1 MNHIYKSIFNKAL
14 GVFTAVPE
22 FASAHGKGSERTV
35 VGRVAKGTAG
45 FAASAL
51 AISVGLALT
60 STSAVAG
67 PGIYINDGPDEGCL
81 VVPDAPTGIY
91 GLTRDNI
98 SAANTMLKPG
108 NLMPDRTIFGLDKMS
123 PCESSGNGVHAFDTQ
138 TNRTLFY
145 GKTHR
150 VDTANNG
157 SKNLTLGGRLDVNSG
172 IIGVG
177 DRGTNGA
184 GATNSIRMGTGT
196 TLADANKKLNSISI
210 GVDTGASDSNAIAIG
225 ANTSAAGSNS
235 SAIGLNAKATTDS
248 SIAIG
253 TTAEAGG
260 PAVNATLLGTK
271 AIAIGYE
278 TKALGTSNVA
288 LGYGSVAE
296 NGHDSIAIGIKA
308 KTSNIKSI
316 AIGAYSEASGVQSTV
331 ISDNY
336 GAATAVSTASGTRSQ
351 VYGAETNVSG
361 NNSVAIGD
369 TNKVASNRTYV
380 MGNNINAAT
389 GTDDSLAFG
398 TKAGVGGANAIALGN
413 TAKATKE
420 NTIAQ
425 GTESVVYGK
434 NSVSIGYKAVS
445 GIETPTPTQ
454 TNAFSVSIGNETE
467 AIDASTIA
475 IGDKAKAK
483 GGVDALAVG
492 TQANA
497 MTYKALAIGAYS
509 QATGRQSTVIGNDIQ
524 GQPSIA
530 SGTRSQILGVQSN
543 VSGDNSV
550 SIGDTNTVA
559 SVRTYAMGNNINVA
573 AGADDSLAFGTK
585 ASVAGINT
593 IAMGNTTQASA
604 NYAIAVGNTA
614 QATAEHATA
623 IGNKSV
629 ASNVSAIALG
639 RQAQATDENAVA
651 LGADSKADGH
661 SSFAGAVGSSS
672 AGTRQVSIGHYA
684 GNNTEGSSTPAK
696 PADYAVFIGNYA
708 GSDAA
713 GTNGNTNGV
722 AIGSEAGRY
731 LQSGSNNTA
740 IGSQAGQYVEG
751 SLNASLGQGAGK
763 YVKGNN
769 NIAMGTQAGTGT
781 ATEKLEVSGTTA
793 IGNTAKALTNDSV
806 AIGTTAKSG
815 KVDKFSGERSVA
827 IGAYSEALGTG
838 GIAIGDSAATT
849 NGHNGVAIGVYSK
862 TQNEKAIS
870 IGAFNKATGAQSIVI
885 AGNYDL
891 KNSDGVSVA
900 SGTRATVIGAETTV
914 SGNNSVAIGDTNT
927 VASARTYAL
936 GNNINAAAGTD
947 DSLVFGTRAAV
958 GARDTIAMGNTAQSK
973 TRHSIAI
980 GQDASAG
987 DDSANAEQKGV
998 SAVAIGHGAQAN
1010 YYDAIAIGARATV
1023 APAAGNTTAA
1033 DSIAIGVEA
1042 TADNYKTTA
1051 IGTYA
1056 RAKGRQSTVIANNVQ
1071 GSNYSTA
1078 SGDRSQVYG
1087 VETTVSGNNSVA
1099 IGDTNNVASNRTYA
1113 IGNNINIAEA
1123 AVDSLAFG
1131 TKAGVKSARSIA
1143 IGTEAS
1149 AGSTDTTYN
1158 PLGDIR
1164 ATAIGSEAKANGLRS
1179 IALGDVAV
1187 ASERYGTALG
1197 SSSNVSAAYGTAVGF
1212 ENRVSGDGGFA
1223 AGTHSVAAGRQQ
1235 ISIGHF
1241 AGDNVANSGVPAK
1254 AADYGVFIGRYAGSD
1269 AAGATG
1275 NNYGIAIGAEAG
1287 RYQQGGEDNYA
1298 IGQNA
1303 GQYVNGTHSVALG
1316 LNAGSHIEGDGNF
1329 AAADGAGNYIKG
1341 RNNIAIGNNAGSGAA
1356 GAIVEADRTISV
1368 GTRTQARGDNAVAIG
1383 TDSKALAVD
1392 ATAVGQAAQ
1401 ASAEKTVAVGQGAK
1415 ATERFTVAMGHNATA
1430 SHANSVALG
1439 TNSATSDVHTGAY
1452 TLNNSYTAAGLP
1464 NAANGTVSVG
1474 SVGKE
1479 RQIQNVAA
1487 GVISATSTDA
1497 INGSQLYATNNY
1509 MSNFATGVKNVLGG
1523 DAAVDNAGNLTMSNI
1538 GGTGKGNV
1546 NDAIAAANTKVAAG
1560 DNITVTPTTNADGS
1574 KTYTVATKKD
1584 LVVDSVK
1591 AGDTTVNTDGVTIA
1605 GGPSVK
1611 KDGINAGD
1619 KKITGVADG
1628 NVAAGSKDAVNGG
1641 QLAEVKAKADSAVQ
1655 DVVSSNPT
1663 ALTATKA
1670 GDTVTLTPNFI
1681 AGDLVNADGTVNDP
1695 AAADEGKLVSAK
1707 TVADALKANHFV
1719 VDTKANGGAVD
1730 AASEENAKV
1739 GSGNKVT
1746 FEAGK
1751 NLVAQQTNTA
1761 NGGATVNYKLSD
1773 TLENLVSVKSAEI
1786 EAGIGPNKVVL
1797 NNNGVKVGD
1806 STLNDKGLTI
1816 NNGPSV
1822 TDTGIDAGNKKITGV
1837 ADGNV
1842 AAGSTDAVNGGQ
1854 LAAVKAKAD
1863 SAVQD
1868 IKSGDEKALSVTKA
1882 GNTYTITPNLSG
1894 DLVDANGNIT
1904 APTTPEEKGKLVT
1917 AGTVAEALANTHFV
1931 VDTKATDGELDAAS
1945 QADQKIKASNKVTL
1959 QAGKNLKAKQTN
1971 GANGAEVEFSLK
1983 DSISLKEV
1991 KVGEGSAN
1999 EVVLNNNGVNVAGN
2013 TYINKDGLNANDKK
2027 ITNVAPGAVTAA
2039 SKDAVNGSQLYN
2051 VANNVKDLIGPDAKI
2066 DPATGKVT
2074 VADPAK
2080 GIGETGKGNIGDAIK
2095 HVNDAAKAAAET
2107 AAKHTT
2113 VVEGKN
2119 VKVTKGKNAAGGDEY
2134 TVATKDDLD
2143 VTSVTA
2149 GNTTVNTNGL
2159 TITGGPSV
2167 TRGGIDAG
2175 NRVISGVK
2183 AGDVSATSQEAVN
2196 GSQLHATNTKLDGV
2210 KAKAD
2215 TAVQDVKSGDENALT
2230 AVKDPSTNI
2239 VTVTPKLSGNLVD
2252 ANGNIT
2258 APTTPEEKGKLVTA
2272 GTVADALANTHF
2284 VVDTKATDGELDA
2297 ASQADQ
2303 KIKAGNKVTL
2313 QAGKNLKAK
2322 QTNGA
2327 NGAQVEFSLKDSI
2340 SLKEV
2345 TAGEGANQVVLGN
2358 DGVKVGGNTYINN
2371 AGLNANGNK
2380 ITNVADGVDP
2390 TDAVNKGQL
2399 DAVKGIADSA
2409 VKSVDVANGE
2419 QNLVVDNSDPKNP
2432 KLSLKKDL
2440 TVDSVKAG
2448 DSTLNNDGLTIA
2460 GGPSVKKDGIN
2471 AGDKTITNVALGAVS
2486 PTSKDAVNGSQLY
2499 NVADNV
2505 KDLIG
2510 PDAVIDPAT
2519 GKVTVA
2525 DPAKGIGETG
2535 KGNIGDAIKHVNDAA
2550 KAAADTAKKHT
2561 TVEQGDNIV
2570 VEESLNADGGK
2581 HYKVS
2586 TAKDLNVDS
2595 VKAGDTTVN
2604 NDGVTIAGGPSVTKG
2619 GINAGGNTI
2628 TNVADGVN
2636 PNDAVNK
2643 GQLDKVAGVA
2653 DSAVK
2658 SVKAADGE
2666 QNLVVD
2672 NSDPKNPKLSLK
2684 KDLTV
2689 DSVKAGDTTVNN
2701 DGLTIAGGP
2710 SVKKDGI
2717 DAGDKKI
2724 TNVAAGDVAENS
2736 KDAVNGGQLHNVA
2749 KGVADVL
2756 GGDAA
2761 VDGDGKVTMT
2771 NIGETGKGNVNDAI
2785 KHVNDLAKNAADTA
2799 KKHTT
2804 VEQGDNIVVE
2814 ESLNADGGKHYKVS
2828 TAKDLNVDS
2837 VKAGDTTVNNDGVTI
2852 AGGPSVTKGGINAG
2866 GNTITNVA
2874 DGVNDTDAVNKGQL
2888 NKVDT
2893 KVSNVAQNVV
2903 NVLGGDAAV
2912 NGNGD
2917 ITMSNIGETGKGNIN
2932 DAIKSVN
2939 DLAKKAAAEKT
2950 SVKAKEGR
2958 SNVTVTEGVNA
2969 AGGHEY
2975 TVDVERSVTNAGS
2988 DYVTVTNNHDA
2999 DTNTT
3004 TYTVDVSAKTKASL
3018 AKADSAVQG
3027 LTSKD
3032 GNLNFT
3038 KGPNGNV
3045 EVSFN
3050 DNLNVKNV
3058 TTDRVQV
3065 ANGPSMSKDGINA
3078 AGKAISNVANGNVA
3092 ADSKDAVNGGQLH
3105 ETAKSVADVIGGG
3118 ATVKDGKV
3126 VAGQNG
3132 IGNTG
3137 QNTVHGAIAAINQN
3151 TANNFNQIRGDLRK
3165 MDRDLRGGIA
3175 GALATAGLPQAFRPG
3190 KSMVAAAAS
3199 TYRGQS
3205 GLAIGVSRISDNGK
3219 VILKVTGNTNSRGD
3233 FGGTIGAGYQW

>member
-22 FASAHGKGSERTV
+22 FASAHGKGSERAV

-67 PGIYINDGPDEGCL
+67 PGIYINDGKSDDGCIAI
-81 VVPDAPTGIY
+81 PDASGPNVGIY
-91 GLTRDNI
+91 GI
-98 SAANTMLKPG
+98 SNTGGGVGVAILAPG
-108 NLMPDRTIFGLDKMS
+108 QVAPNKDYFAMNAMA
-123 PCESSGNGVHAFDTQ
+123 PCLSSGNVAQAFDTQ

-145 GKTHR
+145 GNDSYGNGTI
-150 VDTANNG
+150 TNNG
-157 SKNLTLGGRLDVNSG
+157 AKNLTLGGRLDVNSG

-177 DRGTNGA
+177 DRGVNGLD
-184 GATNSIRMGTGT
+184 ATNSIRMGMGT
-196 TLADANKKLNSISI
+196 ALSDDNKKTDAVTI
-210 GVDTGASDSNAIAIG
+210 GVNAGASAKHATAIG
-225 ANTSAAGSNS
+225 SATTAKTGYSTALGFQSQAGDPAVTNFNGEYAT
-235 SAIGLNAKATTDS
+235 AIGGKAKALH
-248 SIAIG
+248 AY
-253 TTAEAGG
+253 TTA
-260 PAVNATLLGTK
+260 L
-271 AIAIGYE
+271 
-278 TKALGTSNVA
+278 
-288 LGYGSVAE
+288 
-296 NGHDSIAIGIKA
+296 
-308 KTSNIKSI
+308 
-316 AIGAYSEASGVQSTV
+316 
-331 ISDNY
+331 
-336 GAATAVSTASGTRSQ
+336 
-351 VYGAETNVSG
+351 GAETNASGAYATAVGNEAKATHESTTAVGKGAKATNDFATAVGQLALASGKNGTAVGTRNEALGEEATALGYHSHANGSQQLSIGAHAGRNLDGSFSQSTHGISIGSLAGADNATAKSNDDSVLIGTESGRYAQGGDRNTSIGKSAGQYLKGNDNIAMGSNAGSGTATDKLEVS
-361 NNSVAIGD
+361 NTVAIGN
-369 TNKVASNRTYV
+369 TAKAS
-380 MGNNINAAT
+380 GND
-389 GTDDSLAFG
+389 G
-398 TKAGVGGANAIALGN
+398 IALGN
-413 TAKATKE
+413 TANSKTDGA
-420 NTIAQ
+420 ISI
-425 GTESVVYGK
+425 GTRSVSGDGDAVPGVTPIGNK
-434 NSVSIGYKAVS
+434 SISIGY
-445 GIETPTPTQ
+445 E
-454 TNAFSVSIGNETE
+454 SVANRY
-467 AIDASTIA
+467 DTIA
-475 IGDKAKAK
+475 M
-483 GGVDALAVG
+483 GVESS
-492 TQANA
+492 TQAA
-497 MTYKALAIGAYS
+497 DPAVAPWDAVAIGSKSKATTYKALAIGAYS

-524 GQPSIA
+524 GQNSTA

-559 SVRTYAMGNNINVA
+559 SARTYAMGNNINAAAGTDDSLAFGTKAGVGGPNAIALGNTAKASAANTVAISNQAQAKTPYSVALGASAVAGDDSTGALNGGEAAIAIGRQAVANVYNGIAIGKQATIKKDSADGIAIGAETKVNAYKGAAIGAFSEANGSQALAIGNNKQGQSSVASGERSQVIGVESTVSGNNSVAIGDTNNVASERTYAMGNNITTGAGAHDSLAFGTQAYVGNASAIAMGNAAKAVGKEQVSIGKNAGADSANPEGNYYGVYIGSEAGRYQQGDGRNYAIGQNAGQYVKGSSNIALGTNAGKGEAGNVIDASSTIAIGRETKASGYSGISIGTLAETTHANSIALGDKASATNGHDALAVGAFSKTTAAKAMSIGSYSTASGAQSIVIASNYADSAAPEASNRSTATAARAIVMGPESHATAEDALAIGNKNTVASARTYAIGNNINVA
-573 AGADDSLAFGTK
+573 AGADDSLVFGTR

-639 RQAQATDENAVA
+639 RQAQATNENAVA

-661 SSFAGAVGSSS
+661 SSFAGAVGASS

-684 GNNTEGSSTPAK
+684 GNNTQGSSTPAK

-708 GSDAA
+708 GSDVA

-763 YVKGNN
+763 YVKGNQN
-769 NIAMGTQAGTGT
+769 IAIGTNAAKATETDKTIASNTIAMGT
-781 ATEKLEVSGTTA
+781 E
-793 IGNTAKALTNDSV
+793 
-806 AIGTTAKSG
+806 
-815 KVDKFSGERSVA
+815 
-827 IGAYSEALGTG
+827 
-838 GIAIGDSAATT
+838 
-849 NGHNGVAIGVYSK
+849 
-862 TQNEKAIS
+862 
-870 IGAFNKATGAQSIVI
+870 
-885 AGNYDL
+885 
-891 KNSDGVSVA
+891 
-900 SGTRATVIGAETTV
+900 
-914 SGNNSVAIGDTNT
+914 
-927 VASARTYAL
+927 
-936 GNNINAAAGTD
+936 
-947 DSLVFGTRAAV
+947 
-958 GARDTIAMGNTAQSK
+958 
-973 TRHSIAI
+973 
-980 GQDASAG
+980 
-987 DDSANAEQKGV
+987 
-998 SAVAIGHGAQAN
+998 SAVSKDH
-1010 YYDAIAIGARATV
+1010 AIAIGTM
-1023 APAAGNTTAA
+1023 
-1033 DSIAIGVEA
+1033 
-1042 TADNYKTTA
+1042 
-1051 IGTYA
+1051 
-1056 RAKGRQSTVIANNVQ
+1056 AKSRNFS
-1071 GSNYSTA
+1071 
-1078 SGDRSQVYG
+1078 
-1087 VETTVSGNNSVA
+1087 
-1099 IGDTNNVASNRTYA
+1099 
-1113 IGNNINIAEA
+1113 
-1123 AVDSLAFG
+1123 AV
-1131 TKAGVKSARSIA
+1131 
-1143 IGTEAS
+1143 
-1149 AGSTDTTYN
+1149 
-1158 PLGDIR
+1158 
-1164 ATAIGSEAKANGLRS
+1164 
-1179 IALGDVAV
+1179 ALGP
-1187 ASERYGTALG
+1187 
-1197 SSSNVSAAYGTAVGF
+1197 N
-1212 ENRVSGDGGFA
+1212 
-1223 AGTHSVAAGRQQ
+1223 
-1235 ISIGHF
+1235 
-1241 AGDNVANSGVPAK
+1241 
-1254 AADYGVFIGRYAGSD
+1254 SD
-1269 AAGATG
+1269 AAGASAVSVGNESSAIGQSSVATGFRAKADGYEQVSIGSSAGARATTISNYAVSIGAHAGADNASTTG
-1275 NNYGIAIGAEAG
+1275 NTFGIAIGANAG
-1287 RYQQGGEDNYA
+1287 RNIKSGVRDIA

-1303 GQYVNGTHSVALG
+1303 GQYVDGDNNTAVGVNAGRSVKGVGNVAYG
-1316 LNAGSHIEGDGNF
+1316 DNAGSNLVGD
-1329 AAADGAGNYIKG
+1329 
-1341 RNNIAIGNNAGSGAA
+1341 NNIAIGRSTNSVADGSTLTVSNTVALGLAA
-1356 GAIVEADRTISV
+1356 KAENHS
-1368 GTRTQARGDNAVAIG
+1368 NVAIG
-1383 TDSKALAVD
+1383 NSAA
-1392 ATAVGQAAQ
+1392 ATAANAM
-1401 ASAEKTVAVGQGAK
+1401 ALGANTK
-1415 ATERFTVAMGHNATA
+1415 AGT
-1430 SHANSVALG
+1430 ANSVALG
-1439 TNSATSDVHTGAY
+1439 RYSETSDVHTGAY

-1474 SVGKE
+1474 SAGKE

-1509 MSNFATGVKNVLGG
+1509 MSNFATGVQNVLGG

-1538 GGTGKGNV
+1538 GGTVKGNV
-1546 NDAIAAANTKVAAG
+1546 HEAIAAVKGVADTAVQEVESAN
-1560 DNITVTPTTNADGS
+1560 PTA
-1574 KTYTVATKKD
+1574 
-1584 LVVDSVK
+1584 L
-1591 AGDTTVNTDGVTIA
+1591 
-1605 GGPSVK
+1605 SVK
-1611 KDGINAGD
+1611 KDG
-1619 KKITGVADG
+1619 
-1628 NVAAGSKDAVNGG
+1628 
-1641 QLAEVKAKADSAVQ
+1641 
-1655 DVVSSNPT
+1655 
-1663 ALTATKA
+1663 TK
-1670 GDTVTLTPNFI
+1670 VTLTPNFI
-1681 AGDLVNADGTVNDP
+1681 TGDLVNADGTVNAP
-1695 AAADEGKLVSAK
+1695 ATADEGKLVSAK

-1719 VDTKANGGAVD
+1719 VDTKGNTETG
-1730 AASEENAKV
+1730 SEADAKV

-1746 FEAGK
+1746 FEAGN
-1751 NLVAQQTNTA
+1751 NLVAKQANTA
-1761 NGGATVNYKLSD
+1761 NGGATVKFSLKDDISLN
-1773 TLENLVSVKSAEI
+1773 SVT
-1786 EAGIGPNKVVL
+1786 AGTGANQVVL
-1797 NNNGVKVGD
+1797 GNDGVKVG
-1806 STLNDKGLTI
+1806 
-1816 NNGPSV
+1816 
-1822 TDTGIDAGNKKITGV
+1822 
-1837 ADGNV
+1837 
-1842 AAGSTDAVNGGQ
+1842 
-1854 LAAVKAKAD
+1854 
-1863 SAVQD
+1863 
-1868 IKSGDEKALSVTKA
+1868 
-1882 GNTYTITPNLSG
+1882 
-1894 DLVDANGNIT
+1894 
-1904 APTTPEEKGKLVT
+1904 
-1917 AGTVAEALANTHFV
+1917 
-1931 VDTKATDGELDAAS
+1931 
-1945 QADQKIKASNKVTL
+1945 
-1959 QAGKNLKAKQTN
+1959 
-1971 GANGAEVEFSLK
+1971 
-1983 DSISLKEV
+1983 
-1991 KVGEGSAN
+1991 
-1999 EVVLNNNGVNVAGN
+1999 GN
-2013 TYINKDGLNANDKK
+2013 TYINNDGLNANSKVISNVADGVNPNDAVNKSQLDAVKGVADSAVKSVDTVASEENLVVDNNDPQNPKLRLKKAVNLTSIKLDGATPGNTTYVSGYGLTIEDGPSVKKEGINAGDKK
-2027 ITNVAPGAVTAA
+2027 ITNVAAGDVSAT
-2039 SKDAVNGSQLYN
+2039 SKDAVNGAQLHN
-2051 VANNVKDLIGPDAKI
+2051 VASSVANVLGGNAAVDGNGNVTSSDIGG
-2066 DPATGKVT
+2066 TGANT
-2074 VADPAK
+2074 VD
-2080 GIGETGKGNIGDAIK
+2080 DAIK
-2095 HVNDAAKAAAET
+2095 AVNAT

-2175 NRVISGVK
+2175 NAVITNVRDGKVEANSK
-2183 AGDVSATSQEAVN
+2183 DAVN
-2196 GSQLHATNTKLDGV
+2196 GGQLHDTNTKLDGV

-2230 AVKDPSTNI
+2230 AVKDPNTNI
-2239 VTVTPKLSGNLVD
+2239 VTVTPKLSGDLVD
-2252 ANGNIT
+2252 ADGNIT
-2258 APTTPEEKGKLVTA
+2258 APTTPADKGKLVTA

-2380 ITNVADGVDP
+2380 ITNVADGADP

-2399 DAVKGIADSA
+2399 DAVKGVADSA

-2448 DSTLNNDGLTIA
+2448 DSTLNTDGLTIAGGPSVKKDGIDAGDKKIANVAAGDVSATSKDAVNGGQLYNVANNVKDLIGPDAAIDPATGKVTVADPAKGIGETGKDNIGDAIKHVNDAAKAAADTAKKHTTVEQGDNIVVEESTNADGGKHYKVSTAKNLNVDSVKAGDTTVNNDGVTIAGGPSVTKGGINAGGNTITNVADGVNSNDAVNKGQLDAVKGVADSAVKSVDVANGEQNLVVDNTDPKNPKLSLKKDLTVDSVKAGDSTLNNDGLTIA
-2460 GGPSVKKDGIN
+2460 GGPSVKKDGID
-2471 AGDKTITNVALGAVS
+2471 AGDKKITNVATGDVAEN
-2486 PTSKDAVNGSQLY
+2486 SKDAVNGGQLY
-2499 NVADNV
+2499 DVAKNVADLV
-2505 KDLIG
+2505 G
-2510 PDAVIDPAT
+2510 PDAKIDSAT

-2570 VEESLNADGGK
+2570 VEESTNADGGK

-2586 TAKDLNVDS
+2586 TAKNLNVDS

-2628 TNVADGVN
+2628 TNVADGV
-2636 PNDAVNK
+2636 
-2643 GQLDKVAGVA
+2643 
-2653 DSAVK
+2653 
-2658 SVKAADGE
+2658 
-2666 QNLVVD
+2666 
-2672 NSDPKNPKLSLK
+2672 
-2684 KDLTV
+2684 
-2689 DSVKAGDTTVNN
+2689 
-2701 DGLTIAGGP
+2701 
-2710 SVKKDGI
+2710 
-2717 DAGDKKI
+2717 
-2724 TNVAAGDVAENS
+2724 
-2736 KDAVNGGQLHNVA
+2736 
-2749 KGVADVL
+2749 
-2756 GGDAA
+2756 DAA
-2761 VDGDGKVTMT
+2761 
-2771 NIGETGKGNVNDAI
+2771 
-2785 KHVNDLAKNAADTA
+2785 
-2799 KKHTT
+2799 
-2804 VEQGDNIVVE
+2804 
-2814 ESLNADGGKHYKVS
+2814 
-2828 TAKDLNVDS
+2828 
-2837 VKAGDTTVNNDGVTI
+2837 
-2852 AGGPSVTKGGINAG
+2852 
-2866 GNTITNVA
+2866 
-2874 DGVNDTDAVNKGQL
+2874 DAVNKGQL

-2903 NVLGGDAAV
+2903 NVLGGDATV

-2988 DYVTVTNNHDA
+2988 NYVTVTNNHDA

-3004 TYTVDVSAKTKASL
+3004 TYTVDVSAKTKVSL

-3038 KGPNGNV
+3038 KGANGNV

-3065 ANGPSMSKDGINA
+3065 ANGPSMTKDGINA

>member
-51 AISVGLALT
+51 AISIGLALSSNAMANVDT
-60 STSAVAG
+60 DVASG
-67 PGIYINDGPDEGCL
+67 VLRIAD
-81 VVPDAPTGIY
+81 PTG
-91 GLTRDNI
+91 
-98 SAANTMLKPG
+98 
-108 NLMPDRTIFGLDKMS
+108 
-123 PCESSGNGVHAFDTQ
+123 
-138 TNRTLFY
+138 
-145 GKTHR
+145 
-150 VDTANNG
+150 
-157 SKNLTLGGRLDVNSG
+157 
-172 IIGVG
+172 
-177 DRGTNGA
+177 
-184 GATNSIRMGTGT
+184 TNSIRMGSGT
-196 TLADANKKLNSISI
+196 TLDDANKQWNSVSI
-210 GVDTGASDSNAIAIG
+210 GVDAGVNTASSVSIG
-225 ANTSAAGSNS
+225 YG
-235 SAIGLNAKATTDS
+235 AKAGKTDKFL
-248 SIAIG
+248 G
-253 TTAEAGG
+253 QG
-260 PAVNATLLGTK
+260 AVALGYNAQ
-271 AIAIGYE
+271 
-278 TKALGTSNVA
+278 ALGTSNISIGEASSATNGHNGVA
-288 LGYGSVAE
+288 IGAYSKTENEKTISIGAFSTASGAQSTVISSNYDTNSTGPVSVASGRRSQIYGAE
-296 NGHDSIAIGIKA
+296 TTVSGEQSVSIGDTNTIASARTYAMGNNINIAAGADDSLVFGTQAAVNGSNAVAMGSNAKALTDQSIAIGRNSKSGKADAFSGNKSIAIGDTATAMGTTSIAMGANSSTSNGHDSIALGTNA
-308 KTSNIKSI
+308 STSNQKAT
-316 AIGAYSEASGVQSTV
+316 AIGSFS
-331 ISDNY
+331 
-336 GAATAVSTASGTRSQ
+336 AATGRQSLVIANNYDAKSGQPVSVASGTRAT
-351 VYGAETNVSG
+351 VIGAETTVSG

-369 TNKVASNRTYV
+369 TNTVASARTYAL
-380 MGNNINAAT
+380 GNNINAAA
-389 GTDDSLAFG
+389 GTDDSLVFG

-413 TAKATKE
+413 TAKATQD
-420 NTIAQ
+420 NSIAQ
-425 GTESVVYGK
+425 GTESATYGK

-445 GIETPTPTQ
+445 GLTAPTATQ

-467 AIDASTIA
+467 ALDASTIA

-550 SIGDTNTVA
+550 SIGDTNT
-559 SVRTYAMGNNINVA
+559 I
-573 AGADDSLAFGTK
+573 
-585 ASVAGINT
+585 
-593 IAMGNTTQASA
+593 
-604 NYAIAVGNTA
+604 
-614 QATAEHATA
+614 
-623 IGNKSV
+623 
-629 ASNVSAIALG
+629 
-639 RQAQATDENAVA
+639 
-651 LGADSKADGH
+651 
-661 SSFAGAVGSSS
+661 
-672 AGTRQVSIGHYA
+672 
-684 GNNTEGSSTPAK
+684 
-696 PADYAVFIGNYA
+696 
-708 GSDAA
+708 
-713 GTNGNTNGV
+713 
-722 AIGSEAGRY
+722 
-731 LQSGSNNTA
+731 
-740 IGSQAGQYVEG
+740 
-751 SLNASLGQGAGK
+751 
-763 YVKGNN
+763 
-769 NIAMGTQAGTGT
+769 
-781 ATEKLEVSGTTA
+781 
-793 IGNTAKALTNDSV
+793 
-806 AIGTTAKSG
+806 
-815 KVDKFSGERSVA
+815 
-827 IGAYSEALGTG
+827 
-838 GIAIGDSAATT
+838 
-849 NGHNGVAIGVYSK
+849 
-862 TQNEKAIS
+862 
-870 IGAFNKATGAQSIVI
+870 
-885 AGNYDL
+885 
-891 KNSDGVSVA
+891 
-900 SGTRATVIGAETTV
+900 
-914 SGNNSVAIGDTNT
+914 
-927 VASARTYAL
+927 ASARTYAL

-947 DSLVFGTRAAV
+947 DSLAFGTRAHV
-958 GARDTIAMGNTAQSK
+958 SGANQVSIGTDAGADNTSAGEGNTAGI
-973 TRHSIAI
+973 SIGNDAGRYATAGKNNTSI
-980 GQDASAG
+980 GQRAG
-987 DDSANAEQKGV
+987 QYANGDNN
-998 SAVAIGHGAQAN
+998 VAIGKDAGSLDAAGAPLTTNTVSIGSSSKVKGQEAIAVGN
-1010 YYDAIAIGARATV
+1010 EAEAISNSAIAIGNSAKGRALYSTAIGLRAKTSDDATMTFGESATAVGHAAAATRYSAAAFGHDSFADGESSV
-1023 APAAGNTTAA
+1023 ALGYAAKALGTEQ
-1033 DSIAIGVEA
+1033 IAIGAHAGQNRQGTQTGANFSVAIGRSAGGDAASALGNHSGVSVGLDAGRYLQDGSRNTAVGGYAGQYVKGSYNVALGHGAGSGTATEHLEA
-1042 TADNYKTTA
+1042 SETISIGHNSKASAAYSTA
-1051 IGTYA
+1051 IGTN
-1056 RAKGRQSTVIANNVQ
+1056 AN
-1071 GSNYSTA
+1071 
-1078 SGDRSQVYG
+1078 
-1087 VETTVSGNNSVA
+1087 
-1099 IGDTNNVASNRTYA
+1099 
-1113 IGNNINIAEA
+1113 
-1123 AVDSLAFG
+1123 
-1131 TKAGVKSARSIA
+1131 
-1143 IGTEAS
+1143 
-1149 AGSTDTTYN
+1149 
-1158 PLGDIR
+1158 
-1164 ATAIGSEAKANGLRS
+1164 
-1179 IALGDVAV
+1179 
-1187 ASERYGTALG
+1187 
-1197 SSSNVSAAYGTAVGF
+1197 
-1212 ENRVSGDGGFA
+1212 
-1223 AGTHSVAAGRQQ
+1223 
-1235 ISIGHF
+1235 
-1241 AGDNVANSGVPAK
+1241 
-1254 AADYGVFIGRYAGSD
+1254 
-1269 AAGATG
+1269 
-1275 NNYGIAIGAEAG
+1275 
-1287 RYQQGGEDNYA
+1287 
-1298 IGQNA
+1298 
-1303 GQYVNGTHSVALG
+1303 
-1316 LNAGSHIEGDGNF
+1316 
-1329 AAADGAGNYIKG
+1329 
-1341 RNNIAIGNNAGSGAA
+1341 
-1356 GAIVEADRTISV
+1356 
-1368 GTRTQARGDNAVAIG
+1368 
-1383 TDSKALAVD
+1383 
-1392 ATAVGQAAQ
+1392 AAQ
-1401 ASAEKTVAVGQGAK
+1401 
-1415 ATERFTVAMGHNATA
+1415 
-1430 SHANSVALG
+1430 ANSVALG
-1439 TNSATSDVHTGAY
+1439 AGSTTSDVHTGDY
-1452 TLNNSYTAAGLP
+1452 TLNGSYTAAGLP
-1464 NAANGTVSVG
+1464 KVANGTVSVG
-1474 SVGKE
+1474 AVGKE

-1509 MSNFATGVKNVLGG
+1509 LSNLAGGVKNVLGG
-1523 DAAVDNAGNLTMSNI
+1523 DAAVDNAGNVTMSNI

-1560 DNITVTPTTNADGS
+1560 DNITVTPTTNTDGS

-1584 LVVDSVK
+1584 LIVDSVK
-1591 AGDTTVNTDGVTIA
+1591 AGDTTVNTDGVTIT

-1619 KKITGVADG
+1619 KVISGVADG

-1655 DVVSSNPT
+1655 NVVSANPT
-1663 ALTATKA
+1663 ALTANKV

-1695 AAADEGKLVSAK
+1695 AATDEGKLVSAK

-1719 VDTKANGGAVD
+1719 VDTKANGGTVD

-1822 TDTGIDAGNKKITGV
+1822 TDAGIDAGNKKITGV

-1854 LAAVKAKAD
+1854 LAEVKAKAD

-1868 IKSGDEKALSVTKA
+1868 VKSGDENALTVVKDPNTNIVTV
-1882 GNTYTITPNLSG
+1882 TPKLSG

-1904 APTTPEEKGKLVT
+1904 APTTPAEKGKLVT

-2051 VANNVKDLIGPDAKI
+2051 VANNVKDLIGPDAAI

-2230 AVKDPSTNI
+2230 AVKDPNTNI
-2239 VTVTPKLSGNLVD
+2239 VTVTPKLSGDLVD

-2258 APTTPEEKGKLVTA
+2258 APTTPADKGKLVTA

-2371 AGLNANGNK
+2371 DGLNANGNK

-2399 DAVKGIADSA
+2399 DAVKTVADSA

-2440 TVDSVKAG
+2440 IVDSVKAG

-2471 AGDKTITNVALGAVS
+2471 AGDKTITNVAPGAV
-2486 PTSKDAVNGSQLY
+2486 TAASKDAVNGGQLY
-2499 NVADNV
+2499 NVANNV

-2510 PDAVIDPAT
+2510 PDAAIDPAT

-2525 DPAKGIGETG
+2525 DPAQGIGETGKGNIGDAIKHVNDLAKNAADTAKKHTTVEQGDNIVVEESTNANGGKHYKVSTAKDLNVDSVKAGDTTVNNDGVTIAGGPSVTKAGINAGGNTITNVADGVNPNDAVNKGQLDKVAGVADSAVKSVDVANGEQNLVVDNSDPKNPKLSLKKDLIVDSVKAGDSTLNNDGLTIAGGPSVKKDGIDAGDKKITNVAAGDVAENSKDAVNGGQLYDVAKNVADLVGPDAKIDPATGKVTVTDPAKGIGETG
-2535 KGNIGDAIKHVNDAA
+2535 KGNIGDAIKHVNDLA
-2550 KAAADTAKKHT
+2550 KNAADTAKKHT

-2570 VEESLNADGGK
+2570 VEESTNADGGK

-2643 GQLDKVAGVA
+2643 GQLD
-2653 DSAVK
+2653 
-2658 SVKAADGE
+2658 
-2666 QNLVVD
+2666 
-2672 NSDPKNPKLSLK
+2672 
-2684 KDLTV
+2684 
-2689 DSVKAGDTTVNN
+2689 
-2701 DGLTIAGGP
+2701 
-2710 SVKKDGI
+2710 
-2717 DAGDKKI
+2717 
-2724 TNVAAGDVAENS
+2724 
-2736 KDAVNGGQLHNVA
+2736 
-2749 KGVADVL
+2749 
-2756 GGDAA
+2756 
-2761 VDGDGKVTMT
+2761 
-2771 NIGETGKGNVNDAI
+2771 
-2785 KHVNDLAKNAADTA
+2785 
-2799 KKHTT
+2799 
-2804 VEQGDNIVVE
+2804 
-2814 ESLNADGGKHYKVS
+2814 
-2828 TAKDLNVDS
+2828 
-2837 VKAGDTTVNNDGVTI
+2837 
-2852 AGGPSVTKGGINAG
+2852 
-2866 GNTITNVA
+2866 
-2874 DGVNDTDAVNKGQL
+2874 
-2888 NKVDT
+2888 KVDT

-2999 DTNTT
+2999 DSNTT

-3038 KGPNGNV
+3038 KGANGNV

>member
-51 AISVGLALT
+51 AISIGLALT
-60 STSAVAG
+60 STGAVAG
-67 PGIYINDGPDEGCL
+67 PGIYINDGTDKGCFAI
-81 VVPDAPTGIY
+81 PDATIPNPNVGIHGIVGGHIRPELSVLGASQVLPPDSYY
-91 GLTRDNI
+91 GLDSMTPCYSSVGG
-98 SAANTMLKPG
+98 SAMEH
-108 NLMPDRTIFGLDKMS
+108 FS
-123 PCESSGNGVHAFDTQ
+123 TQ

-145 GKTHR
+145 GKNAPASVT
-150 VDTANNG
+150 DNG
-157 SKNLTLGGRLDVNSG
+157 AKNLTLGGRLDVNSG

-177 DRGTNGA
+177 DRGVNGTD
-184 GATNSIRMGTGT
+184 ATNSIRMGTGT

-210 GVDTGASDSNAIAIG
+210 GVDAGASATSSTAIGANAKARADYSVALGDSAVSGDNTIGAANGGGGAIAIGRQSMANNYNAIAIG
-225 ANTSAAGSNS
+225 MSASVSPAAGV
-235 SAIGLNAKATTDS
+235 TTASDG
-248 SIAIG
+248 IAIG
-253 TTAEAGG
+253 SETVVDNYKGI
-260 PAVNATLLGTK
+260 AV
-271 AIAIGYE
+271 
-278 TKALGTSNVA
+278 
-288 LGYGSVAE
+288 
-296 NGHDSIAIGIKA
+296 
-308 KTSNIKSI
+308 
-316 AIGAYSEASGVQSTV
+316 GAYSQAKGRQSTV
-331 ISDNY
+331 IANNVQGSNY
-336 GAATAVSTASGTRSQ
+336 STASGTRSQ

-369 TNKVASNRTYV
+369 TNTVASDRTYAL
-380 MGNNINAAT
+380 GNNINAAAGTQDSLVLGTRATVEAVANIAMGKTATTHTDNSIAIGSGAESGGKGANDAFSGTQAVAIGPGAKGLGT
-389 GTDDSLAFG
+389 GAVAIGPNASVKDGHDSIAMGVYSQTTNNKAISIGAYNEASGVQSTVIGSNFNIKNDAGVSIASGRRSQVYGVQTTVSGEQSVAIGDTNNVASARTYAMGNNINVAAGADDSLAFG
-398 TKAGVGGANAIALGN
+398 TRAAVGAANAIALGN

-550 SIGDTNTVA
+550 SIGDTNT
-559 SVRTYAMGNNINVA
+559 I
-573 AGADDSLAFGTK
+573 
-585 ASVAGINT
+585 
-593 IAMGNTTQASA
+593 
-604 NYAIAVGNTA
+604 
-614 QATAEHATA
+614 
-623 IGNKSV
+623 
-629 ASNVSAIALG
+629 
-639 RQAQATDENAVA
+639 
-651 LGADSKADGH
+651 
-661 SSFAGAVGSSS
+661 
-672 AGTRQVSIGHYA
+672 
-684 GNNTEGSSTPAK
+684 
-696 PADYAVFIGNYA
+696 
-708 GSDAA
+708 
-713 GTNGNTNGV
+713 
-722 AIGSEAGRY
+722 
-731 LQSGSNNTA
+731 
-740 IGSQAGQYVEG
+740 
-751 SLNASLGQGAGK
+751 
-763 YVKGNN
+763 
-769 NIAMGTQAGTGT
+769 
-781 ATEKLEVSGTTA
+781 
-793 IGNTAKALTNDSV
+793 
-806 AIGTTAKSG
+806 
-815 KVDKFSGERSVA
+815 
-827 IGAYSEALGTG
+827 
-838 GIAIGDSAATT
+838 
-849 NGHNGVAIGVYSK
+849 
-862 TQNEKAIS
+862 
-870 IGAFNKATGAQSIVI
+870 
-885 AGNYDL
+885 
-891 KNSDGVSVA
+891 
-900 SGTRATVIGAETTV
+900 
-914 SGNNSVAIGDTNT
+914 
-927 VASARTYAL
+927 ASARTYAL

-947 DSLVFGTRAAV
+947 DSLAFGTRASV
-958 GARDTIAMGNTAQSK
+958 QGANTIAVGNTAQALTDDSISIGRDSK
-973 TRHSIAI
+973 AGKVDKFDGKKSIAI
-980 GQDASAG
+980 GYASEAMGSNAIALGSNAATNNGHDSIAMGTYAKTNGEKTISIGAYNTAEGAQSIVIAGNYDASTG
-987 DDSANAEQKGV
+987 SNR
-998 SAVAIGHGAQAN
+998 S
-1010 YYDAIAIGARATV
+1010 T
-1023 APAAGNTTAA
+1023 TTAA
-1033 DSIAIGVEA
+1033 AKRAIVVGPESHATAEDALAIGNKN
-1042 TADNYKTTA
+1042 T
-1051 IGTYA
+1051 
-1056 RAKGRQSTVIANNVQ
+1056 
-1071 GSNYSTA
+1071 
-1078 SGDRSQVYG
+1078 
-1087 VETTVSGNNSVA
+1087 
-1099 IGDTNNVASNRTYA
+1099 VASARTYA
-1113 IGNNINIAEA
+1113 IGNNINVA
-1123 AVDSLAFG
+1123 AGADDSLAFG
-1131 TKAGVKSARSIA
+1131 TRAHVAAQNAIA
-1143 IGTEAS
+1143 IGTDAKAESLQQVSIGTS
-1149 AGSTDTTYN
+1149 AGANRAGDAADVLNKYGTSVGYEAGRSVKGQSNVSYGFRSGSDIDGDFNISIGMLSGKRSDADTDRRAVSKTISIGGLSYAANGEGNIAIGHLAWATAEN
-1158 PLGDIR
+1158 
-1164 ATAIGSEAKANGLRS
+1164 ATAIGW
-1179 IALGDVAV
+1179 
-1187 ASERYGTALG
+1187 
-1197 SSSNVSAAYGTAVGF
+1197 
-1212 ENRVSGDGGFA
+1212 
-1223 AGTHSVAAGRQQ
+1223 
-1235 ISIGHF
+1235 
-1241 AGDNVANSGVPAK
+1241 
-1254 AADYGVFIGRYAGSD
+1254 
-1269 AAGATG
+1269 
-1275 NNYGIAIGAEAG
+1275 
-1287 RYQQGGEDNYA
+1287 
-1298 IGQNA
+1298 
-1303 GQYVNGTHSVALG
+1303 
-1316 LNAGSHIEGDGNF
+1316 
-1329 AAADGAGNYIKG
+1329 
-1341 RNNIAIGNNAGSGAA
+1341 
-1356 GAIVEADRTISV
+1356 
-1368 GTRTQARGDNAVAIG
+1368 
-1383 TDSKALAVD
+1383 
-1392 ATAVGQAAQ
+1392 
-1401 ASAEKTVAVGQGAK
+1401 GAK
-1415 ATERFTVAMGHNATA
+1415 ATTA
-1430 SHANSVALG
+1430 NGIALG
-1439 TNSATSDVHTGAY
+1439 KNSETETVHTGDY
-1452 TLNNSYTAAGLP
+1452 TLNANYVAAGTP
-1464 NAANGTVSVG
+1464 RDDHGTVSVG
-1474 SVGKE
+1474 NQARK

-1509 MSNFATGVKNVLGG
+1509 MSNFAGDVATKLGG
-1523 DAAVDNAGNLTMSNI
+1523 NAALGNDGHLTMTNI
-1538 GGTGKGNV
+1538 GGTGKDNV

-1560 DNITVTPTTNADGS
+1560 ENITVTPTDNADGS
-1574 KTYTVATKKD
+1574 KTYTVATTKD
-1584 LVVDSVK
+1584 LVVNSVK

-1619 KKITGVADG
+1619 KVISGVADG
-1628 NVAAGSKDAVNGG
+1628 NVAAGSTDAVNGG

-1655 DVVSSNPT
+1655 NVVSANPT

-1681 AGDLVNADGTVNDP
+1681 AGNLVNADGTVNTP

-1822 TDTGIDAGNKKITGV
+1822 TDAGIDAGNKKITGV

-1868 IKSGDEKALSVTKA
+1868 VKSGDENALTAVKDPNTNIVTV
-1882 GNTYTITPNLSG
+1882 TPKLSG

-1904 APTTPEEKGKLVT
+1904 APTTPADKGKLVT

-1931 VDTKATDGELDAAS
+1931 VDTKATDGELDGAS
-1945 QADQKIKASNKVTL
+1945 KHDQKIKASNKVTL

-2051 VANNVKDLIGPDAKI
+2051 VANNVKDLIGPDAAI

-2230 AVKDPSTNI
+2230 AVKDPNTNI
-2239 VTVTPKLSGNLVD
+2239 VTVTPKLSGDLVD

-2390 TDAVNKGQL
+2390 TDAVNKSQL
-2399 DAVKGIADSA
+2399 DAVKGVADSA

-2471 AGDKTITNVALGAVS
+2471 AGDKTITNVAPGAVT
-2486 PTSKDAVNGSQLY
+2486 PTSKDAVNGGQLY
-2499 NVADNV
+2499 NVANNV

-2510 PDAVIDPAT
+2510 PDATIDPAT

-2586 TAKDLNVDS
+2586 TARDLNVDS

-2604 NDGVTIAGGPSVTKG
+2604 NDGVTIAGGPSVTKA

-2643 GQLDKVAGVA
+2643 GQLDAVKGVA

-2658 SVKAADGE
+2658 SVDVANGE

-2689 DSVKAGDTTVNN
+2689 DSVTAGDSTLNN

-2736 KDAVNGGQLHNVA
+2736 KDAVNGGQLYDVAKNVA
-2749 KGVADVL
+2749 DLVGP
-2756 GGDAA
+2756 DAKIDPA
-2761 VDGDGKVTMT
+2761 TGKVTVADPAKG
-2771 NIGETGKGNVNDAI
+2771 IGETGKGNIGDAI
-2785 KHVNDLAKNAADTA
+2785 KHVNDAAKAAADTA

-2828 TAKDLNVDS
+2828 TARDLNVDS

-2852 AGGPSVTKGGINAG
+2852 NNGPSMTKDGINAN
-2866 GNTITNVA
+2866 NTKVTNVA
-2874 DGVNDTDAVNKGQL
+2874 DGVDAADAVNKGQL
-2888 NKVDT
+2888 DKVDT

-2903 NVLGGDAAV
+2903 NVLGGDATV

-2917 ITMSNIGETGKGNIN
+2917 ITMTNIGETGKGNIN

-2999 DTNTT
+2999 DSNTT

-3038 KGPNGNV
+3038 KGANGNV

-3065 ANGPSMSKDGINA
+3065 ANGPSMTKDGINA

>member
-51 AISVGLALT
+51 AISVGLALSSNAMANVDT
-60 STSAVAG
+60 EVASG
-67 PGIYINDGPDEGCL
+67 VLRIAD
-81 VVPDAPTGIY
+81 PTG
-91 GLTRDNI
+91 
-98 SAANTMLKPG
+98 
-108 NLMPDRTIFGLDKMS
+108 
-123 PCESSGNGVHAFDTQ
+123 
-138 TNRTLFY
+138 
-145 GKTHR
+145 
-150 VDTANNG
+150 
-157 SKNLTLGGRLDVNSG
+157 
-172 IIGVG
+172 
-177 DRGTNGA
+177 
-184 GATNSIRMGTGT
+184 TNSIRMGSGT
-196 TLADANKKLNSISI
+196 TLDDANKQWNSVSI
-210 GVDTGASDSNAIAIG
+210 GVDAGVNTASSVSIG
-225 ANTSAAGSNS
+225 YG
-235 SAIGLNAKATTDS
+235 AKAGKTDKFL
-248 SIAIG
+248 G
-253 TTAEAGG
+253 QG
-260 PAVNATLLGTK
+260 AVALGYNAQ
-271 AIAIGYE
+271 
-278 TKALGTSNVA
+278 ALGTSNISIGEA
-288 LGYGSVAE
+288 SSAT
-296 NGHDSIAIGIKA
+296 NGHNGV
-308 KTSNIKSI
+308 
-316 AIGAYSEASGVQSTV
+316 AIGAYSKTENEKTISIGAFSTASGAQSTV
-331 ISDNY
+331 ISSNY
-336 GAATAVSTASGTRSQ
+336 DTNSTGPVSVASGRRSQ
-351 VYGAETNVSG
+351 IYGAETTVSG
-361 NNSVAIGD
+361 
-369 TNKVASNRTYV
+369 
-380 MGNNINAAT
+380 
-389 GTDDSLAFG
+389 
-398 TKAGVGGANAIALGN
+398 
-413 TAKATKE
+413 E
-420 NTIAQ
+420 Q
-425 GTESVVYGK
+425 
-434 NSVSIGYKAVS
+434 
-445 GIETPTPTQ
+445 
-454 TNAFSVSIGNETE
+454 
-467 AIDASTIA
+467 
-475 IGDKAKAK
+475 
-483 GGVDALAVG
+483 
-492 TQANA
+492 
-497 MTYKALAIGAYS
+497 
-509 QATGRQSTVIGNDIQ
+509 
-524 GQPSIA
+524 
-530 SGTRSQILGVQSN
+530 
-543 VSGDNSV
+543 SV
-550 SIGDTNTVA
+550 SIGDTNTIA
-559 SVRTYAMGNNINVA
+559 SARTYALGNNINVK
-573 AGADDSLAFGTK
+573 AGINDALAFGTR
-585 ASVAGINT
+585 ASVQVAKS
-593 IAMGNTTQASA
+593 IAMGENATAGIDDGVTTPYVKPSVAIGAETKATGKGAVSIGYEAESLGESA
-604 NYAIAVGNTA
+604 TA
-614 QATAEHATA
+614 LGIQATAPGKGQTSLGLHA
-623 IGNKSV
+623 
-629 ASNVSAIALG
+629 
-639 RQAQATDENAVA
+639 
-651 LGADSKADGH
+651 GH
-661 SSFAGAVGSSS
+661 SETGD
-672 AGTRQVSIGHYA
+672 QVNQQYG
-684 GNNTEGSSTPAK
+684 
-696 PADYAVFIGNYA
+696 VFIGRYA
-708 GSDAA
+708 GGDNRNPNVATE
-713 GTNGNTNGV
+713 GGNIYGI
-722 AIGSEAGRY
+722 AIGESAGRY
-731 LQSGSNNTA
+731 GQGGNRNTA
-740 IGSQAGQYVEG
+740 IGDQAGQYVKG
-751 SLNASLGQGAGK
+751 SH
-763 YVKGNN
+763 

-781 ATEKLEVSGTTA
+781 AAEKLEVSGTTA

-806 AIGTTAKSG
+806 AIGTRAKSG

-827 IGAYSEALGTG
+827 IGAKAEALGTG
-838 GIAIGDSAATT
+838 GIAIGDNAATT
-849 NGHNGVAIGVYSK
+849 DGHNSVAIGVYSK

-870 IGAFNKATGAQSIVI
+870 IGAFNKATGVQSIVI
-885 AGNYDL
+885 AGNYDT
-891 KNSDGVSVA
+891 KNSDGVSTA
-900 SGTRATVIGAETTV
+900 TAARAIAMGAETNV
-914 SGNNSVAIGDTNT
+914 SGE
-927 VASARTYAL
+927 
-936 GNNINAAAGTD
+936 
-947 DSLVFGTRAAV
+947 
-958 GARDTIAMGNTAQSK
+958 K
-973 TRHSIAI
+973 
-980 GQDASAG
+980 
-987 DDSANAEQKGV
+987 
-998 SAVAIGHGAQAN
+998 
-1010 YYDAIAIGARATV
+1010 
-1023 APAAGNTTAA
+1023 
-1033 DSIAIGVEA
+1033 
-1042 TADNYKTTA
+1042 
-1051 IGTYA
+1051 
-1056 RAKGRQSTVIANNVQ
+1056 
-1071 GSNYSTA
+1071 
-1078 SGDRSQVYG
+1078 
-1087 VETTVSGNNSVA
+1087 SVA
-1099 IGDTNNVASNRTYA
+1099 IGDTNNIASARTYA
-1113 IGNNINIAEA
+1113 MGNNINVA
-1123 AVDSLAFG
+1123 AGADDSLAFG
-1131 TKAGVKSARSIA
+1131 TKANVGGVSSIA
-1143 IGTEAS
+1143 MGNTAQATS
-1149 AGSTDTTYN
+1149 NY
-1158 PLGDIR
+1158 
-1164 ATAIGSEAKANGLRS
+1164 ATAIGGDALAHGSDGALAVGRKATANADSGAMAIGYDAIATGKSGIAQGYHAHTNAQSGLAIGDNAKASG
-1179 IALGDVAV
+1179 IGQVAIGY
-1187 ASERYGTALG
+1187 ASNAQKADIDKDATAAT
-1197 SSSNVSAAYGTAVGF
+1197 N
-1212 ENRVSGDGGFA
+1212 
-1223 AGTHSVAAGRQQ
+1223 
-1235 ISIGHF
+1235 
-1241 AGDNVANSGVPAK
+1241 K
-1254 AADYGVFIGRYAGSD
+1254 ADYSVTVGHYAGAD
-1269 AAGATG
+1269 YTG
-1275 NNYGIAIGAEAG
+1275 TNNIRSTLVGDSAG
-1287 RYQQGGEDNYA
+1287 RYGEEGNQNTA
-1298 IGQNA
+1298 IGSLA
-1303 GQYVNGTHSVALG
+1303 GMYVKGSNNVALG
-1316 LNAGSHIEGDGNF
+1316 
-1329 AAADGAGNYIKG
+1329 
-1341 RNNIAIGNNAGSGAA
+1341 IGAGSGAA
-1356 GAIVEADRTISV
+1356 AAKLEASET
-1368 GTRTQARGDNAVAIG
+1368 VAIG
-1383 TDSKALAVD
+1383 HDSRAFSDYSTAIGSKAKARGVNSI
-1392 ATAVGQAAQ
+1392 AMGSTANSSAENAIAVGNGAA
-1401 ASAEKTVAVGQGAK
+1401 AA
-1415 ATERFTVAMGHNATA
+1415 N
-1430 SHANSVALG
+1430 ANSVALG
-1439 TNSATSDVHTGAY
+1439 AGSATSAAHTTGPY
-1452 TLNNSYTAAGLP
+1452 TLNGSYTAAGQP
-1464 NAANGTVSVG
+1464 VAANGTVSVG
-1474 SVGKE
+1474 SAGKE

-1487 GVISATSTDA
+1487 GVISANSTDA

-1509 MSNFATGVKNVLGG
+1509 LSNLAGSVKNVLGG
-1523 DAAVDNAGNLTMSNI
+1523 DAAVDNAGNVTMSNI

-1560 DNITVTPTTNADGS
+1560 NNITVTPTTNSDGS
-1574 KTYTVATKKD
+1574 KTYTVATTKD

-1591 AGDTTVNTDGVTIA
+1591 AGDTTVNTNGVTIANGPSVTKTGINAGDKKITGVANGNVAAGSTDAVNGGQLAEVKAKADSAVQNVVSANPTALTATKAGDTVTLTPNVIAGDLVNPATGAVNTPAAGDAGKLVTAGTVANALANTHFVVDTAKTDGELDAASKHDQKIKSGNKVTLQAGKNLKAKQTNAADGATVEFSLKDSISLTQVTAGTGDNQVVLGNNGVQVGGNTYINKDGLNANNKPISNVADGVKPKDAVNKGQLDAVAQEAAKHTTVKAGQNVEVTEANNAAGGKEYTVKTADNLNVTSVKAGDSTLNTDGLTIA

-1619 KKITGVADG
+1619 KKITNVAPG
-1628 NVAAGSKDAVNGG
+1628 TVAAGSKDAVNGG

-1655 DVVSSNPT
+1655 NVVSTNPT
-1663 ALTATKA
+1663 ALTANKV

-1681 AGDLVNADGTVNDP
+1681 AGDLVNADGTVKDP

-1719 VDTKANGGAVD
+1719 VDTKANGGTVD

-1822 TDTGIDAGNKKITGV
+1822 TDAGIDAGNKKITGV

-1854 LAAVKAKAD
+1854 LAEVKSKAD

-1868 IKSGDEKALSVTKA
+1868 VKSGDENALTAVKDPNTNIVTV
-1882 GNTYTITPNLSG
+1882 TPKLSG
-1894 DLVDANGNIT
+1894 DLVDTNGNIT
-1904 APTTPEEKGKLVT
+1904 APTTPADKGKLVT

-2051 VANNVKDLIGPDAKI
+2051 VANNVKDLIGPDAAI

-2175 NRVISGVK
+2175 NAVITNVRDGKVEANSK
-2183 AGDVSATSQEAVN
+2183 DAVN
-2196 GSQLHATNTKLDGV
+2196 GGQLHATNTKLDGV

-2239 VTVTPKLSGNLVD
+2239 VTVTPKLSGDLVD

-2258 APTTPEEKGKLVTA
+2258 APTTPAEKGKLVTA
-2272 GTVADALANTHF
+2272 GTVAQALANTHF
-2284 VVDTKATDGELDA
+2284 VVDTKATDGELDT

-2322 QTNGA
+2322 QTNA
-2327 NGAQVEFSLKDSI
+2327 ADGAQVEFSLKDSI
-2340 SLKEV
+2340 SLTEV
-2345 TAGEGANQVVLGN
+2345 TAGTGDNQVVLGN
-2358 DGVKVGGNTYINN
+2358 NGVQVGGNTYINKD
-2371 AGLNANGNK
+2371 GLNANSK
-2380 ITNVADGVDP
+2380 VISNVADGVNP
-2390 TDAVNKGQL
+2390 NDAVNKGQL
-2399 DAVKGIADSA
+2399 DAVKGVADSA

-2419 QNLVVDNSDPKNP
+2419 QNLVVDNTDPKNPKLSLKKDLTVDSVKAGDSTLNTDGLTIAGGPSVKKDGIDAGDKKIANVAAGDVSATSKDAVNGGQLYNVANNVKDLIGPDAAIDPATGKVTVADPAKGIGETGKDNIGDAIKHVNDAAKAAADTAKKHTTVEQGDNIVVEESTNADGGKHYKVSTAKNLNVDSVKAGDTTVNNDGVTIAGGPSVTKGGINAGGNTITNVADGVNSNDAVNKGQLDAVKGVADSAVKSVDVANGEQNLVVDNTDPKNP

-2460 GGPSVKKDGIN
+2460 GGPSVKKDGID
-2471 AGDKTITNVALGAVS
+2471 AGDKKITNVAAGDVAEN
-2486 PTSKDAVNGSQLY
+2486 SKDAVNGGQLY
-2499 NVADNV
+2499 DVAKNVADLV
-2505 KDLIG
+2505 G
-2510 PDAVIDPAT
+2510 PDAKIDPAT

-2570 VEESLNADGGK
+2570 VEESTNANGGK

-2586 TAKDLNVDS
+2586 TAKNLNVDS

-2604 NDGVTIAGGPSVTKG
+2604 NDGVTINNGPSMTKD
-2619 GINAGGNTI
+2619 GINANNTKV
-2628 TNVADGVN
+2628 TNVADGVDAA
-2636 PNDAVNK
+2636 DAVNK
-2643 GQLDKVAGVA
+2643 GQLD
-2653 DSAVK
+2653 
-2658 SVKAADGE
+2658 
-2666 QNLVVD
+2666 
-2672 NSDPKNPKLSLK
+2672 
-2684 KDLTV
+2684 
-2689 DSVKAGDTTVNN
+2689 
-2701 DGLTIAGGP
+2701 
-2710 SVKKDGI
+2710 
-2717 DAGDKKI
+2717 
-2724 TNVAAGDVAENS
+2724 
-2736 KDAVNGGQLHNVA
+2736 
-2749 KGVADVL
+2749 
-2756 GGDAA
+2756 
-2761 VDGDGKVTMT
+2761 
-2771 NIGETGKGNVNDAI
+2771 
-2785 KHVNDLAKNAADTA
+2785 
-2799 KKHTT
+2799 
-2804 VEQGDNIVVE
+2804 
-2814 ESLNADGGKHYKVS
+2814 
-2828 TAKDLNVDS
+2828 
-2837 VKAGDTTVNNDGVTI
+2837 
-2852 AGGPSVTKGGINAG
+2852 
-2866 GNTITNVA
+2866 
-2874 DGVNDTDAVNKGQL
+2874 
-2888 NKVDT
+2888 KVDT

-2903 NVLGGDAAV
+2903 NVLGGDATV

-2917 ITMSNIGETGKGNIN
+2917 ITMTNIGETGKGNIN

-2988 DYVTVTNNHDA
+2988 NYVTVTNNHDA

-3038 KGPNGNV
+3038 KGANGNV

>member
-60 STSAVAG
+60 STNAVAAG
-67 PGIYINDGPDEGCL
+67 APGIYVNNSNDPACMAFIDDIN
-81 VVPDAPTGIY
+81 VAPAQIIY
-91 GLTRDNI
+91 GGSKRVILPDGFTPGTALSPDTAFNLAGRNPCVAVGGT
-98 SAANTMLKPG
+98 AAEN
-108 NLMPDRTIFGLDKMS
+108 
-123 PCESSGNGVHAFDTQ
+123 HDTQ

-145 GKTHR
+145 NDKQ
-150 VDTANNG
+150 
-157 SKNLTLGGRLDVNSG
+157 LTLGGRLDVNSG

-177 DRGTNGA
+177 DRGVNGGS

-196 TLADANKKLNSISI
+196 TLADANKVVNGIAI
-210 GVDTGASDSNAIAIG
+210 GVNTQATQNLATAIG
-225 ANTSAAGSNS
+225 ANAVASGNSASQALGYDAVASGKSAIAQGFHSHADGQSSIAIGDNAKASGIAAVSLGFMANGHSEDGDKDNTPSSTKATYGTAVGHFAGADYTGTDNARSTALGNQAGRYGEGGGINTAVGNQSGQYVKGSQNVAMGHLAGSGDATNKLEASNTVSIGSFAKASANNAAAMGVQAAASGSNS
-235 SAIGLNAKATTDS
+235 AAIGLNAKAKTDS

-253 TTAEAGG
+253 TSSEAGG
-260 PAVNATLLGTK
+260 PATSAALLGTK
-271 AIAIGYE
+271 AVAIGYE

-296 NGHDSIAIGIKA
+296 NGHDSIAIGIKT
-308 KTSNIKSI
+308 KTSNVKSI
-316 AIGAYSEASGVQSTV
+316 AIGAYSEASGAQSTV
-331 ISDNY
+331 ISNNY
-336 GAATAVSTASGTRSQ
+336 GSATAVSTASGTRSQ

-369 TNKVASNRTYV
+369 TNTVASHRTYAI
-380 MGNNINAAT
+380 GNNINVAT
-389 GTDDSLAFG
+389 GADDSLAFG

-559 SVRTYAMGNNINVA
+559 SNRTYAMGNNISVSANA
-573 AGADDSLAFGTK
+573 SDSLALG
-585 ASVAGINT
+585 
-593 IAMGNTTQASA
+593 SA
-604 NYAIAVGNTA
+604 VKVDGD
-614 QATAEHATA
+614 
-623 IGNKSV
+623 
-629 ASNVSAIALG
+629 SAIALG
-639 RQAQATDENAVA
+639 KNAA
-651 LGADSKADGH
+651 A
-661 SSFAGAVGSSS
+661 
-672 AGTRQVSIGHYA
+672 A
-684 GNNTEGSSTPAK
+684 GNNQ
-696 PADYAVFIGNYA
+696 I
-708 GSDAA
+708 
-713 GTNGNTNGV
+713 
-722 AIGSEAGRY
+722 AIGVNAAR
-731 LQSGSNNTA
+731 NTT
-740 IGSQAGQYVEG
+740 G
-751 SLNASLGQGAGK
+751 GANHSSV
-763 YVKGNN
+763 Y
-769 NIAMGTQAGTGT
+769 
-781 ATEKLEVSGTTA
+781 
-793 IGNTAKALTNDSV
+793 SV
-806 AIGTTAKSG
+806 AIGTNAGADNVSTAQDGNTEGVAIGYNAGRHVGTGIHNSAIGLNSG
-815 KVDKFSGERSVA
+815 MYIQGSDNIAFGSNAGSGQKDAVLDINRTVA
-827 IGAYSEALGTG
+827 IGANAL
-838 GIAIGDSAATT
+838 S
-849 NGHNGVAIGVYSK
+849 SK
-862 TQNEKAIS
+862 NNAVS
-870 IGAFNKATGAQSIVI
+870 IGGNSKAQDIS
-885 AGNYDL
+885 
-891 KNSDGVSVA
+891 
-900 SGTRATVIGAETTV
+900 
-914 SGNNSVAIGDTNT
+914 SVAIGDT
-927 VASARTYAL
+927 A
-936 GNNINAAAGTD
+936 
-947 DSLVFGTRAAV
+947 
-958 GARDTIAMGNTAQSK
+958 
-973 TRHSIAI
+973 
-980 GQDASAG
+980 
-987 DDSANAEQKGV
+987 
-998 SAVAIGHGAQAN
+998 
-1010 YYDAIAIGARATV
+1010 
-1023 APAAGNTTAA
+1023 TAA
-1033 DSIAIGVEA
+1033 
-1042 TADNYKTTA
+1042 N
-1051 IGTYA
+1051 
-1056 RAKGRQSTVIANNVQ
+1056 
-1071 GSNYSTA
+1071 
-1078 SGDRSQVYG
+1078 
-1087 VETTVSGNNSVA
+1087 
-1099 IGDTNNVASNRTYA
+1099 
-1113 IGNNINIAEA
+1113 
-1123 AVDSLAFG
+1123 
-1131 TKAGVKSARSIA
+1131 
-1143 IGTEAS
+1143 
-1149 AGSTDTTYN
+1149 
-1158 PLGDIR
+1158 
-1164 ATAIGSEAKANGLRS
+1164 
-1179 IALGDVAV
+1179 
-1187 ASERYGTALG
+1187 
-1197 SSSNVSAAYGTAVGF
+1197 
-1212 ENRVSGDGGFA
+1212 
-1223 AGTHSVAAGRQQ
+1223 
-1235 ISIGHF
+1235 
-1241 AGDNVANSGVPAK
+1241 
-1254 AADYGVFIGRYAGSD
+1254 
-1269 AAGATG
+1269 
-1275 NNYGIAIGAEAG
+1275 
-1287 RYQQGGEDNYA
+1287 
-1298 IGQNA
+1298 
-1303 GQYVNGTHSVALG
+1303 
-1316 LNAGSHIEGDGNF
+1316 
-1329 AAADGAGNYIKG
+1329 
-1341 RNNIAIGNNAGSGAA
+1341 
-1356 GAIVEADRTISV
+1356 
-1368 GTRTQARGDNAVAIG
+1368 
-1383 TDSKALAVD
+1383 
-1392 ATAVGQAAQ
+1392 
-1401 ASAEKTVAVGQGAK
+1401 
-1415 ATERFTVAMGHNATA
+1415 
-1430 SHANSVALG
+1430 ANSVALG
-1439 TNSATSDVHTGAY
+1439 ARSTTSDVHTGAY

-1464 NAANGTVSVG
+1464 VAANGTVSVG
-1474 SVGKE
+1474 SAGKE

-1509 MSNFATGVKNVLGG
+1509 LSNLAGGVKNVLGG

-1560 DNITVTPTTNADGS
+1560 ENITVTPTTNTDGS

-1611 KDGINAGD
+1611 KDGINAGN
-1619 KKITGVADG
+1619 KKVTGVADG
-1628 NVAAGSKDAVNGG
+1628 NVAAGSTDAVNGG

-1663 ALTATKA
+1663 ALTANKV
-1670 GDTVTLTPNFI
+1670 GNTVTLTPNFI
-1681 AGDLVNADGTVNDP
+1681 AGDLVNADGTVKDP

-1730 AASEENAKV
+1730 AASEEDAKV

-1868 IKSGDEKALSVTKA
+1868 VKSGDENALTAVKDPNTNIVTV
-1882 GNTYTITPNLSG
+1882 TPKLSG

-1904 APTTPEEKGKLVT
+1904 APTTPAEKGKLVT

-2051 VANNVKDLIGPDAKI
+2051 VANNVKDLIGPDAAI

-2230 AVKDPSTNI
+2230 AVKDPNTNI
-2239 VTVTPKLSGNLVD
+2239 VTVTPKLSGDLVD

-2258 APTTPEEKGKLVTA
+2258 APTTPADKGKLVTA

-2399 DAVKGIADSA
+2399 DAVKTVADSA

-2471 AGDKTITNVALGAVS
+2471 AGDKTITNVAPGAVT
-2486 PTSKDAVNGSQLY
+2486 PTSKDAVNGGQLY
-2499 NVADNV
+2499 NVANNV

-2510 PDAVIDPAT
+2510 PDATIDPAT

-2586 TAKDLNVDS
+2586 TAKNLNVDS

-2604 NDGVTIAGGPSVTKG
+2604 NDGVTIAGGPSVTKA

-2643 GQLDKVAGVA
+2643 GQLDAVKGVA

-2658 SVKAADGE
+2658 SVDVANGE

-2689 DSVKAGDTTVNN
+2689 DSVKAGDSTLNT

-2736 KDAVNGGQLHNVA
+2736 KDAVNGGQLYDVAKNVA
-2749 KGVADVL
+2749 DLVGP
-2756 GGDAA
+2756 DAKIDPA
-2761 VDGDGKVTMT
+2761 TGKVTVADPAKG
-2771 NIGETGKGNVNDAI
+2771 IGETGKGNIGDAI

-2828 TAKDLNVDS
+2828 TAKNLNVDS

-2874 DGVNDTDAVNKGQL
+2874 DGVNPDDAVNKGQL
-2888 NKVDT
+2888 DKVDT

-2903 NVLGGDAAV
+2903 NVLGGDATV

-2999 DTNTT
+2999 DSNTT

-3038 KGPNGNV
+3038 KGANGNV

>member
-60 STSAVAG
+60 STSAVG
-67 PGIYINDGPDEGCL
+67 YPGIYINDRQAGNCVAINDTAVANLGVGTILDVNSTPGSVEL
-81 VVPDAPTGIY
+81 KVPGTYAPQTGITPSY
-91 GLTRDNI
+91 YNAAGSARPCVAVGGSTVDN
-98 SAANTMLKPG
+98 
-108 NLMPDRTIFGLDKMS
+108 R
-123 PCESSGNGVHAFDTQ
+123 DTQ

-145 GKTHR
+145 GGAGATTEAAEVNDR
-150 VDTANNG
+150 DNG
-157 SKNLTLGGRLDVNSG
+157 AKNLTLGGRLDVNSG

-550 SIGDTNTVA
+550 SIGDTNT
-559 SVRTYAMGNNINVA
+559 I
-573 AGADDSLAFGTK
+573 
-585 ASVAGINT
+585 
-593 IAMGNTTQASA
+593 
-604 NYAIAVGNTA
+604 
-614 QATAEHATA
+614 
-623 IGNKSV
+623 
-629 ASNVSAIALG
+629 
-639 RQAQATDENAVA
+639 
-651 LGADSKADGH
+651 
-661 SSFAGAVGSSS
+661 
-672 AGTRQVSIGHYA
+672 
-684 GNNTEGSSTPAK
+684 
-696 PADYAVFIGNYA
+696 
-708 GSDAA
+708 
-713 GTNGNTNGV
+713 
-722 AIGSEAGRY
+722 
-731 LQSGSNNTA
+731 
-740 IGSQAGQYVEG
+740 
-751 SLNASLGQGAGK
+751 
-763 YVKGNN
+763 
-769 NIAMGTQAGTGT
+769 
-781 ATEKLEVSGTTA
+781 
-793 IGNTAKALTNDSV
+793 
-806 AIGTTAKSG
+806 
-815 KVDKFSGERSVA
+815 
-827 IGAYSEALGTG
+827 
-838 GIAIGDSAATT
+838 
-849 NGHNGVAIGVYSK
+849 
-862 TQNEKAIS
+862 
-870 IGAFNKATGAQSIVI
+870 
-885 AGNYDL
+885 
-891 KNSDGVSVA
+891 
-900 SGTRATVIGAETTV
+900 
-914 SGNNSVAIGDTNT
+914 
-927 VASARTYAL
+927 ASARTYAL
-936 GNNINAAAGTD
+936 GNNINAAAGTQDSLAFGTRATVEAIANIAMGKTATTHTDNSIAIGSGAESGGKGANDGFNGIKAVAIGSDAKGLGTGAVAIGQNATVKDGHDSIAMGVYSQTTNNKAISIGAYNEASGVQSTVIGSNFNTKNDAGVSVASGRRSQVYGAQTTVSGEQSVSIGDINTVASARTYAMGNNINVAAGTD
-947 DSLVFGTRAAV
+947 DSLVFGTQAHTGASRAV
-958 GARDTIAMGNTAQSK
+958 AMGKYATVQAQS
-973 TRHSIAI
+973 
-980 GQDASAG
+980 G
-987 DDSANAEQKGV
+987 
-998 SAVAIGHGAQAN
+998 VAIGDNAVTNGINQVSIGYKAGDVTDTDNKKTPRTTDVGNFGVMIGHYAGAQYTADQN
-1010 YYDAIAIGARATV
+1010 TPVKHQHGTV
-1023 APAAGNTTAA
+1023 AVGTQAGRAGK
-1033 DSIAIGVEA
+1033 DSWSNIAVGNQAGRAVHGNDNIAIGVNSGSGKMTDKVESDGKDVS
-1042 TADNYKTTA
+1042 TVDEYLNVQHTLSVGTLSTVKNNFNIA
-1051 IGTYA
+1051 IGTTA
-1056 RAKGRQSTVIANNVQ
+1056 NAGNGEKNPDGSTKN
-1071 GSNYSTA
+1071 GY
-1078 SGDRSQVYG
+1078 
-1087 VETTVSGNNSVA
+1087 SVA
-1099 IGDTNNVASNRTYA
+1099 IGT
-1113 IGNNINIAEA
+1113 
-1123 AVDSLAFG
+1123 
-1131 TKAGVKSARSIA
+1131 SAN
-1143 IGTEAS
+1143 AS
-1149 AGSTDTTYN
+1149 ALS
-1158 PLGDIR
+1158 
-1164 ATAIGSEAKANGLRS
+1164 SM
-1179 IALGDVAV
+1179 ALG
-1187 ASERYGTALG
+1187 
-1197 SSSNVSAAYGTAVGF
+1197 
-1212 ENRVSGDGGFA
+1212 
-1223 AGTHSVAAGRQQ
+1223 
-1235 ISIGHF
+1235 
-1241 AGDNVANSGVPAK
+1241 
-1254 AADYGVFIGRYAGSD
+1254 
-1269 AAGATG
+1269 AGASASHE
-1275 NNYGIAIGAEAG
+1275 Y
-1287 RYQQGGEDNYA
+1287 
-1298 IGQNA
+1298 
-1303 GQYVNGTHSVALG
+1303 SVALG
-1316 LNAGSHIEGDGNF
+1316 RLS
-1329 AAADGAGNYIKG
+1329 
-1341 RNNIAIGNNAGSGAA
+1341 
-1356 GAIVEADRTISV
+1356 
-1368 GTRTQARGDNAVAIG
+1368 Q
-1383 TDSKALAVD
+1383 
-1392 ATAVGQAAQ
+1392 
-1401 ASAEKTVAVGQGAK
+1401 
-1415 ATERFTVAMGHNATA
+1415 
-1430 SHANSVALG
+1430 
-1439 TNSATSDVHTGAY
+1439 TSDVHTGAY
-1452 TLNNSYTAAGLP
+1452 TLNGSYTAAGLP

-1474 SVGKE
+1474 SAGKE

-1509 MSNFATGVKNVLGG
+1509 LSNFAGGVKNVLGG
-1523 DAAVDNAGNLTMSNI
+1523 NAAVDNAGNVTMSNI

-1591 AGDTTVNTDGVTIA
+1591 AGDTTVNTNGVTIA
-1605 GGPSVK
+1605 NGPSVTK
-1611 KDGINAGD
+1611 TGINAGD
-1619 KKITGVADG
+1619 KKITGVANG
-1628 NVAAGSKDAVNGG
+1628 NVAAGSKEAVNGG

-1655 DVVSSNPT
+1655 NVVSTNPT
-1663 ALTATKA
+1663 ALTANKV

-1681 AGDLVNADGTVNDP
+1681 AGDLVNADGTVKDP

-1719 VDTKANGGAVD
+1719 VDTKANGGTVD

-1773 TLENLVSVKSAEI
+1773 NLENLVSVKSAEI

-1822 TDTGIDAGNKKITGV
+1822 TDAGINAGNKKITGV

-1854 LAAVKAKAD
+1854 LAEVKAKAD

-1868 IKSGDEKALSVTKA
+1868 VKSGDENALTAVKDPNTNIVTV
-1882 GNTYTITPNLSG
+1882 TPKLSG

-1904 APTTPEEKGKLVT
+1904 APTTPADKGKLVT
-1917 AGTVAEALANTHFV
+1917 AGTVADALANTHFV

-2051 VANNVKDLIGPDAKI
+2051 VANNVKDLIGPDAAI

-2175 NRVISGVK
+2175 NRIISGVK

-2230 AVKDPSTNI
+2230 AVKDPNTNI
-2239 VTVTPKLSGNLVD
+2239 VTVTPKLSGDLVD

-2258 APTTPEEKGKLVTA
+2258 APTTPADKGKLVTA

-2303 KIKAGNKVTL
+2303 KIKASNKVTL

-2345 TAGEGANQVVLGN
+2345 TAGEGDNQVVLGN

-2371 AGLNANGNK
+2371 DGLNANNK
-2380 ITNVADGVDP
+2380 VISNVADGVNP
-2390 TDAVNKGQL
+2390 NDAVNKGQL
-2399 DAVKGIADSA
+2399 DAVKGVADSA
-2409 VKSVDVANGE
+2409 VKSVKAKDGE
-2419 QNLVVDNSDPKNP
+2419 ENLVVDNTDPKNP

-2448 DSTLNNDGLTIA
+2448 DSTLNTDGLTIA

-2471 AGDKTITNVALGAVS
+2471 AGDKTITNVAPGAVT

-2499 NVADNV
+2499 NVANNV

-2510 PDAVIDPAT
+2510 PDAAIDPAT

-2604 NDGVTIAGGPSVTKG
+2604 NDGVTIAGGPSVTKA

-2643 GQLDKVAGVA
+2643 GQLDAVKGVA

-2658 SVKAADGE
+2658 SVDVANGE

-2689 DSVKAGDTTVNN
+2689 DSVKAGDSTLNN

-2761 VDGDGKVTMT
+2761 VDGNGKVTMT

-2874 DGVNDTDAVNKGQL
+2874 DGVNPDDAVNKGQL
-2888 NKVDT
+2888 DKVDT

-2903 NVLGGDAAV
+2903 NVLGGDATV

-2999 DTNTT
+2999 DSNTT

-3038 KGPNGNV
+3038 KGANGNV

>member
-67 PGIYINDGPDEGCL
+67 PGIYINDGKSDGGCL
-81 VVPDAPTGIY
+81 ALPDASGPNVGIY
-91 GLTRDNI
+91 GI
-98 SAANTMLKPG
+98 SNAGGGINVSILAPG
-108 NLMPDRTIFGLDKMS
+108 QVAPNKDYFAMNAMA
-123 PCESSGNGVHAFDTQ
+123 PCLSSGNAAQALDTQ

-145 GKTHR
+145 GNDSYGHGTI
-150 VDTANNG
+150 TNNG
-157 SKNLTLGGRLDVNSG
+157 AKNLTLGGRLDVNSG

-177 DRGTNGA
+177 DRGTNGT

-196 TLADANKKLNSISI
+196 TLDEANKVANGISI
-210 GVDTGASDSNAIAIG
+210 GVDAGASAVGSTAIGANAKARADYSVALGDSAVSGDNTVGAVNGGGGAIAIGRQSMANNYNAIAIG
-225 ANTSAAGSNS
+225 MSASVSPAAGV
-235 SAIGLNAKATTDS
+235 TTASDG
-248 SIAIG
+248 IAIG
-253 TTAEAGG
+253 SETVVDNYKGI
-260 PAVNATLLGTK
+260 AV
-271 AIAIGYE
+271 
-278 TKALGTSNVA
+278 
-288 LGYGSVAE
+288 
-296 NGHDSIAIGIKA
+296 
-308 KTSNIKSI
+308 
-316 AIGAYSEASGVQSTV
+316 GAYSQAKGRQSTV
-331 ISDNY
+331 IANNVQGSNY
-336 GAATAVSTASGTRSQ
+336 STASGTRSQ

-369 TNKVASNRTYV
+369 TNTVASNRTYAI
-380 MGNNINAAT
+380 GNNINVAA
-389 GTDDSLAFG
+389 GANDSLVFG
-398 TKAGVGGANAIALGN
+398 TKASVGGPGAIALGN
-413 TAKATKE
+413 TASSKTDGA
-420 NTIAQ
+420 ISI
-425 GTESVVYGK
+425 GIR
-434 NSVSIGYKAVS
+434 SVSGDGDAVS
-445 GIETPTPTQ
+445 GITPTSG
-454 TNAFSVSIGNETE
+454 NKSISIGYESVANRYDTI
-467 AIDASTIA
+467 AMGIQASTQAADSGVAPWDAVA
-475 IGDKAKAK
+475 IGSKAKA
-483 GGVDALAVG
+483 
-492 TQANA
+492 T
-497 MTYKALAIGAYS
+497 TYKALAIGAYS

-559 SVRTYAMGNNINVA
+559 SVRTYAMGNNISVSANA
-573 AGADDSLAFGTK
+573 SDSLALG
-585 ASVAGINT
+585 
-593 IAMGNTTQASA
+593 SA
-604 NYAIAVGNTA
+604 VKVDGD
-614 QATAEHATA
+614 
-623 IGNKSV
+623 
-629 ASNVSAIALG
+629 SAIALG
-639 RQAQATDENAVA
+639 KNAA
-651 LGADSKADGH
+651 A
-661 SSFAGAVGSSS
+661 
-672 AGTRQVSIGHYA
+672 A
-684 GNNTEGSSTPAK
+684 GNNQ
-696 PADYAVFIGNYA
+696 I
-708 GSDAA
+708 
-713 GTNGNTNGV
+713 
-722 AIGSEAGRY
+722 AIGVNAAR
-731 LQSGSNNTA
+731 NTT
-740 IGSQAGQYVEG
+740 G
-751 SLNASLGQGAGK
+751 GANHSSV
-763 YVKGNN
+763 Y
-769 NIAMGTQAGTGT
+769 
-781 ATEKLEVSGTTA
+781 
-793 IGNTAKALTNDSV
+793 SV
-806 AIGTTAKSG
+806 AIGTNAGADNVSTAQDGNTEGVAIGYNAGRHVGTGIHNSAIGLNSG
-815 KVDKFSGERSVA
+815 MYIQGSDNIAFGSNAGSGQKDAVLDINRTVA
-827 IGAYSEALGTG
+827 IGANAL
-838 GIAIGDSAATT
+838 S
-849 NGHNGVAIGVYSK
+849 SK
-862 TQNEKAIS
+862 NNAVS
-870 IGAFNKATGAQSIVI
+870 IGGNSKAQDIS
-885 AGNYDL
+885 
-891 KNSDGVSVA
+891 
-900 SGTRATVIGAETTV
+900 
-914 SGNNSVAIGDTNT
+914 SVAIGDT
-927 VASARTYAL
+927 A
-936 GNNINAAAGTD
+936 
-947 DSLVFGTRAAV
+947 
-958 GARDTIAMGNTAQSK
+958 
-973 TRHSIAI
+973 
-980 GQDASAG
+980 
-987 DDSANAEQKGV
+987 
-998 SAVAIGHGAQAN
+998 
-1010 YYDAIAIGARATV
+1010 
-1023 APAAGNTTAA
+1023 TAA
-1033 DSIAIGVEA
+1033 
-1042 TADNYKTTA
+1042 N
-1051 IGTYA
+1051 
-1056 RAKGRQSTVIANNVQ
+1056 
-1071 GSNYSTA
+1071 
-1078 SGDRSQVYG
+1078 
-1087 VETTVSGNNSVA
+1087 
-1099 IGDTNNVASNRTYA
+1099 
-1113 IGNNINIAEA
+1113 
-1123 AVDSLAFG
+1123 
-1131 TKAGVKSARSIA
+1131 
-1143 IGTEAS
+1143 
-1149 AGSTDTTYN
+1149 
-1158 PLGDIR
+1158 
-1164 ATAIGSEAKANGLRS
+1164 
-1179 IALGDVAV
+1179 
-1187 ASERYGTALG
+1187 
-1197 SSSNVSAAYGTAVGF
+1197 
-1212 ENRVSGDGGFA
+1212 
-1223 AGTHSVAAGRQQ
+1223 
-1235 ISIGHF
+1235 
-1241 AGDNVANSGVPAK
+1241 
-1254 AADYGVFIGRYAGSD
+1254 
-1269 AAGATG
+1269 
-1275 NNYGIAIGAEAG
+1275 
-1287 RYQQGGEDNYA
+1287 
-1298 IGQNA
+1298 
-1303 GQYVNGTHSVALG
+1303 
-1316 LNAGSHIEGDGNF
+1316 
-1329 AAADGAGNYIKG
+1329 
-1341 RNNIAIGNNAGSGAA
+1341 
-1356 GAIVEADRTISV
+1356 
-1368 GTRTQARGDNAVAIG
+1368 
-1383 TDSKALAVD
+1383 
-1392 ATAVGQAAQ
+1392 
-1401 ASAEKTVAVGQGAK
+1401 
-1415 ATERFTVAMGHNATA
+1415 
-1430 SHANSVALG
+1430 ANSVALG
-1439 TNSATSDVHTGAY
+1439 ARSTTSDVHTGDY

-1474 SVGKE
+1474 SAGKE

-1509 MSNFATGVKNVLGG
+1509 LSNLAGGVKNVLGG

-1591 AGDTTVNTDGVTIA
+1591 AGDTTVNTDGVTIT

-1663 ALTATKA
+1663 ALTANKV
-1670 GDTVTLTPNFI
+1670 GNTVTLTPNFI

-1695 AAADEGKLVSAK
+1695 ATADEGKLVSAK

-1822 TDTGIDAGNKKITGV
+1822 TDAGIDAGNKKITGV

-1868 IKSGDEKALSVTKA
+1868 VKSGDENALTAVKDPNTNIVTV
-1882 GNTYTITPNLSG
+1882 TPKLSG

-1904 APTTPEEKGKLVT
+1904 APTTPADKGKLVT
-1917 AGTVAEALANTHFV
+1917 AGTVADALANTHFV

-2051 VANNVKDLIGPDAKI
+2051 VANNVKDLIGPDAAI

-2230 AVKDPSTNI
+2230 AVKDPNTNI
-2239 VTVTPKLSGNLVD
+2239 VTVTPKLSGDLVD

-2258 APTTPEEKGKLVTA
+2258 APTTPADKGKLVTA

-2340 SLKEV
+2340 SLTQVTAGDSTLNTDGLTIAGGPSVKKDGINAGDKTITNVAPGAVTAASKDAVNGGQLYNVANNVKDLIGPDAAIDPATGKVTVADPAKGIGETGKGTIGEAIKSVKDKADTAVQDIKSGDDKALSVTKAGNTYTITPNLSGDLVDANGNITAPTTPADKGKLVTAGTVADALANTHFVVDTKATDGELDAASQADQKIKASNKVTLQAGKNLKAKQTNGTDGAQVEFSLKDSISLKEV

-2399 DAVKGIADSA
+2399 DAVKAVADSAVKSVDVANGEQNLVVDNSDPKNPKLSLKKDLTVDSVKAGDSTLNTDGLTIAGGPSVKKDGINAGDKTITNVAPGAVTPTSKDAVNGGQLYNVANNVKDLIGPDATIDPATGKVTVADPAKGIGETGKGNIGDAIKHVNDAAKAAADTAKKHTTVEQGDNIVVEESTNADGGKHYKVSTAKNLNVDSVKAGDTTVNNDGVTIAGGPSVTKGGINAGGNTITNVADGVNPNDAVNKGQLDAVKGVADSA

-2460 GGPSVKKDGIN
+2460 GGPSVKKDGI
-2471 AGDKTITNVALGAVS
+2471 
-2486 PTSKDAVNGSQLY
+2486 
-2499 NVADNV
+2499 
-2505 KDLIG
+2505 
-2510 PDAVIDPAT
+2510 
-2519 GKVTVA
+2519 
-2525 DPAKGIGETG
+2525 
-2535 KGNIGDAIKHVNDAA
+2535 DAA
-2550 KAAADTAKKHT
+2550 
-2561 TVEQGDNIV
+2561 
-2570 VEESLNADGGK
+2570 
-2581 HYKVS
+2581 
-2586 TAKDLNVDS
+2586 
-2595 VKAGDTTVN
+2595 
-2604 NDGVTIAGGPSVTKG
+2604 
-2619 GINAGGNTI
+2619 
-2628 TNVADGVN
+2628 
-2636 PNDAVNK
+2636 
-2643 GQLDKVAGVA
+2643 
-2653 DSAVK
+2653 
-2658 SVKAADGE
+2658 
-2666 QNLVVD
+2666 
-2672 NSDPKNPKLSLK
+2672 
-2684 KDLTV
+2684 
-2689 DSVKAGDTTVNN
+2689 
-2701 DGLTIAGGP
+2701 
-2710 SVKKDGI
+2710 
-2717 DAGDKKI
+2717 DKKI

-2761 VDGDGKVTMT
+2761 VDGNGKVTMT

-2814 ESLNADGGKHYKVS
+2814 ESTNADGGKHYKVS
-2828 TAKDLNVDS
+2828 TAKNLNVDS

-2874 DGVNDTDAVNKGQL
+2874 DGVNPDDAVNKGQL
-2888 NKVDT
+2888 DKVDT

-2999 DTNTT
+2999 DSNTT

-3027 LTSKD
+3027 LTSRD

-3038 KGPNGNV
+3038 KGANGNV

>member
-60 STSAVAG
+60 STSVMAA
-67 PGIYINDGPDEGCL
+67 PGIYVNDGTDPGCL
-81 VVPDAPTGIY
+81 ALPDSPAPYTGIY
-91 GLTRDNI
+91 GIGTSGSSI
-98 SAANTMLKPG
+98 SAGNTMVKPG
-108 NLMPDRTIFGLDKMS
+108 YTIAPDSYFGLDQMK
-123 PCESSGNGVHAFDTQ
+123 PCLSSGDGVHAAATQ

-145 GKTHR
+145 GNTHT
-150 VDTANNG
+150 VDTSNNG
-157 SKNLTLGGRLDVNSG
+157 AKNLTLGGRLDVNSG

-177 DRGTNGA
+177 DRGVNGGS

-196 TLADANKKLNSISI
+196 TLADANKVVNGIAI
-210 GVDTGASDSNAIAIG
+210 GVNTQATQNLATAIG
-225 ANTSAAGSNS
+225 ANAVASGNSASQALGYDAVASGKSAIAHGFHSHADGQSSIAIGDNAKASGIATVSLGFMANGHSEDGDKDNTPSSTKATYGTAVGHFAGADYTGTDNARSTALGNQAGRYGQNGGINTAVGNQAGQYVKGSQNVAMGHLAGSGTATDKLEANNTVSIGSFAKASANNAAAMGAQAAASGSNS
-235 SAIGLNAKATTDS
+235 AAIGLNAKAKTDS

-253 TTAEAGG
+253 TSSEAGG
-260 PAVNATLLGTK
+260 PATSAALLGTK
-271 AIAIGYE
+271 AVAIGYE

-296 NGHDSIAIGIKA
+296 NGHDSIAIGIKT
-308 KTSNIKSI
+308 KTSNVKSI
-316 AIGAYSEASGVQSTV
+316 AIGAYSEASGAQSTV
-331 ISDNY
+331 ISNNY
-336 GAATAVSTASGTRSQ
+336 GSATAVSTASGTRSQ

-369 TNKVASNRTYV
+369 TNNIESARTYAL
-380 MGNNINAAT
+380 GNNINAAA
-389 GTDDSLAFG
+389 GTNDSLAFG

-550 SIGDTNTVA
+550 SIGDTNT
-559 SVRTYAMGNNINVA
+559 I
-573 AGADDSLAFGTK
+573 
-585 ASVAGINT
+585 
-593 IAMGNTTQASA
+593 
-604 NYAIAVGNTA
+604 
-614 QATAEHATA
+614 
-623 IGNKSV
+623 
-629 ASNVSAIALG
+629 
-639 RQAQATDENAVA
+639 
-651 LGADSKADGH
+651 
-661 SSFAGAVGSSS
+661 
-672 AGTRQVSIGHYA
+672 
-684 GNNTEGSSTPAK
+684 
-696 PADYAVFIGNYA
+696 
-708 GSDAA
+708 
-713 GTNGNTNGV
+713 
-722 AIGSEAGRY
+722 
-731 LQSGSNNTA
+731 
-740 IGSQAGQYVEG
+740 
-751 SLNASLGQGAGK
+751 
-763 YVKGNN
+763 
-769 NIAMGTQAGTGT
+769 
-781 ATEKLEVSGTTA
+781 
-793 IGNTAKALTNDSV
+793 
-806 AIGTTAKSG
+806 
-815 KVDKFSGERSVA
+815 
-827 IGAYSEALGTG
+827 
-838 GIAIGDSAATT
+838 
-849 NGHNGVAIGVYSK
+849 
-862 TQNEKAIS
+862 
-870 IGAFNKATGAQSIVI
+870 
-885 AGNYDL
+885 
-891 KNSDGVSVA
+891 
-900 SGTRATVIGAETTV
+900 
-914 SGNNSVAIGDTNT
+914 
-927 VASARTYAL
+927 ASARTYAL

-947 DSLVFGTRAAV
+947 DSLAFGTRASV
-958 GARDTIAMGNTAQSK
+958 QGANTIAVGNTAQALTDDSISIGRDSK
-973 TRHSIAI
+973 AGKVDKFDGKKSIAI
-980 GQDASAG
+980 GYASEAMGSNAIALGSNAATNNGHDSIAMGTYAKTNGEKTISIGAYNTAEGAQSIVIAGNYDASTGSNRSTTTAAARRAIVVG
-987 DDSANAEQKGV
+987 PESHATAED
-998 SAVAIGHGAQAN
+998 AVAIGN
-1010 YYDAIAIGARATV
+1010 KNTV
-1023 APAAGNTTAA
+1023 ASA
-1033 DSIAIGVEA
+1033 
-1042 TADNYKTTA
+1042 
-1051 IGTYA
+1051 
-1056 RAKGRQSTVIANNVQ
+1056 
-1071 GSNYSTA
+1071 
-1078 SGDRSQVYG
+1078 
-1087 VETTVSGNNSVA
+1087 
-1099 IGDTNNVASNRTYA
+1099 RTYA
-1113 IGNNINIAEA
+1113 LGNNINVA
-1123 AVDSLAFG
+1123 AGADDSLAFG
-1131 TKAGVKSARSIA
+1131 TKA
-1143 IGTEAS
+1143 
-1149 AGSTDTTYN
+1149 
-1158 PLGDIR
+1158 
-1164 ATAIGSEAKANGLRS
+1164 
-1179 IALGDVAV
+1179 
-1187 ASERYGTALG
+1187 
-1197 SSSNVSAAYGTAVGF
+1197 AVGA
-1212 ENRVSGDGGFA
+1212 ENTV
-1223 AGTHSVAAGRQQ
+1223 
-1235 ISIGHF
+1235 
-1241 AGDNVANSGVPAK
+1241 
-1254 AADYGVFIGRYAGSD
+1254 
-1269 AAGATG
+1269 
-1275 NNYGIAIGAEAG
+1275 AIGA
-1287 RYQQGGEDNYA
+1287 
-1298 IGQNA
+1298 NA
-1303 GQYVNGTHSVALG
+1303 N
-1316 LNAGSHIEGDGNF
+1316 
-1329 AAADGAGNYIKG
+1329 
-1341 RNNIAIGNNAGSGAA
+1341 
-1356 GAIVEADRTISV
+1356 
-1368 GTRTQARGDNAVAIG
+1368 
-1383 TDSKALAVD
+1383 
-1392 ATAVGQAAQ
+1392 AAQ
-1401 ASAEKTVAVGQGAK
+1401 
-1415 ATERFTVAMGHNATA
+1415 
-1430 SHANSVALG
+1430 ANSVALG
-1439 TNSATSDVHTGAY
+1439 AGSATDAPHTGDY

-1474 SVGKE
+1474 AAGKE

-1509 MSNFATGVKNVLGG
+1509 LSNLATGVQNVLGG

-1591 AGDTTVNTDGVTIA
+1591 AGDSTLNTDGLTIT

-1628 NVAAGSKDAVNGG
+1628 NVAAGSTDAVNGG
-1641 QLAEVKAKADSAVQ
+1641 QLAEVKSKADSAVQ
-1655 DVVSSNPT
+1655 NVVSANPT

-1681 AGDLVNADGTVNDP
+1681 AGDLVNADGTVKDP

-1719 VDTKANGGAVD
+1719 VDTKANGGTVD

-1822 TDTGIDAGNKKITGV
+1822 TDAGIDAGNKKITGV

-1854 LAAVKAKAD
+1854 LAEVKSKAD

-1868 IKSGDEKALSVTKA
+1868 VKSGDENALTAVKDPNTNIVTV
-1882 GNTYTITPNLSG
+1882 TPKLSG
-1894 DLVDANGNIT
+1894 DLVDTNGNIT

-2051 VANNVKDLIGPDAKI
+2051 VANNVKDLIGPDAAI

-2230 AVKDPSTNI
+2230 AVKDPNTNI

-2272 GTVADALANTHF
+2272 GTVADALANTHFVVDTKATDGELDAASQADQKIKAGNKVTLQAGKNLKAKQTNGANGAQVEFSLKDSISLTQVTAGDSTLNTDGLTIAGGPSVKKDGINAGDKTITNVAPGAVTPTSKDAVNGGQLYNVANNVKDLIGPDAAIDPATGKVTVADPAKGIGETGKGTIGEAIKSVKDKADTAVQDIKSGDDKALSVTKAGNTYTITPNLSGDLVDANGNITAPTTPADKGKLVTAGTVAEALANTHF

-2380 ITNVADGVDP
+2380 ITNVKDGVDP

-2399 DAVKGIADSA
+2399 DAVKTVADSA
-2409 VKSVDVANGE
+2409 VKSVKAADGE
-2419 QNLVVDNSDPKNP
+2419 ENLVVDNTDSKNP

-2448 DSTLNNDGLTIA
+2448 DSTLNTDGLTIA

-2471 AGDKTITNVALGAVS
+2471 AGDKTITNVAPGAVT
-2486 PTSKDAVNGSQLY
+2486 PTSKDAVNGGQLY
-2499 NVADNV
+2499 NVANNV

-2510 PDAVIDPAT
+2510 PDATIDPAT
-2519 GKVTVA
+2519 GKVAVA
-2525 DPAKGIGETG
+2525 DPVKGIGETG
-2535 KGNIGDAIKHVNDAA
+2535 KGNIGDAIKHVNDLA
-2550 KAAADTAKKHT
+2550 KNAADTAKKHT

-2570 VEESLNADGGK
+2570 VEESTNADGGK

-2586 TAKDLNVDS
+2586 TAKNLNVDS

-2636 PNDAVNK
+2636 PDDAVNK
-2643 GQLDKVAGVA
+2643 GQLD
-2653 DSAVK
+2653 
-2658 SVKAADGE
+2658 
-2666 QNLVVD
+2666 
-2672 NSDPKNPKLSLK
+2672 
-2684 KDLTV
+2684 
-2689 DSVKAGDTTVNN
+2689 
-2701 DGLTIAGGP
+2701 
-2710 SVKKDGI
+2710 
-2717 DAGDKKI
+2717 
-2724 TNVAAGDVAENS
+2724 
-2736 KDAVNGGQLHNVA
+2736 
-2749 KGVADVL
+2749 
-2756 GGDAA
+2756 
-2761 VDGDGKVTMT
+2761 
-2771 NIGETGKGNVNDAI
+2771 
-2785 KHVNDLAKNAADTA
+2785 
-2799 KKHTT
+2799 
-2804 VEQGDNIVVE
+2804 
-2814 ESLNADGGKHYKVS
+2814 
-2828 TAKDLNVDS
+2828 
-2837 VKAGDTTVNNDGVTI
+2837 
-2852 AGGPSVTKGGINAG
+2852 
-2866 GNTITNVA
+2866 
-2874 DGVNDTDAVNKGQL
+2874 
-2888 NKVDT
+2888 KVDT

-2903 NVLGGDAAV
+2903 NVLGGDATV

-2999 DTNTT
+2999 DSNTT

-3038 KGPNGNV
+3038 KGANGNV

>member
-67 PGIYINDGPDEGCL
+67 PGIYINDGKSDDGCL
-81 VVPDAPTGIY
+81 ALPDASGPNVGIY
-91 GLTRDNI
+91 GI
-98 SAANTMLKPG
+98 SNAGGGINVSILAPG
-108 NLMPDRTIFGLDKMS
+108 QVAPNKDYFAMNAMA
-123 PCESSGNGVHAFDTQ
+123 PCLSSGNAAQALDTQ

-145 GKTHR
+145 GNDSYGHGTI
-150 VDTANNG
+150 TNNG
-157 SKNLTLGGRLDVNSG
+157 AKNLTLGGRLDVNSG

-196 TLADANKKLNSISI
+196 TLDEANKKINSIAIGVNTQATSDYATAIGEEALANGSDGALAIGRKATANATSGPMAIGYDAVTTGKSGIAQGYHAHTNAQSGLAIGDNAKASGIGQVAIGYASNAQKPDIDKANTAAPNKADYSVTVGHYAGADYTGTNNYRSTLIGDNAGRYGEEGTQNTAVGSLAGMYVKGSNNVALGIGAGSGSATDKLEVSNTTAIGNAAKALTANSISI
-210 GVDTGASDSNAIAIG
+210 GL
-225 ANTSAAGSNS
+225 NS
-235 SAIGLNAKATTDS
+235 KSGKADAFS
-248 SIAIG
+248 GENSIAIG
-253 TTAEAGG
+253 SIAEAM
-260 PAVNATLLGTK
+260 
-271 AIAIGYE
+271 
-278 TKALGTSNVA
+278 GTSSIA
-288 LGYGSVAE
+288 MGSHASTS
-296 NGHDSIAIGIKA
+296 NGHDSIALGTYAITENQKA
-308 KTSNIKSI
+308 T
-316 AIGAYSEASGVQSTV
+316 AIGSYSAATGRQSLTIANNYDSKNLKPVSVASGARATV
-331 ISDNY
+331 I
-336 GAATAVSTASGTRSQ
+336 
-351 VYGAETNVSG
+351 GAETTVSG
-361 NNSVAIGD
+361 DNSVAIGD
-369 TNKVASNRTYV
+369 TNTVASARTYAL
-380 MGNNINAAT
+380 GNNINVAA
-389 GTDDSLAFG
+389 GADDSLAFG

-413 TAKATKE
+413 TAKATQD
-420 NTIAQ
+420 NSIAQ
-425 GTESVVYGK
+425 GTESATYGK
-434 NSVSIGYKAVS
+434 QSVSIGYKAVS
-445 GIETPTPTQ
+445 GLTAPTASQ

-467 AIDASTIA
+467 ALDASTVA

-530 SGTRSQILGVQSN
+530 SGTRSQIIGVQSN

-550 SIGDTNTVA
+550 SIGDTNTIA
-559 SVRTYAMGNNINVA
+559 SARTYAMGNNINVA
-573 AGADDSLAFGTK
+573 AGADDSLAFGT
-585 ASVAGINT
+585 
-593 IAMGNTTQASA
+593 
-604 NYAIAVGNTA
+604 
-614 QATAEHATA
+614 
-623 IGNKSV
+623 
-629 ASNVSAIALG
+629 
-639 RQAQATDENAVA
+639 
-651 LGADSKADGH
+651 
-661 SSFAGAVGSSS
+661 
-672 AGTRQVSIGHYA
+672 
-684 GNNTEGSSTPAK
+684 
-696 PADYAVFIGNYA
+696 
-708 GSDAA
+708 
-713 GTNGNTNGV
+713 
-722 AIGSEAGRY
+722 
-731 LQSGSNNTA
+731 
-740 IGSQAGQYVEG
+740 
-751 SLNASLGQGAGK
+751 
-763 YVKGNN
+763 
-769 NIAMGTQAGTGT
+769 
-781 ATEKLEVSGTTA
+781 
-793 IGNTAKALTNDSV
+793 
-806 AIGTTAKSG
+806 
-815 KVDKFSGERSVA
+815 
-827 IGAYSEALGTG
+827 
-838 GIAIGDSAATT
+838 
-849 NGHNGVAIGVYSK
+849 
-862 TQNEKAIS
+862 
-870 IGAFNKATGAQSIVI
+870 
-885 AGNYDL
+885 
-891 KNSDGVSVA
+891 
-900 SGTRATVIGAETTV
+900 
-914 SGNNSVAIGDTNT
+914 
-927 VASARTYAL
+927 
-936 GNNINAAAGTD
+936 
-947 DSLVFGTRAAV
+947 RAAV
-958 GARDTIAMGNTAQSK
+958 GAENT
-973 TRHSIAI
+973 
-980 GQDASAG
+980 
-987 DDSANAEQKGV
+987 
-998 SAVAIGHGAQAN
+998 VAIGAN
-1010 YYDAIAIGARATV
+1010 
-1023 APAAGNTTAA
+1023 
-1033 DSIAIGVEA
+1033 
-1042 TADNYKTTA
+1042 
-1051 IGTYA
+1051 
-1056 RAKGRQSTVIANNVQ
+1056 AN
-1071 GSNYSTA
+1071 
-1078 SGDRSQVYG
+1078 
-1087 VETTVSGNNSVA
+1087 
-1099 IGDTNNVASNRTYA
+1099 
-1113 IGNNINIAEA
+1113 
-1123 AVDSLAFG
+1123 
-1131 TKAGVKSARSIA
+1131 
-1143 IGTEAS
+1143 
-1149 AGSTDTTYN
+1149 
-1158 PLGDIR
+1158 
-1164 ATAIGSEAKANGLRS
+1164 
-1179 IALGDVAV
+1179 
-1187 ASERYGTALG
+1187 
-1197 SSSNVSAAYGTAVGF
+1197 
-1212 ENRVSGDGGFA
+1212 
-1223 AGTHSVAAGRQQ
+1223 
-1235 ISIGHF
+1235 
-1241 AGDNVANSGVPAK
+1241 
-1254 AADYGVFIGRYAGSD
+1254 
-1269 AAGATG
+1269 
-1275 NNYGIAIGAEAG
+1275 
-1287 RYQQGGEDNYA
+1287 
-1298 IGQNA
+1298 
-1303 GQYVNGTHSVALG
+1303 
-1316 LNAGSHIEGDGNF
+1316 
-1329 AAADGAGNYIKG
+1329 
-1341 RNNIAIGNNAGSGAA
+1341 
-1356 GAIVEADRTISV
+1356 
-1368 GTRTQARGDNAVAIG
+1368 
-1383 TDSKALAVD
+1383 
-1392 ATAVGQAAQ
+1392 AAQ
-1401 ASAEKTVAVGQGAK
+1401 
-1415 ATERFTVAMGHNATA
+1415 
-1430 SHANSVALG
+1430 ANSVALG
-1439 TNSATSDVHTGAY
+1439 AGSATSAPHTGDY

-1474 SVGKE
+1474 AAGKE

-1509 MSNFATGVKNVLGG
+1509 MSNFAGDVKTKLGG
-1523 DAAVDNAGNLTMSNI
+1523 NAALGNDGHLTMTNI
-1538 GGTGKGNV
+1538 GGTGKDNV

-1560 DNITVTPTTNADGS
+1560 ENITVTPTTNADGS

-1591 AGDTTVNTDGVTIA
+1591 AGDTTMNKDGLTIA

-1628 NVAAGSKDAVNGG
+1628 NVAAGSKEAVNGGQLAEVKAKADSAVQNVVSANPTALTATKAGDTVTLTPNVIAGDLVNPATGAVNTPAAGDAGKLVTAGTVANALANTHFVVDTAKTDGELDAASKHDQKIKSGNKVTLQAGKNLKAKQTNAADGATVEFSLKDSISLTQVTAGTGANQVVLGNDGVKVGGNTYINNDGLNANNKPISNVADGVKPKDAVNKGQLDAVAQEAAKHTTVKAGKNVEVTESNNAAGGKEYTVKTADNLNVTSVKAGDSTLNTDGLTIAGGPSVKKDGINAGDKKITNVAPGTVAAGSKDAVNGG

-1655 DVVSSNPT
+1655 NVVSANPT

-1681 AGDLVNADGTVNDP
+1681 AGNLVDPTTGAVNTP
-1695 AAADEGKLVSAK
+1695 AAGDEGKLVSAK
-1707 TVADALKANHFV
+1707 AVADALKANHFV
-1719 VDTKANGGAVD
+1719 VDTKGNTETG
-1730 AASEENAKV
+1730 SEADAKV
-1739 GSGNKVT
+1739 GSSNKVT

-1822 TDTGIDAGNKKITGV
+1822 TDAGIDAGNKKITGV
-1837 ADGNV
+1837 ANGNV

-1854 LAAVKAKAD
+1854 LAEVKSKAD

-1868 IKSGDEKALSVTKA
+1868 VKSGDENALTAVKDPNTNIVTV
-1882 GNTYTITPNLSG
+1882 TPKLSG
-1894 DLVDANGNIT
+1894 DLVDTNGNIT

-2051 VANNVKDLIGPDAKI
+2051 VANNVKDLIGPDAAI

-2230 AVKDPSTNI
+2230 AVKDPNTNI
-2239 VTVTPKLSGNLVD
+2239 VTVTPKLSGDLVD
-2252 ANGNIT
+2252 TNGNIT

-2272 GTVADALANTHF
+2272 GTVAEALANTHF

-2390 TDAVNKGQL
+2390 TDAVNKSQL
-2399 DAVKGIADSA
+2399 DAVKGVADSA
-2409 VKSVDVANGE
+2409 VKSVNVANGE
-2419 QNLVVDNSDPKNP
+2419 QNLVVDNTDPKNP

-2471 AGDKTITNVALGAVS
+2471 AGDKTITNVAPGAVT
-2486 PTSKDAVNGSQLY
+2486 PTSKDAVNGGQLY
-2499 NVADNV
+2499 NVANNV

-2510 PDAVIDPAT
+2510 PDATIDPAT

-2535 KGNIGDAIKHVNDAA
+2535 KGNIGDAIKHVNDLA
-2550 KAAADTAKKHT
+2550 KNAADTAKKHT

-2570 VEESLNADGGK
+2570 VEESTNADGGK

-2586 TAKDLNVDS
+2586 TAKNLNVDS

-2643 GQLDKVAGVA
+2643 GQLDAVKGVA

-2658 SVKAADGE
+2658 SVDVANGE

-2672 NSDPKNPKLSLK
+2672 NTDPKNPKLSLK

-2717 DAGDKKI
+2717 DAADKKI

-2736 KDAVNGGQLHNVA
+2736 KDAVNGGQLYDVAKNVA
-2749 KGVADVL
+2749 DLVGP
-2756 GGDAA
+2756 DAKIDPA
-2761 VDGDGKVTMT
+2761 TGKVTVADPAKG
-2771 NIGETGKGNVNDAI
+2771 IGETGKGNIGDAI

-2814 ESLNADGGKHYKVS
+2814 ESTNADGGKHYKVS
-2828 TAKDLNVDS
+2828 TAKNLNVDS

-2852 AGGPSVTKGGINAG
+2852 NNGPSMTKDGINAN
-2866 GNTITNVA
+2866 NTKVTNVA
-2874 DGVNDTDAVNKGQL
+2874 DGVDAADAVNKGQL
-2888 NKVDT
+2888 DKVDT

-2903 NVLGGDAAV
+2903 NVLGGDATV

-2999 DTNTT
+2999 DSNTT

-3038 KGPNGNV
+3038 KGANGNV

-3092 ADSKDAVNGGQLH
+3092 KGSKDAVNGGQLH
-3105 ETAKSVADVIGGG
+3105 ETAQSVADVIGGG

>member
-67 PGIYINDGPDEGCL
+67 PGIYINDGKSDDGCL
-81 VVPDAPTGIY
+81 ALPDASGPNVGIY
-91 GLTRDNI
+91 GI
-98 SAANTMLKPG
+98 SNAGGGINVSILAPG
-108 NLMPDRTIFGLDKMS
+108 QVAPNKDYFAMNAMA
-123 PCESSGNGVHAFDTQ
+123 PCLSSGNAAQALDTQ

-145 GKTHR
+145 GNDSYGYGTI
-150 VDTANNG
+150 TNNG
-157 SKNLTLGGRLDVNSG
+157 AKNLTLGGRLDVNSG

-196 TLADANKKLNSISI
+196 TLDEANKVANSISI
-210 GVDTGASDSNAIAIG
+210 GVDAGASALGSTAIGANAKARAEYSVALGDSAVSGDNTIGAANGGGGAIAIGRQSMANNYNAIAIG
-225 ANTSAAGSNS
+225 FSASVSPAAGV
-235 SAIGLNAKATTDS
+235 TTASDG
-248 SIAIG
+248 IAIG
-253 TTAEAGG
+253 S
-260 PAVNATLLGTK
+260 
-271 AIAIGYE
+271 E
-278 TKALGTSNVA
+278 TV
-288 LGYGSVAE
+288 V
-296 NGHDSIAIGIKA
+296 
-308 KTSNIKSI
+308 
-316 AIGAYSEASGVQSTV
+316 
-331 ISDNY
+331 DNY
-336 GAATAVSTASGTRSQ
+336 KGIAV
-351 VYGAETNVSG
+351 
-361 NNSVAIGD
+361 
-369 TNKVASNRTYV
+369 
-380 MGNNINAAT
+380 
-389 GTDDSLAFG
+389 
-398 TKAGVGGANAIALGN
+398 
-413 TAKATKE
+413 
-420 NTIAQ
+420 
-425 GTESVVYGK
+425 
-434 NSVSIGYKAVS
+434 
-445 GIETPTPTQ
+445 
-454 TNAFSVSIGNETE
+454 
-467 AIDASTIA
+467 
-475 IGDKAKAK
+475 
-483 GGVDALAVG
+483 
-492 TQANA
+492 
-497 MTYKALAIGAYS
+497 GAYS
-509 QATGRQSTVIGNDIQ
+509 Q
-524 GQPSIA
+524 
-530 SGTRSQILGVQSN
+530 
-543 VSGDNSV
+543 
-550 SIGDTNTVA
+550 
-559 SVRTYAMGNNINVA
+559 
-573 AGADDSLAFGTK
+573 
-585 ASVAGINT
+585 
-593 IAMGNTTQASA
+593 
-604 NYAIAVGNTA
+604 
-614 QATAEHATA
+614 
-623 IGNKSV
+623 
-629 ASNVSAIALG
+629 
-639 RQAQATDENAVA
+639 
-651 LGADSKADGH
+651 
-661 SSFAGAVGSSS
+661 
-672 AGTRQVSIGHYA
+672 
-684 GNNTEGSSTPAK
+684 
-696 PADYAVFIGNYA
+696 
-708 GSDAA
+708 
-713 GTNGNTNGV
+713 
-722 AIGSEAGRY
+722 
-731 LQSGSNNTA
+731 
-740 IGSQAGQYVEG
+740 
-751 SLNASLGQGAGK
+751 
-763 YVKGNN
+763 
-769 NIAMGTQAGTGT
+769 
-781 ATEKLEVSGTTA
+781 
-793 IGNTAKALTNDSV
+793 
-806 AIGTTAKSG
+806 
-815 KVDKFSGERSVA
+815 
-827 IGAYSEALGTG
+827 
-838 GIAIGDSAATT
+838 
-849 NGHNGVAIGVYSK
+849 
-862 TQNEKAIS
+862 
-870 IGAFNKATGAQSIVI
+870 
-885 AGNYDL
+885 
-891 KNSDGVSVA
+891 
-900 SGTRATVIGAETTV
+900 
-914 SGNNSVAIGDTNT
+914 
-927 VASARTYAL
+927 
-936 GNNINAAAGTD
+936 
-947 DSLVFGTRAAV
+947 
-958 GARDTIAMGNTAQSK
+958 
-973 TRHSIAI
+973 
-980 GQDASAG
+980 
-987 DDSANAEQKGV
+987 
-998 SAVAIGHGAQAN
+998 
-1010 YYDAIAIGARATV
+1010 
-1023 APAAGNTTAA
+1023 
-1033 DSIAIGVEA
+1033 
-1042 TADNYKTTA
+1042 
-1051 IGTYA
+1051 
-1056 RAKGRQSTVIANNVQ
+1056 AKGRQSTVIANNVQ

-1087 VETTVSGNNSVA
+1087 VKTTVSGNNSVA
-1099 IGDTNNVASNRTYA
+1099 IGDTNTVASNRTYAMGNNINSAAGADDSLAFGTSVTAGARNSIAMGNSAQALAGNATAIGADAQAKGIDSIAMGLGATVEDAAGFDGIAIGTRAKAKEKGMAVGAYSQADGVESGVFANAVQGKGSTASGRRSSIIGVESTVSGNNSVSIGDTNNVASNRTYA
-1113 IGNNINIAEA
+1113 IGNNINVAAGASDSLVFGTKA
-1123 AVDSLAFG
+1123 AVGGPEAIALGNTANSKTEGAISIGARTVSGDGDLVPGVADIGNKSISIGYESVANRYDTIAMGVQASTQAADSAVAPWDAVAIGSKAKATTYKALAIGAYSQATGRQSTVIGNDIQGQNSTASGTRSQILGVQSNVSGDNSVSIGDTNTIAGARTYAMGNNINVAAGVDDALAFG
-1131 TKAGVKSARSIA
+1131 TKAAVGGTNAIALGNTASAAINNAIAVGQASSSTGNSAIA
-1143 IGTEAS
+1143 IGTKAS
-1149 AGSTDTTYN
+1149 AQ
-1158 PLGDIR
+1158 GDSAVAHGVESAAI
-1164 ATAIGSEAKANGLRS
+1164 AQSSTAIGFRAKAQGYEQ
-1179 IALGDVAV
+1179 V
-1187 ASERYGTALG
+1187 
-1197 SSSNVSAAYGTAVGF
+1197 
-1212 ENRVSGDGGFA
+1212 
-1223 AGTHSVAAGRQQ
+1223 
-1235 ISIGHF
+1235 SIGSN
-1241 AGDNVANSGVPAK
+1241 AGNSSPANAEN
-1254 AADYGVFIGRYAGSD
+1254 YGAVFIGRHAGS
-1269 AAGATG
+1269 GNNSATG
-1275 NNYGIAIGAEAG
+1275 NTDGVSIGSNA
-1287 RYQQGGEDNYA
+1287 
-1298 IGQNA
+1298 GQNA
-1303 GQYVNGTHSVALG
+1303 VSGIKNVAIGPTTGQNVEGNQNLALST
-1316 LNAGSHIEGDGNF
+1316 NAGNSVKGDNNL
-1329 AAADGAGNYIKG
+1329 AMMVGAGNNIEG
-1341 RNNIAIGNNAGSGAA
+1341 GNNIAIGTNANSGTPTTKRVVTNSIAM
-1356 GAIVEADRTISV
+1356 GAN
-1368 GTRTQARGDNAVAIG
+1368 TQATSNNTIAIGPQARALAADAVALG
-1383 TDSKALAVD
+1383 LGSL
-1392 ATAVGQAAQ
+1392 
-1401 ASAEKTVAVGQGAK
+1401 S
-1415 ATERFTVAMGHNATA
+1415 N
-1430 SHANSVALG
+1430 HANSVALG
-1439 TNSATSDVHTGAY
+1439 AGSVTSAAHTGDY
-1452 TLNNSYTAAGLP
+1452 TLNTSYTAAGLP
-1464 NAANGTVSVG
+1464 VAANGTVSVG
-1474 SVGKE
+1474 SAGKE

-1509 MSNFATGVKNVLGG
+1509 LSNLAGGVKNVLGG
-1523 DAAVDNAGNLTMSNI
+1523 DAAVDNAGNLTMSDV

-1546 NDAIAAANTKVAAG
+1546 HEAIAAVKGVADTAVQEVESE
-1560 DNITVTPTTNADGS
+1560 NPTA
-1574 KTYTVATKKD
+1574 
-1584 LVVDSVK
+1584 L
-1591 AGDTTVNTDGVTIA
+1591 
-1605 GGPSVK
+1605 SVK
-1611 KDGINAGD
+1611 KDG
-1619 KKITGVADG
+1619 
-1628 NVAAGSKDAVNGG
+1628 
-1641 QLAEVKAKADSAVQ
+1641 
-1655 DVVSSNPT
+1655 
-1663 ALTATKA
+1663 TK
-1670 GDTVTLTPNFI
+1670 VTLTPNFI
-1681 AGDLVNADGTVNDP
+1681 TGDLVNADGTVNAP
-1695 AAADEGKLVSAK
+1695 ATADEGKLVSAK

-1719 VDTKANGGAVD
+1719 VDTKGNTETG
-1730 AASEENAKV
+1730 SEADAKV

-1746 FEAGK
+1746 FEAGN
-1751 NLVAQQTNTA
+1751 NLVAKQANTA
-1761 NGGATVNYKLSD
+1761 NGGATVKFSLKDDISLN
-1773 TLENLVSVKSAEI
+1773 SVT
-1786 EAGIGPNKVVL
+1786 AGTGANQVVL
-1797 NNNGVKVGD
+1797 GNDGVKVGGNTYINNDGLNANSKVISNVADGVAPTDAVNKGQLDAVKGVAD
-1806 STLNDKGLTI
+1806 SAVKSVDTVASEENLVVDNNDPQNPKLRLKKAVNLTSIKLDGATPGHTTYVSGYGLTI
-1816 NNGPSV
+1816 EDGPSV
-1822 TDTGIDAGNKKITGV
+1822 KKEGINAGDKKIT
-1837 ADGNV
+1837 NV
-1842 AAGSTDAVNGGQ
+1842 AAGDVSATSKDAVNGGQ
-1854 LAAVKAKAD
+1854 LHNVATSVANVLGGNAAVD
-1863 SAVQD
+1863 
-1868 IKSGDEKALSVTKA
+1868 G
-1882 GNTYTITPNLSG
+1882 
-1894 DLVDANGNIT
+1894 NGN
-1904 APTTPEEKGKLVT
+1904 VT
-1917 AGTVAEALANTHFV
+1917 SSDIGGTGANT
-1931 VDTKATDGELDAAS
+1931 VD
-1945 QADQKIKASNKVTL
+1945 
-1959 QAGKNLKAKQTN
+1959 
-1971 GANGAEVEFSLK
+1971 
-1983 DSISLKEV
+1983 
-1991 KVGEGSAN
+1991 
-1999 EVVLNNNGVNVAGN
+1999 
-2013 TYINKDGLNANDKK
+2013 
-2027 ITNVAPGAVTAA
+2027 
-2039 SKDAVNGSQLYN
+2039 
-2051 VANNVKDLIGPDAKI
+2051 
-2066 DPATGKVT
+2066 
-2074 VADPAK
+2074 
-2080 GIGETGKGNIGDAIK
+2080 DAIK
-2095 HVNDAAKAAAET
+2095 AVNAT

-2175 NRVISGVK
+2175 NAVITNVRDGKVEANSK
-2183 AGDVSATSQEAVN
+2183 DAVN
-2196 GSQLHATNTKLDGV
+2196 GGQLHATNTKLDGV

-2230 AVKDPSTNI
+2230 AVKDPNTNI
-2239 VTVTPKLSGNLVD
+2239 VTVTPKLSGDLVD

-2258 APTTPEEKGKLVTA
+2258 APTTPAEKGKLVTA
-2272 GTVADALANTHF
+2272 GTVAQALANTHF

-2340 SLKEV
+2340 SLTEV
-2345 TAGEGANQVVLGN
+2345 TAGTGDNQVVLGN
-2358 DGVKVGGNTYINN
+2358 NGVQVGGNTYINKD
-2371 AGLNANGNK
+2371 GLNANSK
-2380 ITNVADGVDP
+2380 VISNVADGVNP
-2390 TDAVNKGQL
+2390 NDAVNKGQL
-2399 DAVKGIADSA
+2399 DAVKGVADSA
-2409 VKSVDVANGE
+2409 VKSVKAKDGE
-2419 QNLVVDNSDPKNP
+2419 ENLVVDNTDPKNP

-2448 DSTLNNDGLTIA
+2448 DSTLNTDGLTIA

-2471 AGDKTITNVALGAVS
+2471 AGDKTITNVAPGAVT
-2486 PTSKDAVNGSQLY
+2486 PTSKDAVNGGQLY
-2499 NVADNV
+2499 NVANNV

-2510 PDAVIDPAT
+2510 PDAAIDPAT
-2519 GKVTVA
+2519 GKVTVT

-2535 KGNIGDAIKHVNDAA
+2535 KDNIGDAIKHVNDAA

-2570 VEESLNADGGK
+2570 VEESTNADGGK

-2586 TAKDLNVDS
+2586 TAKNLNVDS

-2643 GQLDKVAGVA
+2643 GQLDAVKGVA

-2672 NSDPKNPKLSLK
+2672 NTDPKNPKLSLK

-2689 DSVKAGDTTVNN
+2689 DSVKAGDSTLNN

-2785 KHVNDLAKNAADTA
+2785 KHVNDAVKAAADTA

-2814 ESLNADGGKHYKVS
+2814 ESTNADGGKHYKVS
-2828 TAKDLNVDS
+2828 TAKNLNVDS

-2874 DGVNDTDAVNKGQL
+2874 DGVNPDDAVNKGQL
-2888 NKVDT
+2888 DKVDT

-2903 NVLGGDAAV
+2903 NVLGGDATV

-2999 DTNTT
+2999 DSNTT

-3038 KGPNGNV
+3038 KGANGNV

>member
-60 STSAVAG
+60 STSAVASA
-67 PGIYINDGPDEGCL
+67 GIYVNDGTDPGCL
-81 VVPDAPTGIY
+81 ALPDTPYPNTGIY
-91 GLTRDNI
+91 GI
-98 SAANTMLKPG
+98 SSSGNSIVPG
-108 NLMPDRTIFGLDKMS
+108 NSIINPGYTLVPNSYFGLDQMK
-123 PCESSGNGVHAFDTQ
+123 PCLPSGDGVHAAATQ

-145 GKTHR
+145 GNTHT
-150 VDTANNG
+150 VDTTNNG

-177 DRGTNGA
+177 DRGVNGT

-196 TLADANKKLNSISI
+196 TLADANKVVNGITI
-210 GVDTGASDSNAIAIG
+210 GVDAGASAVGSTAIGANAKARAEYSVALGDSAVSGDNTIGAVNGGGGAIAIGRQSMANNYNAIAIG
-225 ANTSAAGSNS
+225 LKASVSPAAGVTSASDG
-235 SAIGLNAKATTDS
+235 
-248 SIAIG
+248 IAIG
-253 TTAEAGG
+253 SETVVDNYKGI
-260 PAVNATLLGTK
+260 AV
-271 AIAIGYE
+271 
-278 TKALGTSNVA
+278 
-288 LGYGSVAE
+288 
-296 NGHDSIAIGIKA
+296 
-308 KTSNIKSI
+308 
-316 AIGAYSEASGVQSTV
+316 GAYSQAKGRQSTV
-331 ISDNY
+331 IANNVQGSNY
-336 GAATAVSTASGTRSQ
+336 STASGTRSQ

-369 TNKVASNRTYV
+369 TNTVASDRTYV
-380 MGNNINAAT
+380 MGNNINAAA
-389 GTDDSLAFG
+389 GTNDSLAFG
-398 TKAGVGGANAIALGN
+398 TKASVGGANAIALGN

-550 SIGDTNTVA
+550 SIGDTNT
-559 SVRTYAMGNNINVA
+559 I
-573 AGADDSLAFGTK
+573 
-585 ASVAGINT
+585 
-593 IAMGNTTQASA
+593 
-604 NYAIAVGNTA
+604 
-614 QATAEHATA
+614 
-623 IGNKSV
+623 
-629 ASNVSAIALG
+629 
-639 RQAQATDENAVA
+639 
-651 LGADSKADGH
+651 
-661 SSFAGAVGSSS
+661 
-672 AGTRQVSIGHYA
+672 
-684 GNNTEGSSTPAK
+684 
-696 PADYAVFIGNYA
+696 
-708 GSDAA
+708 
-713 GTNGNTNGV
+713 
-722 AIGSEAGRY
+722 
-731 LQSGSNNTA
+731 
-740 IGSQAGQYVEG
+740 
-751 SLNASLGQGAGK
+751 
-763 YVKGNN
+763 
-769 NIAMGTQAGTGT
+769 
-781 ATEKLEVSGTTA
+781 
-793 IGNTAKALTNDSV
+793 
-806 AIGTTAKSG
+806 
-815 KVDKFSGERSVA
+815 
-827 IGAYSEALGTG
+827 
-838 GIAIGDSAATT
+838 
-849 NGHNGVAIGVYSK
+849 
-862 TQNEKAIS
+862 
-870 IGAFNKATGAQSIVI
+870 
-885 AGNYDL
+885 
-891 KNSDGVSVA
+891 
-900 SGTRATVIGAETTV
+900 
-914 SGNNSVAIGDTNT
+914 
-927 VASARTYAL
+927 ASARTYAL

-947 DSLVFGTRAAV
+947 DSLAFGTRASV
-958 GARDTIAMGNTAQSK
+958 QGANTIAVGNTAQALTDDSISIGRDSK
-973 TRHSIAI
+973 AGKVDKFDGKKSIAI
-980 GQDASAG
+980 GYASEAMGSNAIALGSNAATNNGHDSIAMGTYAKTNGEKTISIGAYNTAEGAQSIVIAGNYDASTGSNRSTTTAAARRAIVVG
-987 DDSANAEQKGV
+987 PESHATAED
-998 SAVAIGHGAQAN
+998 AVAIGN
-1010 YYDAIAIGARATV
+1010 KNTV
-1023 APAAGNTTAA
+1023 ASA
-1033 DSIAIGVEA
+1033 
-1042 TADNYKTTA
+1042 
-1051 IGTYA
+1051 
-1056 RAKGRQSTVIANNVQ
+1056 
-1071 GSNYSTA
+1071 
-1078 SGDRSQVYG
+1078 
-1087 VETTVSGNNSVA
+1087 
-1099 IGDTNNVASNRTYA
+1099 RTYA
-1113 IGNNINIAEA
+1113 LGNNINVA
-1123 AVDSLAFG
+1123 AGADDSLAFG
-1131 TKAGVKSARSIA
+1131 TQANVGAVHSIA
-1143 IGTEAS
+1143 MGTTAAATGIG
-1149 AGSTDTTYN
+1149 
-1158 PLGDIR
+1158 
-1164 ATAIGSEAKANGLRS
+1164 S
-1179 IALGDVAV
+1179 IALGKSASSTEQRAIAMGENALAGNEASMALGYNSSAKGSKQVSIGLGAGALKNATDAGAELATFVGHYAGADNASPTGNAQGVAV
-1187 ASERYGTALG
+1187 GVNAGRYGVSGIRNVAVGPNTGQKVEGDDNTAIGYNSGRGVKGTNNFAGGANAGVFVEGNNNVALG
-1197 SSSNVSAAYGTAVGF
+1197 FN
-1212 ENRVSGDGGFA
+1212 
-1223 AGTHSVAAGRQQ
+1223 AG
-1235 ISIGHF
+1235 
-1241 AGDNVANSGVPAK
+1241 
-1254 AADYGVFIGRYAGSD
+1254 
-1269 AAGATG
+1269 
-1275 NNYGIAIGAEAG
+1275 IGAEAKPLK
-1287 RYQQGGEDNYA
+1287 
-1298 IGQNA
+1298 
-1303 GQYVNGTHSVALG
+1303 VNRTTAVGSDSRALADDSVALG
-1316 LNAGSHIEGDGNF
+1316 DHA
-1329 AAADGAGNYIKG
+1329 
-1341 RNNIAIGNNAGSGAA
+1341 IANNANS
-1356 GAIVEADRTISV
+1356 
-1368 GTRTQARGDNAVAIG
+1368 VAIG
-1383 TDSKALAVD
+1383 TRS
-1392 ATAVGQAAQ
+1392 T
-1401 ASAEKTVAVGQGAK
+1401 
-1415 ATERFTVAMGHNATA
+1415 
-1430 SHANSVALG
+1430 
-1439 TNSATSDVHTGAY
+1439 TSDVHTGAY
-1452 TLNNSYTAAGLP
+1452 TLNGSYTAAGLP
-1464 NAANGTVSVG
+1464 VAANGTVSVG
-1474 SVGKE
+1474 SAGKE

-1509 MSNFATGVKNVLGG
+1509 LSNLATGVQNVLGG

-1560 DNITVTPTTNADGS
+1560 ENITVTPTTNTDGS

-1605 GGPSVK
+1605 NGPSVK

-1655 DVVSSNPT
+1655 NVVSANPT

-1681 AGDLVNADGTVNDP
+1681 AGDLVNADGTVNTP

-1707 TVADALKANHFV
+1707 TVVDALKANHFV
-1719 VDTKANGGAVD
+1719 VDTKANGGTVD
-1730 AASEENAKV
+1730 AASEEDAKV

-1806 STLNDKGLTI
+1806 STLNDKGLSI

-1822 TDTGIDAGNKKITGV
+1822 TDAGIDAGNKKITGV
-1837 ADGNV
+1837 ANGNV

-1854 LAAVKAKAD
+1854 LAEVKSKAD

-1868 IKSGDEKALSVTKA
+1868 VKSGDENALTAVKDPNTNIVTV
-1882 GNTYTITPNLSG
+1882 TPKLSG
-1894 DLVDANGNIT
+1894 DLVDTNGNIT

-2051 VANNVKDLIGPDAKI
+2051 VANNVKDLIGPDAAI

-2080 GIGETGKGNIGDAIK
+2080 GIGETGKGNIG
-2095 HVNDAAKAAAET
+2095 
-2107 AAKHTT
+2107 
-2113 VVEGKN
+2113 
-2119 VKVTKGKNAAGGDEY
+2119 
-2134 TVATKDDLD
+2134 
-2143 VTSVTA
+2143 
-2149 GNTTVNTNGL
+2149 
-2159 TITGGPSV
+2159 
-2167 TRGGIDAG
+2167 
-2175 NRVISGVK
+2175 
-2183 AGDVSATSQEAVN
+2183 
-2196 GSQLHATNTKLDGV
+2196 
-2210 KAKAD
+2210 
-2215 TAVQDVKSGDENALT
+2215 
-2230 AVKDPSTNI
+2230 
-2239 VTVTPKLSGNLVD
+2239 
-2252 ANGNIT
+2252 
-2258 APTTPEEKGKLVTA
+2258 
-2272 GTVADALANTHF
+2272 
-2284 VVDTKATDGELDA
+2284 
-2297 ASQADQ
+2297 
-2303 KIKAGNKVTL
+2303 
-2313 QAGKNLKAK
+2313 
-2322 QTNGA
+2322 
-2327 NGAQVEFSLKDSI
+2327 
-2340 SLKEV
+2340 
-2345 TAGEGANQVVLGN
+2345 
-2358 DGVKVGGNTYINN
+2358 
-2371 AGLNANGNK
+2371 
-2380 ITNVADGVDP
+2380 
-2390 TDAVNKGQL
+2390 
-2399 DAVKGIADSA
+2399 
-2409 VKSVDVANGE
+2409 
-2419 QNLVVDNSDPKNP
+2419 
-2432 KLSLKKDL
+2432 
-2440 TVDSVKAG
+2440 
-2448 DSTLNNDGLTIA
+2448 
-2460 GGPSVKKDGIN
+2460 
-2471 AGDKTITNVALGAVS
+2471 
-2486 PTSKDAVNGSQLY
+2486 
-2499 NVADNV
+2499 
-2505 KDLIG
+2505 
-2510 PDAVIDPAT
+2510 
-2519 GKVTVA
+2519 
-2525 DPAKGIGETG
+2525 
-2535 KGNIGDAIKHVNDAA
+2535 
-2550 KAAADTAKKHT
+2550 
-2561 TVEQGDNIV
+2561 
-2570 VEESLNADGGK
+2570 
-2581 HYKVS
+2581 
-2586 TAKDLNVDS
+2586 
-2595 VKAGDTTVN
+2595 
-2604 NDGVTIAGGPSVTKG
+2604 
-2619 GINAGGNTI
+2619 
-2628 TNVADGVN
+2628 
-2636 PNDAVNK
+2636 
-2643 GQLDKVAGVA
+2643 
-2653 DSAVK
+2653 
-2658 SVKAADGE
+2658 
-2666 QNLVVD
+2666 
-2672 NSDPKNPKLSLK
+2672 
-2684 KDLTV
+2684 
-2689 DSVKAGDTTVNN
+2689 
-2701 DGLTIAGGP
+2701 
-2710 SVKKDGI
+2710 
-2717 DAGDKKI
+2717 
-2724 TNVAAGDVAENS
+2724 
-2736 KDAVNGGQLHNVA
+2736 
-2749 KGVADVL
+2749 
-2756 GGDAA
+2756 
-2761 VDGDGKVTMT
+2761 
-2771 NIGETGKGNVNDAI
+2771 DAI

-2874 DGVNDTDAVNKGQL
+2874 DGVNPNDAVNKGQL
-2888 NKVDT
+2888 DAVKGVADSAVKSVDVANGEQNLVVDNSDPKNPKLSLKKDLTVDSVKAGDSTLNNDGLTIAGGPSVKKDGIDAADKKITNVAAGDVAENSKDAVNGGQLYDVAKNVADLVGPDAKIDPATGKVTVADPAKGIGETGKGNIGDAIKHVNDLAKNAADTAKKHTTVEQGDNIVVEESLNADGGKHYKVSTAKDLNVDSVKAGDTTVNNDGVTINNGPSMTKDGINANNTKVTNVADGVNPNDAVNKGQLDKVDT

-2903 NVLGGDAAV
+2903 NVLGGDATV

-2999 DTNTT
+2999 DSNTT

-3038 KGPNGNV
+3038 KGANGNV

-3126 VAGQNG
+3126 VAGKNG

>member
-60 STSAVAG
+60 STSAVASA
-67 PGIYINDGPDEGCL
+67 GIYVNDGTDPGCL
-81 VVPDAPTGIY
+81 ALPDTPYPNTGIY
-91 GLTRDNI
+91 GI
-98 SAANTMLKPG
+98 SSSGNSIVPG
-108 NLMPDRTIFGLDKMS
+108 NSIINPGYTLVPNSYFGLDQMK
-123 PCESSGNGVHAFDTQ
+123 PCLPSGDGVHAAATQ

-145 GKTHR
+145 GNTHT
-150 VDTANNG
+150 VDTTNNG

-177 DRGTNGA
+177 DRGVNGT

-196 TLADANKKLNSISI
+196 TLDDANKQWNSISI
-210 GVDTGASDSNAIAIG
+210 GTDAGVNTASS
-225 ANTSAAGSNS
+225 
-235 SAIGLNAKATTDS
+235 
-248 SIAIG
+248 
-253 TTAEAGG
+253 
-260 PAVNATLLGTK
+260 V
-271 AIAIGYE
+271 AIGYGA
-278 TKALGTSNVA
+278 KAGKADKFLGQGAVALGYNAQALGTS
-288 LGYGSVAE
+288 G
-296 NGHDSIAIGIKA
+296 IAIGEDSS
-308 KTSNIKSI
+308 TTNGHNGV
-316 AIGAYSEASGVQSTV
+316 AIGAYSKTDNEKAISIGAFNTASGAQSIV
-331 ISDNY
+331 MAGNY
-336 GAATAVSTASGTRSQ
+336 DTNSRGSVSVASGTRAT
-351 VYGAETNVSG
+351 VIGAETTVSG

-369 TNKVASNRTYV
+369 TNTVASARTYV
-380 MGNNINAAT
+380 MGNNINAAA

-550 SIGDTNTVA
+550 SIGDTNTIA
-559 SVRTYAMGNNINVA
+559 SARTYALGNNINAA
-573 AGADDSLAFGTK
+573 AGTDDSLAFGTK
-585 ASVAGINT
+585 AG
-593 IAMGNTTQASA
+593 
-604 NYAIAVGNTA
+604 VGGPN
-614 QATAEHATA
+614 
-623 IGNKSV
+623 
-629 ASNVSAIALG
+629 AIAL
-639 RQAQATDENAVA
+639 
-651 LGADSKADGH
+651 
-661 SSFAGAVGSSS
+661 
-672 AGTRQVSIGHYA
+672 
-684 GNNTEGSSTPAK
+684 
-696 PADYAVFIGNYA
+696 
-708 GSDAA
+708 
-713 GTNGNTNGV
+713 
-722 AIGSEAGRY
+722 
-731 LQSGSNNTA
+731 
-740 IGSQAGQYVEG
+740 
-751 SLNASLGQGAGK
+751 
-763 YVKGNN
+763 
-769 NIAMGTQAGTGT
+769 
-781 ATEKLEVSGTTA
+781 
-793 IGNTAKALTNDSV
+793 GNTAKASAANTVAISNQAQAKTPYSV
-806 AIGTTAKSG
+806 ALGASAVAGDDSTGALNGGEAAIAIGRQAVANVYNGIAIG
-815 KVDKFSGERSVA
+815 KQATIKKDSADGIAIGAETKVNAYKGAAIGAFSEANGSQALAIGNNKQGQSSVASGERSQV
-827 IGAYSEALGTG
+827 
-838 GIAIGDSAATT
+838 
-849 NGHNGVAIGVYSK
+849 IGVES
-862 TQNEKAIS
+862 
-870 IGAFNKATGAQSIVI
+870 
-885 AGNYDL
+885 
-891 KNSDGVSVA
+891 
-900 SGTRATVIGAETTV
+900 TV

-927 VASARTYAL
+927 VASARTYVM
-936 GNNINAAAGTD
+936 GNNINAAA
-947 DSLVFGTRAAV
+947 
-958 GARDTIAMGNTAQSK
+958 NTQ
-973 TRHSIAI
+973 
-980 GQDASAG
+980 
-987 DDSANAEQKGV
+987 
-998 SAVAIGHGAQAN
+998 
-1010 YYDAIAIGARATV
+1010 
-1023 APAAGNTTAA
+1023 
-1033 DSIAIGVEA
+1033 
-1042 TADNYKTTA
+1042 
-1051 IGTYA
+1051 
-1056 RAKGRQSTVIANNVQ
+1056 
-1071 GSNYSTA
+1071 
-1078 SGDRSQVYG
+1078 
-1087 VETTVSGNNSVA
+1087 
-1099 IGDTNNVASNRTYA
+1099 
-1113 IGNNINIAEA
+1113 
-1123 AVDSLAFG
+1123 DSLAFG
-1131 TKAGVKSARSIA
+1131 TRASVNNANAIAMGTTASATGTDSAVAIGQNAVSDGKSAITVGYQAYTKGQSALSI
-1143 IGTEAS
+1143 
-1149 AGSTDTTYN
+1149 
-1158 PLGDIR
+1158 GDN
-1164 ATAIGSEAKANGLRS
+1164 AKANGV
-1179 IALGDVAV
+1179 AAV
-1187 ASERYGTALG
+1187 AIGYSANAQTADNG
-1197 SSSNVSAAYGTAVGF
+1197 KDNTPSTNEMTKG
-1212 ENRVSGDGGFA
+1212 
-1223 AGTHSVAAGRQQ
+1223 VA
-1235 ISIGHF
+1235 IGHF
-1241 AGDNVANSGVPAK
+1241 AG
-1254 AADYGVFIGRYAGSD
+1254 ADYDGQDNLASV
-1269 AAGATG
+1269 
-1275 NNYGIAIGAEAG
+1275 AIGNQAG
-1287 RYQQGGEDNYA
+1287 RFGVGGQNNIA
-1298 IGQNA
+1298 VGSNA
-1303 GQYVNGTHSVALG
+1303 GQRVKGSENVAIGSFAGSSEDANPLEVTYTTAVGNQARVKGVYSTAIGVVSKAFADSAVALGHDANASHVRSVALG
-1316 LNAGSHIEGDGNF
+1316 AGS
-1329 AAADGAGNYIKG
+1329 
-1341 RNNIAIGNNAGSGAA
+1341 
-1356 GAIVEADRTISV
+1356 V
-1368 GTRTQARGDNAVAIG
+1368 
-1383 TDSKALAVD
+1383 TDAP
-1392 ATAVGQAAQ
+1392 
-1401 ASAEKTVAVGQGAK
+1401 
-1415 ATERFTVAMGHNATA
+1415 
-1430 SHANSVALG
+1430 
-1439 TNSATSDVHTGAY
+1439 HTGAY
-1452 TLNNSYTAAGLP
+1452 TLNNSYTAKGLP

-1474 SVGKE
+1474 SAGKE

-1509 MSNFATGVKNVLGG
+1509 LSNLAGGVKNVLGG
-1523 DAAVDNAGNLTMSNI
+1523 DAAVDNAGNVTMTNI
-1538 GGTGKGNV
+1538 GGTNENTVDGAIKNLKTAIDSKVDTTASVTSEDPADIKVEKEAPVGNTT
-1546 NDAIAAANTKVAAG
+1546 NYKLSLGDDAKAKLAKAATALQTVEGDRNITATKDATDPTKVKLAL
-1560 DNITVTPTTNADGS
+1560 N
-1574 KTYTVATKKD
+1574 KD
-1584 LVVDSVK
+1584 LTADSLTL
-1591 AGDTTVNTDGVTIA
+1591 GDTTSADHVVLNKDGLTVGT
-1605 GGPSVK
+1605 GGPVLSSSGIDMRSGQIGNLVGGPVKYGERTAVSAGMLYDVAKTVQQAIGGETELDSDDPNKSLPSGRLTLSNVGETGESTIHDAIKSVNDKAKTAVQEIESANPTALSVK
-1611 KDGINAGD
+1611 KDG
-1619 KKITGVADG
+1619 
-1628 NVAAGSKDAVNGG
+1628 
-1641 QLAEVKAKADSAVQ
+1641 
-1655 DVVSSNPT
+1655 
-1663 ALTATKA
+1663 TK
-1670 GDTVTLTPNFI
+1670 VTLTPNFI
-1681 AGDLVNADGTVNDP
+1681 TGDLVNADGTVNAP

-1719 VDTKANGGAVD
+1719 VDTKGNTETG
-1730 AASEENAKV
+1730 SEADAKV

-1746 FEAGK
+1746 FEAGN
-1751 NLVAQQTNTA
+1751 NLVAKQANTA
-1761 NGGATVNYKLSD
+1761 NGGATVKFSLKDDISLN
-1773 TLENLVSVKSAEI
+1773 SVT
-1786 EAGIGPNKVVL
+1786 AGTGANQVVL
-1797 NNNGVKVGD
+1797 GNDGVKVG
-1806 STLNDKGLTI
+1806 
-1816 NNGPSV
+1816 
-1822 TDTGIDAGNKKITGV
+1822 
-1837 ADGNV
+1837 
-1842 AAGSTDAVNGGQ
+1842 
-1854 LAAVKAKAD
+1854 
-1863 SAVQD
+1863 
-1868 IKSGDEKALSVTKA
+1868 
-1882 GNTYTITPNLSG
+1882 
-1894 DLVDANGNIT
+1894 
-1904 APTTPEEKGKLVT
+1904 
-1917 AGTVAEALANTHFV
+1917 
-1931 VDTKATDGELDAAS
+1931 
-1945 QADQKIKASNKVTL
+1945 
-1959 QAGKNLKAKQTN
+1959 
-1971 GANGAEVEFSLK
+1971 
-1983 DSISLKEV
+1983 
-1991 KVGEGSAN
+1991 
-1999 EVVLNNNGVNVAGN
+1999 GN
-2013 TYINKDGLNANDKK
+2013 TYINNDGLNANSKVISNVADGVNPNDAVNKSQLDAVKGVADSAVKSVDTVASEENLVVDNNDPQNPKLRLKKAVNLTSIKLDGATPGNTTYVSGYGLTIEDGPSVKKEGINAGDKK
-2027 ITNVAPGAVTAA
+2027 ITNVAAGDVSAT
-2039 SKDAVNGSQLYN
+2039 SKDAVNGAQLHN
-2051 VANNVKDLIGPDAKI
+2051 VASSVANVLGGNAAVDGNGNVTSSDIGG
-2066 DPATGKVT
+2066 TGANT
-2074 VADPAK
+2074 VD
-2080 GIGETGKGNIGDAIK
+2080 DAIK
-2095 HVNDAAKAAAET
+2095 AVNAT

-2175 NRVISGVK
+2175 NAVITNVRDGKVEANSK
-2183 AGDVSATSQEAVN
+2183 DAVN
-2196 GSQLHATNTKLDGV
+2196 GGQLHATNTKLDGV

-2230 AVKDPSTNI
+2230 TVKDPNTNI
-2239 VTVTPKLSGNLVD
+2239 VTVTPKLSGDLVD

-2258 APTTPEEKGKLVTA
+2258 APTTPAEKGKLVTA
-2272 GTVADALANTHF
+2272 GTVAQALANTHF
-2284 VVDTKATDGELDA
+2284 VVDTKATDGELDT

-2340 SLKEV
+2340 SLTEV
-2345 TAGEGANQVVLGN
+2345 TAGTGDNQVVLGN
-2358 DGVKVGGNTYINN
+2358 NGVQVGGNTYINKD
-2371 AGLNANGNK
+2371 GLNANSK
-2380 ITNVADGVDP
+2380 VISNVADGVNP
-2390 TDAVNKGQL
+2390 NDAVNKGQL
-2399 DAVKGIADSA
+2399 DAVKGVADSA

-2419 QNLVVDNSDPKNP
+2419 QNLVVDNTDPKNP

-2440 TVDSVKAG
+2440 TVDSVTAG

-2471 AGDKTITNVALGAVS
+2471 AGDKKITNVAAGDVAEN
-2486 PTSKDAVNGSQLY
+2486 SKDAVNGGQLY
-2499 NVADNV
+2499 DVAKNVADLV
-2505 KDLIG
+2505 G
-2510 PDAVIDPAT
+2510 PDAKIDSAT

-2643 GQLDKVAGVA
+2643 GQLDAVKNVA

-2658 SVKAADGE
+2658 SVDVANGE

-2672 NSDPKNPKLSLK
+2672 NTDPKNPKLSLK

-2689 DSVKAGDTTVNN
+2689 DSVTAGDSTLNN

-2717 DAGDKKI
+2717 NAGDKKI

-2736 KDAVNGGQLHNVA
+2736 KDAVNGGQLYDVAKNVA
-2749 KGVADVL
+2749 DLVGP
-2756 GGDAA
+2756 DAKIDSA
-2761 VDGDGKVTMT
+2761 TGKVTVADPAKG
-2771 NIGETGKGNVNDAI
+2771 IGETGKGNIGDAI
-2785 KHVNDLAKNAADTA
+2785 KHVNDAAKAAADTA

-2852 AGGPSVTKGGINAG
+2852 NNGPSMTKDGINAN
-2866 GNTITNVA
+2866 NTKVTNVA
-2874 DGVNDTDAVNKGQL
+2874 DGVDAADAVNKGQL
-2888 NKVDT
+2888 DKVDT

-2903 NVLGGDAAV
+2903 NVLGGDATV

-2917 ITMSNIGETGKGNIN
+2917 ITMTNIGETGKGNIN

-2950 SVKAKEGR
+2950 SVKAKDGR

-2975 TVDVERSVTNAGS
+2975 TVDVERAVTEAGS
-2988 DYVTVTNNHDA
+2988 DQVTVTSKHDA
-2999 DTNTT
+2999 DSNTT
-3004 TYTVDVSAKTKASL
+3004 TYTVDVSDKTKASL

-3032 GNLNFT
+3032 GNLNFN
-3038 KGPNGNV
+3038 KDPNGNV

-3092 ADSKDAVNGGQLH
+3092 KDSKDAVNGGQLH
-3105 ETAKSVADVIGGG
+3105 ETAQSVADVIGGG

>member
-60 STSAVAG
+60 STNAVAAG
-67 PGIYINDGPDEGCL
+67 APGIYVNNSNDPACMAFIDDIH
-81 VVPDAPTGIY
+81 VAPAQIIY
-91 GLTRDNI
+91 GGSKQVILPDGFTPGTALSPDTGFNLAGRNPCVAVGGT
-98 SAANTMLKPG
+98 AAEN
-108 NLMPDRTIFGLDKMS
+108 
-123 PCESSGNGVHAFDTQ
+123 HDTQ

-145 GKTHR
+145 N
-150 VDTANNG
+150 D
-157 SKNLTLGGRLDVNSG
+157 KNLTLGGRLDVNSG

-177 DRGTNGA
+177 DRGVNGGS

-196 TLADANKKLNSISI
+196 TLDEANKH
-210 GVDTGASDSNAIAIG
+210 TNAIAIG
-225 ANTSAAGSNS
+225 VNTATTAEGAVAISAE
-235 SAIGLNAKATTDS
+235 AKARTS
-248 SIAIG
+248 YSIAIG
-253 TTAEAGG
+253 RNATAGG
-260 PAVNATLLGTK
+260 DMVPPSNETGG
-271 AIAIGYE
+271 AIAIGRNSLSNYIGAIALGNGAE
-278 TKALGTSNVA
+278 VSSAKPDGKTTDGIAIGTKALVDNYRGMAIGAQSQAKGSQSIVLANNAPDAKVSVASGIRSQVYGVESEASGTDAVAIGYKNTVAAHRTYAIGNEINVAKEAEEALAFGTRAHVSGAYQISLGSDAGADALAANTSGIAIGRNAGRYGQSGILNTAIGASSGQYISGSYNIAMGTGAGSGTDAEKLAASQTISIGHNAKASKHTAIAMGTTAQARTEKSVALGENAIAGDTAAPTVKKGEYSTAIGSNTTA
-288 LGYGSVAE
+288 LGYGATAVGSITKAKVNYATALGHEAEASGSGETSLGYGAGANSTSPNGNRNGVNVGTNAGRYAISGGNNVAVGISAGQYVEGDNNIAQGYSAGYYIKGNE
-296 NGHDSIAIGIKA
+296 NVSIGTNANVGSATEKLEVSKTVAIGSDAKTSANNAIAMGNTAQAKTRHSIAIGQDSSAGDDSANAEQKGVSAVAIGHGAKANYYDAIAIGARATVAPAAGNTTAADSIAIGVEA
-308 KTSNIKSI
+308 TADNYKTT
-316 AIGAYSEASGVQSTV
+316 AIGTYARAKGRQSTV
-331 ISDNY
+331 IANNVQGSNY
-336 GAATAVSTASGTRSQ
+336 STASGDRSQ
-351 VYGAETNVSG
+351 VYGVETTVSG

-369 TNKVASNRTYV
+369 TNNVASARTYA
-380 MGNNINAAT
+380 MGNNINVAA
-389 GTDDSLAFG
+389 GADDSLVFG
-398 TKAGVGGANAIALGN
+398 TRAAVGAANAIALGN

-559 SVRTYAMGNNINVA
+559 SVRTYAMGNNISVSANA
-573 AGADDSLAFGTK
+573 SDSLALG
-585 ASVAGINT
+585 
-593 IAMGNTTQASA
+593 SA
-604 NYAIAVGNTA
+604 VKVDGD
-614 QATAEHATA
+614 
-623 IGNKSV
+623 
-629 ASNVSAIALG
+629 SAIALG
-639 RQAQATDENAVA
+639 KNAA
-651 LGADSKADGH
+651 A
-661 SSFAGAVGSSS
+661 
-672 AGTRQVSIGHYA
+672 A
-684 GNNTEGSSTPAK
+684 GNNQ
-696 PADYAVFIGNYA
+696 I
-708 GSDAA
+708 
-713 GTNGNTNGV
+713 
-722 AIGSEAGRY
+722 AIGVNAAR
-731 LQSGSNNTA
+731 NTT
-740 IGSQAGQYVEG
+740 G
-751 SLNASLGQGAGK
+751 GANHSSV
-763 YVKGNN
+763 Y
-769 NIAMGTQAGTGT
+769 
-781 ATEKLEVSGTTA
+781 
-793 IGNTAKALTNDSV
+793 SV
-806 AIGTTAKSG
+806 AIGTNAGADNVSTAQDGNTEGVAIGYNAGRHVGTGIHNSAIGLNSG
-815 KVDKFSGERSVA
+815 MYIQGSDNIAFGSNAGSGQKDAVLDINRTVA
-827 IGAYSEALGTG
+827 IGANAL
-838 GIAIGDSAATT
+838 S
-849 NGHNGVAIGVYSK
+849 SK
-862 TQNEKAIS
+862 NNAVS
-870 IGAFNKATGAQSIVI
+870 IGGNSKAQDIS
-885 AGNYDL
+885 
-891 KNSDGVSVA
+891 
-900 SGTRATVIGAETTV
+900 
-914 SGNNSVAIGDTNT
+914 SVAIGDT
-927 VASARTYAL
+927 A
-936 GNNINAAAGTD
+936 
-947 DSLVFGTRAAV
+947 
-958 GARDTIAMGNTAQSK
+958 
-973 TRHSIAI
+973 
-980 GQDASAG
+980 
-987 DDSANAEQKGV
+987 
-998 SAVAIGHGAQAN
+998 
-1010 YYDAIAIGARATV
+1010 
-1023 APAAGNTTAA
+1023 TAA
-1033 DSIAIGVEA
+1033 
-1042 TADNYKTTA
+1042 N
-1051 IGTYA
+1051 
-1056 RAKGRQSTVIANNVQ
+1056 
-1071 GSNYSTA
+1071 
-1078 SGDRSQVYG
+1078 
-1087 VETTVSGNNSVA
+1087 
-1099 IGDTNNVASNRTYA
+1099 
-1113 IGNNINIAEA
+1113 
-1123 AVDSLAFG
+1123 
-1131 TKAGVKSARSIA
+1131 
-1143 IGTEAS
+1143 
-1149 AGSTDTTYN
+1149 
-1158 PLGDIR
+1158 
-1164 ATAIGSEAKANGLRS
+1164 
-1179 IALGDVAV
+1179 
-1187 ASERYGTALG
+1187 
-1197 SSSNVSAAYGTAVGF
+1197 
-1212 ENRVSGDGGFA
+1212 
-1223 AGTHSVAAGRQQ
+1223 
-1235 ISIGHF
+1235 
-1241 AGDNVANSGVPAK
+1241 
-1254 AADYGVFIGRYAGSD
+1254 
-1269 AAGATG
+1269 
-1275 NNYGIAIGAEAG
+1275 
-1287 RYQQGGEDNYA
+1287 
-1298 IGQNA
+1298 
-1303 GQYVNGTHSVALG
+1303 
-1316 LNAGSHIEGDGNF
+1316 
-1329 AAADGAGNYIKG
+1329 
-1341 RNNIAIGNNAGSGAA
+1341 
-1356 GAIVEADRTISV
+1356 
-1368 GTRTQARGDNAVAIG
+1368 
-1383 TDSKALAVD
+1383 
-1392 ATAVGQAAQ
+1392 
-1401 ASAEKTVAVGQGAK
+1401 
-1415 ATERFTVAMGHNATA
+1415 
-1430 SHANSVALG
+1430 ANSVALG
-1439 TNSATSDVHTGAY
+1439 ARSTTSDVHTGAY

-1474 SVGKE
+1474 AAGKE

-1560 DNITVTPTTNADGS
+1560 DNITVTPTDNADGS

-1591 AGDTTVNTDGVTIA
+1591 AGDTTVNTDGVTIT

-1619 KKITGVADG
+1619 KVISGVADG

-1655 DVVSSNPT
+1655 DV
-1663 ALTATKA
+1663 
-1670 GDTVTLTPNFI
+1670 
-1681 AGDLVNADGTVNDP
+1681 
-1695 AAADEGKLVSAK
+1695 
-1707 TVADALKANHFV
+1707 
-1719 VDTKANGGAVD
+1719 
-1730 AASEENAKV
+1730 
-1739 GSGNKVT
+1739 
-1746 FEAGK
+1746 
-1751 NLVAQQTNTA
+1751 
-1761 NGGATVNYKLSD
+1761 
-1773 TLENLVSVKSAEI
+1773 
-1786 EAGIGPNKVVL
+1786 
-1797 NNNGVKVGD
+1797 
-1806 STLNDKGLTI
+1806 
-1816 NNGPSV
+1816 
-1822 TDTGIDAGNKKITGV
+1822 
-1837 ADGNV
+1837 
-1842 AAGSTDAVNGGQ
+1842 
-1854 LAAVKAKAD
+1854 
-1863 SAVQD
+1863 
-1868 IKSGDEKALSVTKA
+1868 KSGDENALTAVKDPNTNIVTV
-1882 GNTYTITPNLSG
+1882 TPKLSG
-1894 DLVDANGNIT
+1894 DLVDTNGNIT
-1904 APTTPEEKGKLVT
+1904 APTTPAEKGKLVT

-2051 VANNVKDLIGPDAKI
+2051 VANNVKDLIGPDAAI

-2230 AVKDPSTNI
+2230 AVKDPNTNI
-2239 VTVTPKLSGNLVD
+2239 VTVTPKLSGDLVD

-2258 APTTPEEKGKLVTA
+2258 APTTPADKGKLVTA

-2345 TAGEGANQVVLGN
+2345 TAGEGANQVVLN
-2358 DGVKVGGNTYINN
+2358 DKGVNVGGNTYINN
-2371 AGLNANGNK
+2371 DGLNANGNK

-2399 DAVKGIADSA
+2399 DAVKGVADSA

-2448 DSTLNNDGLTIA
+2448 DSTLNTDGLTIA

-2471 AGDKTITNVALGAVS
+2471 AGDKTITNVAPGAVT
-2486 PTSKDAVNGSQLY
+2486 PTSKDAVNGGQLYNVANNVKDLIGPDATIDPATGKVTVADPAKGIAGTGKGTIGEAIKSVKDKADTAVQDIKSGDEKALSVTKAGNTYTITPNLSGDLVDADGNITAPATDADKGKLVTAGTVAQALANTHFVVDTKATDGELDAASQADQKIKAGNKVTLQAGKNLKAKQTNGANGAQVEFSLKDSISLKEVTAGEGANQVVLNDKGVNVGGNTYINNDGLNANGNKITNVADGVDPTDAVNKGQLDAVKGVADSAVKSVDVANGEQNLVVDNSDPKNPKLSLKKDLTVDSVKAGDSTLNTDGLTIAGGPSVKKDGINAGDKTITNVAPGAVTAASKDAVNGSQLY

-2510 PDAVIDPAT
+2510 PDATIDPATGKVTVADPAKGIGETGKGNIGDAIKHVNDAAKAAADTAKKHTTVEQGDNIVVEESLNADGGKHYKVSTAKDLNVDSVKAGDTTVNNDGVTIAGGPSVTKGGINAGGNTITNVADGVNPNDAVNKGQLDAVKGVADSAVKSVDVANGEQNLVVDNSDPKNPKLSLKKDLTVDSVKAGDSTLNTDGLTIAGGPSVKKDGINAGDKTITNVAPGAVTAASKDAVNGSQLYNVADNVKDLIGPDATIDPAT

-2643 GQLDKVAGVA
+2643 GQLDKV
-2653 DSAVK
+2653 
-2658 SVKAADGE
+2658 
-2666 QNLVVD
+2666 
-2672 NSDPKNPKLSLK
+2672 
-2684 KDLTV
+2684 
-2689 DSVKAGDTTVNN
+2689 
-2701 DGLTIAGGP
+2701 
-2710 SVKKDGI
+2710 
-2717 DAGDKKI
+2717 
-2724 TNVAAGDVAENS
+2724 
-2736 KDAVNGGQLHNVA
+2736 
-2749 KGVADVL
+2749 
-2756 GGDAA
+2756 
-2761 VDGDGKVTMT
+2761 
-2771 NIGETGKGNVNDAI
+2771 
-2785 KHVNDLAKNAADTA
+2785 
-2799 KKHTT
+2799 
-2804 VEQGDNIVVE
+2804 
-2814 ESLNADGGKHYKVS
+2814 
-2828 TAKDLNVDS
+2828 
-2837 VKAGDTTVNNDGVTI
+2837 
-2852 AGGPSVTKGGINAG
+2852 
-2866 GNTITNVA
+2866 
-2874 DGVNDTDAVNKGQL
+2874 
-2888 NKVDT
+2888 DT

-2903 NVLGGDAAV
+2903 NVLGGNATV

-2917 ITMSNIGETGKGNIN
+2917 ITMSNIGDTGKGNVN
-2932 DAIKSVN
+2932 DAIKAVN

-2950 SVKAKEGR
+2950 SVKAKDGR

-2999 DTNTT
+2999 DSNTT

-3038 KGPNGNV
+3038 KGANGNV

-3105 ETAKSVADVIGGG
+3105 ETAQSVADVIGGG

>member
-51 AISVGLALT
+51 AISIGLALT
-60 STSAVAG
+60 STSAVG
-67 PGIYINDGPDEGCL
+67 YPGIYINDRQAGNCTAINDSAIPNLGVGTILDVNSTPGS
-81 VVPDAPTGIY
+81 VVLRVPGTSTAPAGVTPSHYNAAG
-91 GLTRDNI
+91 
-98 SAANTMLKPG
+98 SA
-108 NLMPDRTIFGLDKMS
+108 R
-123 PCESSGNGVHAFDTQ
+123 PCEAIGNSTVDNRETQ

-145 GKTHR
+145 GGPGAATEADE
-150 VDTANNG
+150 VNNENNG
-157 SKNLTLGGRLDVNSG
+157 AKNLTLGGRLDVNSG

-177 DRGTNGA
+177 DRGVNGLDS
-184 GATNSIRMGTGT
+184 TNSIRMGMGT
-196 TLADANKKLNSISI
+196 ALSDDNKKTDAVTIGVNAGASAKHATAIGSATTAKTGYSTALGYKAQAGDPAVTLLNGEYATAIGGQAKALNAQATAVGAESVASGVGQTSIGAYAGKNGTGDQVRQNYGVFIGRFAGSDNQNSNAATQGGNHYGISI
-210 GVDTGASDSNAIAIG
+210 GESAGRYGQGGNHNTAIGEQAGQYVNGFNNVALGTNAGSGTAAKHIVADSTIAIGKGTNALSDSSTAIGVTATATGRGAIAIG
-225 ANTSAAGSNS
+225 DR
-235 SAIGLNAKATTDS
+235 AKTEGDGDDGYDA
-248 SIAIG
+248 IAIG
-253 TTAEAGG
+253 T
-260 PAVNATLLGTK
+260 NTK
-271 AIAIGYE
+271 AVKKGL
-278 TKALGTSNVA
+278 AL
-288 LGYGSVAE
+288 
-296 NGHDSIAIGIKA
+296 
-308 KTSNIKSI
+308 
-316 AIGAYSEASGVQSTV
+316 GAYSEAKGLESTV
-331 ISDNY
+331 IS
-336 GAATAVSTASGTRSQ
+336 
-351 VYGAETNVSG
+351 
-361 NNSVAIGD
+361 NSL
-369 TNKVASNRTYV
+369 
-380 MGNNINAAT
+380 
-389 GTDDSLAFG
+389 LA
-398 TKAGVGGANAIALGN
+398 N
-413 TAKATKE
+413 
-420 NTIAQ
+420 
-425 GTESVVYGK
+425 
-434 NSVSIGYKAVS
+434 
-445 GIETPTPTQ
+445 
-454 TNAFSVSIGNETE
+454 
-467 AIDASTIA
+467 
-475 IGDKAKAK
+475 
-483 GGVDALAVG
+483 
-492 TQANA
+492 
-497 MTYKALAIGAYS
+497 
-509 QATGRQSTVIGNDIQ
+509 
-524 GQPSIA
+524 PSIA
-530 SGTRSQILGVQSN
+530 T
-543 VSGDNSV
+543 
-550 SIGDTNTVA
+550 
-559 SVRTYAMGNNINVA
+559 
-573 AGADDSLAFGTK
+573 
-585 ASVAGINT
+585 
-593 IAMGNTTQASA
+593 
-604 NYAIAVGNTA
+604 
-614 QATAEHATA
+614 
-623 IGNKSV
+623 
-629 ASNVSAIALG
+629 
-639 RQAQATDENAVA
+639 
-651 LGADSKADGH
+651 
-661 SSFAGAVGSSS
+661 
-672 AGTRQVSIGHYA
+672 
-684 GNNTEGSSTPAK
+684 
-696 PADYAVFIGNYA
+696 
-708 GSDAA
+708 
-713 GTNGNTNGV
+713 
-722 AIGSEAGRY
+722 
-731 LQSGSNNTA
+731 
-740 IGSQAGQYVEG
+740 
-751 SLNASLGQGAGK
+751 
-763 YVKGNN
+763 
-769 NIAMGTQAGTGT
+769 
-781 ATEKLEVSGTTA
+781 
-793 IGNTAKALTNDSV
+793 
-806 AIGTTAKSG
+806 
-815 KVDKFSGERSVA
+815 
-827 IGAYSEALGTG
+827 
-838 GIAIGDSAATT
+838 
-849 NGHNGVAIGVYSK
+849 
-862 TQNEKAIS
+862 
-870 IGAFNKATGAQSIVI
+870 
-885 AGNYDL
+885 
-891 KNSDGVSVA
+891 
-900 SGTRATVIGAETTV
+900 GTRATVIGAKSTV

-936 GNNINAAAGTD
+936 GNNINVAAGAD
-947 DSLVFGTRAAV
+947 DSLVFGTSAAV
-958 GARDTIAMGNTAQSK
+958 GARDTIAMGNTAQAK

-980 GQDASAG
+980 GQDSSAG

-998 SAVAIGHGAQAN
+998 SAVAIGHGAKAN

-1099 IGDTNNVASNRTYA
+1099 IGDTNNVAAARTYA
-1113 IGNNINIAEA
+1113 MGNNINVA
-1123 AVDSLAFG
+1123 AGADDSLAFG
-1131 TKAGVKSARSIA
+1131 TKASVAGINTIA
-1143 IGTEAS
+1143 MGNTTQAS
-1149 AGSTDTTYN
+1149 ANYAIAVGNTAQ
-1158 PLGDIR
+1158 
-1164 ATAIGSEAKANGLRS
+1164 ATAEHATAMGNKSVASSVSA
-1179 IALGDVAV
+1179 IALGRQAQATNENAV
-1187 ASERYGTALG
+1187 ALG
-1197 SSSNVSAAYGTAVGF
+1197 ADSKADGHSSFAGAVGA
-1212 ENRVSGDGGFA
+1212 SS
-1223 AGTHSVAAGRQQ
+1223 AGTRQV
-1235 ISIGHF
+1235 SIGHY
-1241 AGDNVANSGVPAK
+1241 AGNNTQGSSTPAK
-1254 AADYGVFIGRYAGSD
+1254 PADHAVFIGNYAGSD
-1269 AAGATG
+1269 AAGTNGNTNGVAIGSEAGRYLQSGSNNTAIGSQAGQYVEGSLNASLGQGAGKYVKGNQNIAIGTNAAKATETDKTIASNTIAMGTESEVAKDHAIAIGTMAKSRNFSAVALGPNSDAAGASAVAVGNETSAIGQSSVATG
-1275 NNYGIAIGAEAG
+1275 FRAKADGYEQVSIGSSAGARSTTVSNYAVSIGAHAGADNASTTGNTFGIAIGANAG
-1287 RYQQGGEDNYA
+1287 QNIKSGVRGIA

-1303 GQYVNGTHSVALG
+1303 GQYVDGDNNTAVGVNAGRSVKGVGNVAYG
-1316 LNAGSHIEGDGNF
+1316 DNAGSNLVGD
-1329 AAADGAGNYIKG
+1329 
-1341 RNNIAIGNNAGSGAA
+1341 NNIAIGKNTNSVADGSTLTVSNTIALGPAA
-1356 GAIVEADRTISV
+1356 KAENHS
-1368 GTRTQARGDNAVAIG
+1368 NVAIG
-1383 TDSKALAVD
+1383 NSAA
-1392 ATAVGQAAQ
+1392 ATAANAM
-1401 ASAEKTVAVGQGAK
+1401 ALGANTK
-1415 ATERFTVAMGHNATA
+1415 AGT
-1430 SHANSVALG
+1430 ANSVALG
-1439 TNSATSDVHTGAY
+1439 RYSETSDVHTGAY
-1452 TLNNSYTAAGLP
+1452 TLNNSYTAAGEP

-1474 SVGKE
+1474 SAGKE

-1509 MSNFATGVKNVLGG
+1509 MSNLATGVQNVLGG
-1523 DAAVDNAGNLTMSNI
+1523 DAAVDNAGNVTMSNI

-1560 DNITVTPTTNADGS
+1560 ENITVTPTTNADGS

-1605 GGPSVK
+1605 NGPSVK
-1611 KDGINAGD
+1611 KDGINAGN

-1628 NVAAGSKDAVNGG
+1628 NVAAGSTDAVNGG

-1655 DVVSSNPT
+1655 NVVSANPT

-1681 AGDLVNADGTVNDP
+1681 AGNLVNADGTVKDP

-1822 TDTGIDAGNKKITGV
+1822 TDAGIDAGNKKITGV

-1854 LAAVKAKAD
+1854 LAEVKSKAD

-1868 IKSGDEKALSVTKA
+1868 VKSGDENALTAVKDPNTNIVTV
-1882 GNTYTITPNLSG
+1882 TPKLSG
-1894 DLVDANGNIT
+1894 DLVDTNGNIT
-1904 APTTPEEKGKLVT
+1904 APTTPAEKGKLVT

-2051 VANNVKDLIGPDAKI
+2051 VANNVKDLIGPDAAI

-2230 AVKDPSTNI
+2230 AVKDPNTNI

-2258 APTTPEEKGKLVTA
+2258 APTTPADKGKLVTA

-2345 TAGEGANQVVLGN
+2345 TAGEGANQVVLN
-2358 DGVKVGGNTYINN
+2358 DKGVNVGGNTYINN
-2371 AGLNANGNK
+2371 DGLNANGNK
-2380 ITNVADGVDP
+2380 ITNVKDGVDP

-2399 DAVKGIADSA
+2399 DAVKTVADSA

-2419 QNLVVDNSDPKNP
+2419 ENLVVDNTDSKNP

-2448 DSTLNNDGLTIA
+2448 DSTLNTDGLTIA

-2471 AGDKTITNVALGAVS
+2471 AGDKTITNVAPGAVT
-2486 PTSKDAVNGSQLY
+2486 PTSKDAVNGGQLY
-2499 NVADNV
+2499 NVANNV

-2510 PDAVIDPAT
+2510 PDATIDPAT
-2519 GKVTVA
+2519 GKVAVA
-2525 DPAKGIGETG
+2525 DPVKGIGETG

-2604 NDGVTIAGGPSVTKG
+2604 NDGVTIAGGPSVTKA

-2636 PNDAVNK
+2636 DTDAVNK
-2643 GQLDKVAGVA
+2643 GQLNAVKNVA

-2658 SVKAADGE
+2658 SVDVANGE

-2689 DSVKAGDTTVNN
+2689 DSVKAGDSTLNT

-2717 DAGDKKI
+2717 DAADKKI

-2761 VDGDGKVTMT
+2761 VDGNGKVTMT

-2814 ESLNADGGKHYKVS
+2814 ESTNADGGKHYKVS
-2828 TAKDLNVDS
+2828 TARDLNVDS

-2903 NVLGGDAAV
+2903 NVLGGDATV

-2999 DTNTT
+2999 DSNTT

-3038 KGPNGNV
+3038 KGANGNV

-3092 ADSKDAVNGGQLH
+3092 KDSKDAVNGGQLH
-3105 ETAKSVADVIGGG
+3105 ETAQSVADVIGGG

>member
-35 VGRVAKGTAG
+35 VGRVAKGAAG

-67 PGIYINDGPDEGCL
+67 PGIYINDGKSDDGCIAI
-81 VVPDAPTGIY
+81 PDASGPNVGIY
-91 GLTRDNI
+91 GI
-98 SAANTMLKPG
+98 SNTGGGVGVAILAPG
-108 NLMPDRTIFGLDKMS
+108 QVAPNKDYFAMNAMA
-123 PCESSGNGVHAFDTQ
+123 PCLSSGNVAQAFDTQ

-145 GKTHR
+145 GNDSYGNGTI
-150 VDTANNG
+150 TNNG
-157 SKNLTLGGRLDVNSG
+157 AKNLTLGGRLDVNSG

-177 DRGTNGA
+177 DRGVNGLD
-184 GATNSIRMGTGT
+184 ATNSIRMGMGT
-196 TLADANKKLNSISI
+196 ALSDDNKKTDAITIGVNAGASAKHATAIGSATTAKTGYSTALGFQSQAGDPAVTNFNGEYATAIGGKAKALHAYTTALGAETNASGAYATAVGNEAKATHESTTAVGKGAKATNDFATAVGQLALASGKNGTAVGTRNEALGEEATALGYHSHANGSQQLSIGAHAGRNLDGSFSQSTHGISI
-210 GVDTGASDSNAIAIG
+210 GSLAGADNATAKSNDDSVLIGTESGRYAQGGDRNTSIGKSAGQYLKGSDNIAMGTQAGTGTATDKLEVNYTTAIGVSAKALTNNSIAIGRNSQSGKADVFGGDRSLAIGDTATAMGTTSIAIG
-225 ANTSAAGSNS
+225 ANSSTS
-235 SAIGLNAKATTDS
+235 
-248 SIAIG
+248 
-253 TTAEAGG
+253 
-260 PAVNATLLGTK
+260 
-271 AIAIGYE
+271 
-278 TKALGTSNVA
+278 
-288 LGYGSVAE
+288 
-296 NGHDSIAIGIKA
+296 NGHDSIALGTNA
-308 KTSNIKSI
+308 STSNQKAT
-316 AIGAYSEASGVQSTV
+316 AIGSFSAATGKQSLVIANNYGSKGVQPISVASG
-331 ISDNY
+331 NR
-336 GAATAVSTASGTRSQ
+336 ATAIGV
-351 VYGAETNVSG
+351 ETTVSG

-369 TNKVASNRTYV
+369 TNTVASARTYA
-380 MGNNINAAT
+380 MGNNINVAA
-389 GTDDSLAFG
+389 GADDSLVFG
-398 TKAGVGGANAIALGN
+398 TRAAVGGPEAIALGN
-413 TAKATKE
+413 TANSK
-420 NTIAQ
+420 
-425 GTESVVYGK
+425 TEGAI
-434 NSVSIGYKAVS
+434 SIGARTVS
-445 GIETPTPTQ
+445 GDGDLVPGVTD
-454 TNAFSVSIGNETE
+454 IGNK
-467 AIDASTIA
+467 SIA
-475 IGDKAKAK
+475 IGYESVANRYDTIAMGVQASTQAADSGVAPWDAVAIGSKAKA
-483 GGVDALAVG
+483 
-492 TQANA
+492 T
-497 MTYKALAIGAYS
+497 TYKALAIGAYS

-524 GQPSIA
+524 GQNSTA

-550 SIGDTNTVA
+550 SIGDTNNIA
-559 SVRTYAMGNNINVA
+559 SARTYALGNNINVA
-573 AGADDSLAFGTK
+573 AGADDSLAFGTR
-585 ASVAGINT
+585 AAVEGENT
-593 IAMGNTTQASA
+593 IAMGNTAKAHT
-604 NYAIAVGNTA
+604 
-614 QATAEHATA
+614 
-623 IGNKSV
+623 
-629 ASNVSAIALG
+629 
-639 RQAQATDENAVA
+639 EN
-651 LGADSKADGH
+651 SI
-661 SSFAGAVGSSS
+661 
-672 AGTRQVSIGHYA
+672 SIGK
-684 GNNTEGSSTPAK
+684 N
-696 PADYAVFIGNYA
+696 
-708 GSDAA
+708 
-713 GTNGNTNGV
+713 
-722 AIGSEAGRY
+722 SE
-731 LQSGSNNTA
+731 
-740 IGSQAGQYVEG
+740 
-751 SLNASLGQGAGK
+751 
-763 YVKGNN
+763 
-769 NIAMGTQAGTGT
+769 
-781 ATEKLEVSGTTA
+781 
-793 IGNTAKALTNDSV
+793 
-806 AIGTTAKSG
+806 SG
-815 KVDKFSGERSVA
+815 KVDKFDGKQSVA
-827 IGAYSEALGTG
+827 IGFEAKSMGTSTIAMGSYATSE
-838 GIAIGDSAATT
+838 
-849 NGHNGVAIGVYSK
+849 NGHDGVAIGTYAK
-862 TQNEKAIS
+862 TGNEKAIT
-870 IGAFNKATGAQSIVI
+870 IGAYSSASGAQSIVI
-885 AGNYDL
+885 ANNY
-891 KNSDGVSVA
+891 NSDNSNNSDKSTATGR
-900 SGTRATVIGAETTV
+900 RAIVMGAESHATAEQAL
-914 SGNNSVAIGDTNT
+914 AIGDKNT
-927 VASARTYAL
+927 VA
-936 GNNINAAAGTD
+936 AA
-947 DSLVFGTRAAV
+947 
-958 GARDTIAMGNTAQSK
+958 
-973 TRHSIAI
+973 
-980 GQDASAG
+980 
-987 DDSANAEQKGV
+987 
-998 SAVAIGHGAQAN
+998 
-1010 YYDAIAIGARATV
+1010 
-1023 APAAGNTTAA
+1023 
-1033 DSIAIGVEA
+1033 
-1042 TADNYKTTA
+1042 
-1051 IGTYA
+1051 
-1056 RAKGRQSTVIANNVQ
+1056 
-1071 GSNYSTA
+1071 
-1078 SGDRSQVYG
+1078 
-1087 VETTVSGNNSVA
+1087 
-1099 IGDTNNVASNRTYA
+1099 RTYA
-1113 IGNNINIAEA
+1113 IGNNINVA
-1123 AVDSLAFG
+1123 AGADDALAFG
-1131 TKAGVKSARSIA
+1131 T
-1143 IGTEAS
+1143 
-1149 AGSTDTTYN
+1149 
-1158 PLGDIR
+1158 R
-1164 ATAIGSEAKANGLRS
+1164 A
-1179 IALGDVAV
+1179 
-1187 ASERYGTALG
+1187 
-1197 SSSNVSAAYGTAVGF
+1197 AVG
-1212 ENRVSGDGGFA
+1212 G
-1223 AGTHSVAAGRQQ
+1223 
-1235 ISIGHF
+1235 
-1241 AGDNVANSGVPAK
+1241 ANTV
-1254 AADYGVFIGRYAGSD
+1254 
-1269 AAGATG
+1269 
-1275 NNYGIAIGAEAG
+1275 AIGA
-1287 RYQQGGEDNYA
+1287 
-1298 IGQNA
+1298 NA
-1303 GQYVNGTHSVALG
+1303 N
-1316 LNAGSHIEGDGNF
+1316 
-1329 AAADGAGNYIKG
+1329 
-1341 RNNIAIGNNAGSGAA
+1341 
-1356 GAIVEADRTISV
+1356 
-1368 GTRTQARGDNAVAIG
+1368 
-1383 TDSKALAVD
+1383 
-1392 ATAVGQAAQ
+1392 AAQ
-1401 ASAEKTVAVGQGAK
+1401 
-1415 ATERFTVAMGHNATA
+1415 
-1430 SHANSVALG
+1430 ANSVALG
-1439 TNSATSDVHTGAY
+1439 AGSATSAAHTGAY

-1464 NAANGTVSVG
+1464 VAANGTVSVG
-1474 SVGKE
+1474 SAGKE

-1509 MSNFATGVKNVLGG
+1509 MNNFAGDVKTKLGG
-1523 DAAVDNAGNLTMSNI
+1523 NAALGNDGHLTMSNI

-1546 NDAIAAANTKVAAG
+1546 HEAIAAVKGVADTAVQEVESE
-1560 DNITVTPTTNADGS
+1560 NPTA
-1574 KTYTVATKKD
+1574 
-1584 LVVDSVK
+1584 L
-1591 AGDTTVNTDGVTIA
+1591 
-1605 GGPSVK
+1605 SVK
-1611 KDGINAGD
+1611 KDG
-1619 KKITGVADG
+1619 
-1628 NVAAGSKDAVNGG
+1628 
-1641 QLAEVKAKADSAVQ
+1641 
-1655 DVVSSNPT
+1655 
-1663 ALTATKA
+1663 TK
-1670 GDTVTLTPNFI
+1670 VTLTPNFI
-1681 AGDLVNADGTVNDP
+1681 TGDLVNADGTVNAP
-1695 AAADEGKLVSAK
+1695 ATADEGKLVSAK

-1719 VDTKANGGAVD
+1719 VDTKGNTETG
-1730 AASEENAKV
+1730 SEADAKV

-1746 FEAGK
+1746 FEAGN
-1751 NLVAQQTNTA
+1751 NLVAKQANTA
-1761 NGGATVNYKLSD
+1761 NGGATVKFSLKDDISLN
-1773 TLENLVSVKSAEI
+1773 SVT
-1786 EAGIGPNKVVL
+1786 AGTGANQVVL
-1797 NNNGVKVGD
+1797 GNDGVKVG
-1806 STLNDKGLTI
+1806 
-1816 NNGPSV
+1816 
-1822 TDTGIDAGNKKITGV
+1822 
-1837 ADGNV
+1837 
-1842 AAGSTDAVNGGQ
+1842 
-1854 LAAVKAKAD
+1854 
-1863 SAVQD
+1863 
-1868 IKSGDEKALSVTKA
+1868 
-1882 GNTYTITPNLSG
+1882 
-1894 DLVDANGNIT
+1894 
-1904 APTTPEEKGKLVT
+1904 
-1917 AGTVAEALANTHFV
+1917 
-1931 VDTKATDGELDAAS
+1931 
-1945 QADQKIKASNKVTL
+1945 
-1959 QAGKNLKAKQTN
+1959 
-1971 GANGAEVEFSLK
+1971 
-1983 DSISLKEV
+1983 
-1991 KVGEGSAN
+1991 
-1999 EVVLNNNGVNVAGN
+1999 GN
-2013 TYINKDGLNANDKK
+2013 TYINNDGLNANSKVISNVADGVAPTDAVNKGQLDAVKGVADSAVKSVDTVASEENLVVDNNDPQNPKLRLKKAVNLTSIKLDGATPGNTTYVSGYGLTIEDGPSVKKEGINAGDKK
-2027 ITNVAPGAVTAA
+2027 ITNVAAGDVSAT
-2039 SKDAVNGSQLYN
+2039 SKDAVNGAQLHN
-2051 VANNVKDLIGPDAKI
+2051 VASSVANVLGGNAAVDGNGNVTSSDIGG
-2066 DPATGKVT
+2066 TGANT
-2074 VADPAK
+2074 VD
-2080 GIGETGKGNIGDAIK
+2080 DAIK
-2095 HVNDAAKAAAET
+2095 AVNAT

-2175 NRVISGVK
+2175 NAVITNVRDGKVEANSK
-2183 AGDVSATSQEAVN
+2183 DAVN
-2196 GSQLHATNTKLDGV
+2196 GGQLHATNTKLDGV

-2239 VTVTPKLSGNLVD
+2239 VTVTPKLSGDLVD

-2258 APTTPEEKGKLVTA
+2258 APTTPAEKGKLVTA
-2272 GTVADALANTHF
+2272 GTVAQALANTHF
-2284 VVDTKATDGELDA
+2284 VVDTKATDGELDT

-2322 QTNGA
+2322 QTNA
-2327 NGAQVEFSLKDSI
+2327 ADGAQVEFSLKDSI
-2340 SLKEV
+2340 SLTQV
-2345 TAGEGANQVVLGN
+2345 TAGEGDNQVVLGN
-2358 DGVKVGGNTYINN
+2358 NGVQVGGNTYINKD
-2371 AGLNANGNK
+2371 GLNANSK
-2380 ITNVADGVDP
+2380 VISNVADGVNP
-2390 TDAVNKGQL
+2390 NDAVNKGQL
-2399 DAVKGIADSA
+2399 DAVKGVADSA

-2419 QNLVVDNSDPKNP
+2419 QNLVVDNTDPKNP
-2432 KLSLKKDL
+2432 KLSLKKGL

-2448 DSTLNNDGLTIA
+2448 DSTLNTDGLTIA

-2471 AGDKTITNVALGAVS
+2471 AGNKKITGVADGNVAAGS
-2486 PTSKDAVNGSQLY
+2486 TDAVNGGQLY
-2499 NVADNV
+2499 NVTNNV

-2510 PDAVIDPAT
+2510 PDATIDPAT

-2643 GQLDKVAGVA
+2643 GQLDAVKGVA

-2658 SVKAADGE
+2658 SVDVANGE

-2689 DSVKAGDTTVNN
+2689 DSVKAGDSTLNN

-2724 TNVAAGDVAENS
+2724 TNVATGDVAENS
-2736 KDAVNGGQLHNVA
+2736 KDAVNGGQLYDVAKNVA
-2749 KGVADVL
+2749 DLVGP
-2756 GGDAA
+2756 DAKIDPA
-2761 VDGDGKVTMT
+2761 TGKVTVT
-2771 NIGETGKGNVNDAI
+2771 DPAKGIGETGKGNIGDAI
-2785 KHVNDLAKNAADTA
+2785 KHVNDAAKAAADTA

-2852 AGGPSVTKGGINAG
+2852 NNGPSMTKDGINAN
-2866 GNTITNVA
+2866 NTKVTNVA
-2874 DGVNDTDAVNKGQL
+2874 DGVDAADAVNKGQL
-2888 NKVDT
+2888 DKVDT

-2903 NVLGGDAAV
+2903 NVLGGDATV

-2988 DYVTVTNNHDA
+2988 NYVTVTNNHDA

-3038 KGPNGNV
+3038 KGANGNV

>member
-67 PGIYINDGPDEGCL
+67 PGIYINDGTDASCFAIPDAQNPNVGIHGISGGTGTVSPAL
-81 VVPDAPTGIY
+81 SILGSSQVVPGNNYYALDVMKPCLSSTGA
-91 GLTRDNI
+91 N
-98 SAANTMLKPG
+98 AAEHL
-108 NLMPDRTIFGLDKMS
+108 S
-123 PCESSGNGVHAFDTQ
+123 TQ

-145 GKTHR
+145 GNNSYGNGTL
-150 VDTANNG
+150 TNNG
-157 SKNLTLGGRLDVNSG
+157 AKNLTLGGRLDVNSG

-210 GVDTGASDSNAIAIG
+210 GVDTGASDANAIAIG

-253 TTAEAGG
+253 TSSEAGG
-260 PAVNATLLGTK
+260 PATSAALLGTK

-308 KTSNIKSI
+308 KTSNLKSI
-316 AIGAYSEASGVQSTV
+316 SIGAYSEASGAQSTV
-331 ISDNY
+331 ISNNY
-336 GAATAVSTASGTRSQ
+336 GSATGAVSTASGTRSQ
-351 VYGAETNVSG
+351 IYGAETTVSG
-361 NNSVAIGD
+361 EQSVSIGD
-369 TNKVASNRTYV
+369 TNTIASARTYAL
-380 MGNNINAAT
+380 GNNINIAA
-389 GTDDSLAFG
+389 GADDSLVFG

-413 TAKATKE
+413 TAKATQD
-420 NTIAQ
+420 NSIAQ
-425 GTESVVYGK
+425 GTESATYGK
-434 NSVSIGYKAVS
+434 QSVSIGYKAVS
-445 GIETPTPTQ
+445 GLTAPTASQ

-467 AIDASTIA
+467 ALDASTVA

-530 SGTRSQILGVQSN
+530 SGTRSQIIGVQSN

-550 SIGDTNTVA
+550 SIGDTNTIA
-559 SVRTYAMGNNINVA
+559 SARTYAMGNNINVK
-573 AGADDSLAFGTK
+573 AGINDALAFGTR
-585 ASVAGINT
+585 ASVQVAKS
-593 IAMGNTTQASA
+593 IAMGEN
-604 NYAIAVGNTA
+604 
-614 QATAEHATA
+614 ATAGIDDGITTSYVRPSVA
-623 IGNKSV
+623 IGAEAK
-629 ASNVSAIALG
+629 
-639 RQAQATDENAVA
+639 AT
-651 LGADSKADGH
+651 GK
-661 SSFAGAVGSSS
+661 GS
-672 AGTRQVSIGHYA
+672 VSIGHESASLGESATALGIQATALGKGQTSLGLHA
-684 GNNTEGSSTPAK
+684 GHSETGDQVNQQYG
-696 PADYAVFIGNYA
+696 VFIGRYA
-708 GSDAA
+708 GGDNQNPNVATE
-713 GTNGNTNGV
+713 GGNIYGI
-722 AIGSEAGRY
+722 AIGESAGRY
-731 LQSGSNNTA
+731 GQGGSRNTA
-740 IGSQAGQYVEG
+740 IGEQAGQYVKG
-751 SLNASLGQGAGK
+751 SH
-763 YVKGNN
+763 

-781 ATEKLEVSGTTA
+781 DAEKLEVSGTTA

-806 AIGTTAKSG
+806 AIGTRAKSG
-815 KVDKFSGERSVA
+815 KVDRFSGERSVA
-827 IGAYSEALGTG
+827 IGAKAEALGTG

-849 NGHNGVAIGVYSK
+849 DGHNGVAIGVYSK

-885 AGNYDL
+885 AGNYDT
-891 KNSDGVSVA
+891 KNSDGVSTA
-900 SGTRATVIGAETTV
+900 TAARAIAMGAETNV
-914 SGNNSVAIGDTNT
+914 SGEKSVAIGDTNT
-927 VASARTYAL
+927 IASARTYAL
-936 GNNINAAAGTD
+936 GNNINVAAGAD
-947 DSLVFGTRAAV
+947 DSLVFGSQANV
-958 GARDTIAMGNTAQSK
+958 GAVHSIAMG
-973 TRHSIAI
+973 
-980 GQDASAG
+980 
-987 DDSANAEQKGV
+987 
-998 SAVAIGHGAQAN
+998 
-1010 YYDAIAIGARATV
+1010 
-1023 APAAGNTTAA
+1023 TTAA
-1033 DSIAIGVEA
+1033 ATGISSIALGKSASATEQRAIAMGENALAGNEASMALGYNSSAKGSKQVSIGLGAGALKNA
-1042 TADNYKTTA
+1042 TDAGAELATFVGHYAGADNASPTGNAQGVAVGVNAGRYGVSGIRNVAVGPNTGQKVEGDDNTA
-1051 IGTYA
+1051 IGYNSGRGVKGTNNFA
-1056 RAKGRQSTVIANNVQ
+1056 GGANAGVFVEGNNNVALGFNAGIGAEAKPLKVNRTTAVGSDSRALADDSVALGDHAIANN
-1071 GSNYSTA
+1071 A
-1078 SGDRSQVYG
+1078 
-1087 VETTVSGNNSVA
+1087 NSVA
-1099 IGDTNNVASNRTYA
+1099 IGT
-1113 IGNNINIAEA
+1113 
-1123 AVDSLAFG
+1123 
-1131 TKAGVKSARSIA
+1131 RS
-1143 IGTEAS
+1143 T
-1149 AGSTDTTYN
+1149 
-1158 PLGDIR
+1158 
-1164 ATAIGSEAKANGLRS
+1164 
-1179 IALGDVAV
+1179 
-1187 ASERYGTALG
+1187 
-1197 SSSNVSAAYGTAVGF
+1197 
-1212 ENRVSGDGGFA
+1212 
-1223 AGTHSVAAGRQQ
+1223 
-1235 ISIGHF
+1235 
-1241 AGDNVANSGVPAK
+1241 
-1254 AADYGVFIGRYAGSD
+1254 
-1269 AAGATG
+1269 
-1275 NNYGIAIGAEAG
+1275 
-1287 RYQQGGEDNYA
+1287 
-1298 IGQNA
+1298 
-1303 GQYVNGTHSVALG
+1303 
-1316 LNAGSHIEGDGNF
+1316 
-1329 AAADGAGNYIKG
+1329 
-1341 RNNIAIGNNAGSGAA
+1341 
-1356 GAIVEADRTISV
+1356 
-1368 GTRTQARGDNAVAIG
+1368 
-1383 TDSKALAVD
+1383 
-1392 ATAVGQAAQ
+1392 
-1401 ASAEKTVAVGQGAK
+1401 
-1415 ATERFTVAMGHNATA
+1415 
-1430 SHANSVALG
+1430 
-1439 TNSATSDVHTGAY
+1439 TSDIHTGDY

-1474 SVGKE
+1474 AAGKE

-1619 KKITGVADG
+1619 KKITGVANG

-1655 DVVSSNPT
+1655 NVVSANPT

-1681 AGDLVNADGTVNDP
+1681 AGDLVNADGTVKDP

-1719 VDTKANGGAVD
+1719 VDTKANGGTVD

-1822 TDTGIDAGNKKITGV
+1822 TDAGIDAGNKKITGV

-1868 IKSGDEKALSVTKA
+1868 VKSGDENALTAVKDPNTNIVTV
-1882 GNTYTITPNLSG
+1882 TPKLSG
-1894 DLVDANGNIT
+1894 DLVDTNGNIT

-2051 VANNVKDLIGPDAKI
+2051 VANNVKDLIGPDAAI

-2149 GNTTVNTNGL
+2149 GNTTVNNNGL

-2175 NRVISGVK
+2175 NRVISDVK
-2183 AGDVSATSQEAVN
+2183 AGDVSANSKEAVN

-2230 AVKDPSTNI
+2230 AVKDPNTNI

-2258 APTTPEEKGKLVTA
+2258 APTTPADKGKLVTA

-2327 NGAQVEFSLKDSI
+2327 DGAQVEFSLKDSI

-2345 TAGEGANQVVLGN
+2345 TAGEGANQVVLN
-2358 DGVKVGGNTYINN
+2358 DKGVNVGGNTYINN
-2371 AGLNANGNK
+2371 DGLNANGNK

-2390 TDAVNKGQL
+2390 KDAVNKGQL
-2399 DAVKGIADSA
+2399 DAVKGVADSA

-2471 AGDKTITNVALGAVS
+2471 AGDKKITNVAAGDVAEN
-2486 PTSKDAVNGSQLY
+2486 SKDAVNGGQLY
-2499 NVADNV
+2499 DVAKNVADLV
-2505 KDLIG
+2505 G
-2510 PDAVIDPAT
+2510 PDATIDPAT

-2525 DPAKGIGETG
+2525 DPAQGIAGTG
-2535 KGNIGDAIKHVNDAA
+2535 KGTIGEAIKSVKD
-2550 KAAADTAKKHT
+2550 KADTAVQDIKSGDEKALSVTKAGNTYTITPNLSGDLVDANGNITAPT
-2561 TVEQGDNIV
+2561 TPADKGKLVTAGTVADALANTHFVVDTKATDGELDAASQADQKIKAGNKVTLQAGKNLKAKQTNGTNGAQVEFSLKDSISLTQVTAGTGDNQV
-2570 VEESLNADGGK
+2570 VLG
-2581 HYKVS
+2581 
-2586 TAKDLNVDS
+2586 
-2595 VKAGDTTVN
+2595 
-2604 NDGVTIAGGPSVTKG
+2604 NDGVQV
-2619 GINAGGNTI
+2619 GGNTYI
-2628 TNVADGVN
+2628 NKDGLNANNKVISNVADGVN

-2643 GQLDKVAGVA
+2643 GQLDAVGKEAAKHTTVKAGKNVEVAEGTNAAGGKEYTVKTA
-2653 DSAVK
+2653 DNLDVT
-2658 SVKAADGE
+2658 SVKAGDSTLNTDG
-2666 QNLVVD
+2666 LTIAGGPSV
-2672 NSDPKNPKLSLK
+2672 K
-2684 KDLTV
+2684 KDGINAGDKKITNVAPGAVTPTSKDAVNGSQLYNVANNVKDLIGPDATIDPATGKVTV
-2689 DSVKAGDTTVNN
+2689 ADPIKGIGGTGKGNIGDAIQSVKDAADKAAAEHTTVKAGKNIEVEEGTNAAGGKEYTVKTADNLDVTSVKAGDTTVNN

-2724 TNVAAGDVAENS
+2724 TNVAD
-2736 KDAVNGGQLHNVA
+2736 
-2749 KGVADVL
+2749 GV
-2756 GGDAA
+2756 DAA
-2761 VDGDGKVTMT
+2761 
-2771 NIGETGKGNVNDAI
+2771 
-2785 KHVNDLAKNAADTA
+2785 
-2799 KKHTT
+2799 
-2804 VEQGDNIVVE
+2804 
-2814 ESLNADGGKHYKVS
+2814 
-2828 TAKDLNVDS
+2828 
-2837 VKAGDTTVNNDGVTI
+2837 
-2852 AGGPSVTKGGINAG
+2852 
-2866 GNTITNVA
+2866 
-2874 DGVNDTDAVNKGQL
+2874 DAVNKGQL
-2888 NKVDT
+2888 DK
-2893 KVSNVAQNVV
+2893 VAQNVV
-2903 NVLGGDAAV
+2903 NVLGGNATV

-2917 ITMSNIGETGKGNIN
+2917 ITMSNIGDTGKGNVN
-2932 DAIKSVN
+2932 DAIKAVN

-2950 SVKAKEGR
+2950 SVKAKDGR

-3038 KGPNGNV
+3038 KGANGNV

-3092 ADSKDAVNGGQLH
+3092 KGSKDAVNGGQLH
-3105 ETAKSVADVIGGG
+3105 ETAQSVADVIGGG

>member
-60 STSAVAG
+60 STSVMAA
-67 PGIYINDGPDEGCL
+67 PGIYVNDGTDPGCL
-81 VVPDAPTGIY
+81 ALPDSPAPYTGIY
-91 GLTRDNI
+91 GIGTSGSSI
-98 SAANTMLKPG
+98 SAGNTMVKPG
-108 NLMPDRTIFGLDKMS
+108 YTIAPDSYFGLDQMK
-123 PCESSGNGVHAFDTQ
+123 PCLSSGDGVHAAATQ

-145 GKTHR
+145 GNTHT
-150 VDTANNG
+150 VDTTNNG

-210 GVDTGASDSNAIAIG
+210 GVDAGASATSSTAIGANAKARADYSVALGDSAVSGDNTVGAANGGGGAIAIGRQSMANNYNAIAIG
-225 ANTSAAGSNS
+225 MSASVSPAAGVTTASDGIAIGSETVVDNYKGIAVGAYSQAKGRQSTVIANNVQGSNYSTASGDRSQVYGAETNVSGNNSVAIGDTNTVASARTYALGNNINAAAGTQDSLAFGTRATVEAVADIAMGRTATTHTDNSIAIGSGAESGGKGANDAFSGTQAVAIGPGAKGLGTGAVAIGPNASVKDGHDSIAMGVYSQTTNNKAISIGAYNEASGVQSTVIGSNFNTKNDAGVSIASGRRSQVYGVQTTVSGEQSVAIGDTNNVASARTYAMGNNINVAAGADDSLVFGTKANVSAANAIAMGSSAKARTDKSVALGENALAGDPTAPTVKKGEYSTAIGSSTSALGYGATAVGSITKAKVNYATALGHEAEASGTGETSLGYGAGANSTSANGNRNGVNVGTNAGRYAISGGNNVAVGISAGQYVEGDNNIAQGYSAGYYIKGNENVSIGTNANVGSATEKLEVSKTVAIGSAAKASANNAAAMGTQAAASGSNS
-235 SAIGLNAKATTDS
+235 AAIGLNSKATTDG

-253 TTAEAGG
+253 TASEAGG
-260 PAVNATLLGTK
+260 SATDLTLLGTK

-296 NGHDSIAIGIKA
+296 NGHDSVAIGIKV
-308 KTSNIKSI
+308 KTSNKKST
-316 AIGAYSEASGVQSTV
+316 AIGAYSEASGEQSTV
-331 ISDNY
+331 ISNNFDSK
-336 GAATAVSTASGTRSQ
+336 GGQAVSVASGTRSQ

-369 TNKVASNRTYV
+369 K
-380 MGNNINAAT
+380 
-389 GTDDSLAFG
+389 
-398 TKAGVGGANAIALGN
+398 
-413 TAKATKE
+413 
-420 NTIAQ
+420 
-425 GTESVVYGK
+425 
-434 NSVSIGYKAVS
+434 
-445 GIETPTPTQ
+445 
-454 TNAFSVSIGNETE
+454 
-467 AIDASTIA
+467 
-475 IGDKAKAK
+475 
-483 GGVDALAVG
+483 
-492 TQANA
+492 
-497 MTYKALAIGAYS
+497 
-509 QATGRQSTVIGNDIQ
+509 
-524 GQPSIA
+524 
-530 SGTRSQILGVQSN
+530 
-543 VSGDNSV
+543 
-550 SIGDTNTVA
+550 NTVA
-559 SVRTYAMGNNINVA
+559 SDRTYAMGNNINVA
-573 AGADDSLAFGTK
+573 AGADDSL
-585 ASVAGINT
+585 
-593 IAMGNTTQASA
+593 
-604 NYAIAVGNTA
+604 
-614 QATAEHATA
+614 
-623 IGNKSV
+623 
-629 ASNVSAIALG
+629 
-639 RQAQATDENAVA
+639 
-651 LGADSKADGH
+651 
-661 SSFAGAVGSSS
+661 
-672 AGTRQVSIGHYA
+672 
-684 GNNTEGSSTPAK
+684 
-696 PADYAVFIGNYA
+696 
-708 GSDAA
+708 
-713 GTNGNTNGV
+713 
-722 AIGSEAGRY
+722 
-731 LQSGSNNTA
+731 
-740 IGSQAGQYVEG
+740 
-751 SLNASLGQGAGK
+751 
-763 YVKGNN
+763 
-769 NIAMGTQAGTGT
+769 
-781 ATEKLEVSGTTA
+781 
-793 IGNTAKALTNDSV
+793 
-806 AIGTTAKSG
+806 
-815 KVDKFSGERSVA
+815 
-827 IGAYSEALGTG
+827 
-838 GIAIGDSAATT
+838 
-849 NGHNGVAIGVYSK
+849 
-862 TQNEKAIS
+862 
-870 IGAFNKATGAQSIVI
+870 
-885 AGNYDL
+885 
-891 KNSDGVSVA
+891 
-900 SGTRATVIGAETTV
+900 
-914 SGNNSVAIGDTNT
+914 
-927 VASARTYAL
+927 
-936 GNNINAAAGTD
+936 
-947 DSLVFGTRAAV
+947 VFGTRAAV
-958 GARDTIAMGNTAQSK
+958 GAANT
-973 TRHSIAI
+973 
-980 GQDASAG
+980 
-987 DDSANAEQKGV
+987 
-998 SAVAIGHGAQAN
+998 VAIGAN
-1010 YYDAIAIGARATV
+1010 
-1023 APAAGNTTAA
+1023 
-1033 DSIAIGVEA
+1033 
-1042 TADNYKTTA
+1042 
-1051 IGTYA
+1051 
-1056 RAKGRQSTVIANNVQ
+1056 AN
-1071 GSNYSTA
+1071 
-1078 SGDRSQVYG
+1078 
-1087 VETTVSGNNSVA
+1087 
-1099 IGDTNNVASNRTYA
+1099 
-1113 IGNNINIAEA
+1113 
-1123 AVDSLAFG
+1123 
-1131 TKAGVKSARSIA
+1131 
-1143 IGTEAS
+1143 
-1149 AGSTDTTYN
+1149 
-1158 PLGDIR
+1158 
-1164 ATAIGSEAKANGLRS
+1164 
-1179 IALGDVAV
+1179 
-1187 ASERYGTALG
+1187 
-1197 SSSNVSAAYGTAVGF
+1197 
-1212 ENRVSGDGGFA
+1212 
-1223 AGTHSVAAGRQQ
+1223 
-1235 ISIGHF
+1235 
-1241 AGDNVANSGVPAK
+1241 
-1254 AADYGVFIGRYAGSD
+1254 
-1269 AAGATG
+1269 
-1275 NNYGIAIGAEAG
+1275 
-1287 RYQQGGEDNYA
+1287 
-1298 IGQNA
+1298 
-1303 GQYVNGTHSVALG
+1303 
-1316 LNAGSHIEGDGNF
+1316 
-1329 AAADGAGNYIKG
+1329 
-1341 RNNIAIGNNAGSGAA
+1341 
-1356 GAIVEADRTISV
+1356 
-1368 GTRTQARGDNAVAIG
+1368 
-1383 TDSKALAVD
+1383 
-1392 ATAVGQAAQ
+1392 AAQ
-1401 ASAEKTVAVGQGAK
+1401 
-1415 ATERFTVAMGHNATA
+1415 
-1430 SHANSVALG
+1430 ANSVALG
-1439 TNSATSDVHTGAY
+1439 AGSATSAAQTTGPY
-1452 TLNNSYTAAGLP
+1452 TLNGSYTAAGQP

-1474 SVGKE
+1474 SAGKE

-1509 MSNFATGVKNVLGG
+1509 LSNLAGGVKNVLGG

-1560 DNITVTPTTNADGS
+1560 DNITVTPTTNTDGS

-1605 GGPSVK
+1605 NGPSVK

-1663 ALTATKA
+1663 ALTANKV
-1670 GDTVTLTPNFI
+1670 GNTVTLTPNFI
-1681 AGDLVNADGTVNDP
+1681 AGDLVNADGTVKDP

-1719 VDTKANGGAVD
+1719 VDTKANGGKVD

-1822 TDTGIDAGNKKITGV
+1822 TDAGIDAGNKKITGV
-1837 ADGNV
+1837 ANGNV

-1854 LAAVKAKAD
+1854 LAEVKAKAD

-1868 IKSGDEKALSVTKA
+1868 VKSGDENALTAVKDPNTNIVTV
-1882 GNTYTITPNLSG
+1882 TPKLSG

-2051 VANNVKDLIGPDAKI
+2051 VANNVKDLIGPDAAI

-2134 TVATKDDLD
+2134 TVATKDDLE

-2175 NRVISGVK
+2175 NRIISGVK

-2230 AVKDPSTNI
+2230 AVKDPNTNI
-2239 VTVTPKLSGNLVD
+2239 VTVTPKLSGDLVD

-2258 APTTPEEKGKLVTA
+2258 APTTPADKGKLVTA

-2284 VVDTKATDGELDA
+2284 VVDTKATDGELDS

-2322 QTNGA
+2322 QTNGTD
-2327 NGAQVEFSLKDSI
+2327 GAKVEFSLKDSI
-2340 SLKEV
+2340 SLTQV
-2345 TAGEGANQVVLGN
+2345 TAGTGANQVVLGD

-2371 AGLNANGNK
+2371 DGLNANNK
-2380 ITNVADGVDP
+2380 PISNVADGVNP
-2390 TDAVNKGQL
+2390 KDAVNKGQL
-2399 DAVKGIADSA
+2399 DAVKGVADSAVKSVDVANGEQNLVVDNTDPKNPKLSLKKDLTVDSVKAGDSTLNTDGLTIAGGPSVKKDGIDAGDKKITNVAPGAVTPTSKDAVNGSQLYNVANNVKDLIGPDAAIDPTTGKVTVADPAKGIGETGKDNIGDAIKHVNDAAKAAADTAKKHTTVEQGDNIVVEESTNADGGKHYKVSTAKNLNVDSVKAGDTTVNNDGVTIAGGPSVTKGGINAGGNTITNVADGVNSNDAVNKGQLDAVKNVADSA

-2440 TVDSVKAG
+2440 TVDSVTAG

-2460 GGPSVKKDGIN
+2460 GGPSVKKDGID
-2471 AGDKTITNVALGAVS
+2471 AADKKITNVAAGDVAEN
-2486 PTSKDAVNGSQLY
+2486 SKDAVNGGQLY
-2499 NVADNV
+2499 DVAKNVADLV
-2505 KDLIG
+2505 G
-2510 PDAVIDPAT
+2510 PDAKIDPAT
-2519 GKVTVA
+2519 GKVTVT

-2570 VEESLNADGGK
+2570 VEESTNANGGK

-2586 TAKDLNVDS
+2586 TAKNLNVDS

-2604 NDGVTIAGGPSVTKG
+2604 NDGVTINNGPSMTKD
-2619 GINAGGNTI
+2619 GINANNTKV
-2628 TNVADGVN
+2628 TNVADGVDAA
-2636 PNDAVNK
+2636 DAVNK
-2643 GQLDKVAGVA
+2643 GQLD
-2653 DSAVK
+2653 
-2658 SVKAADGE
+2658 
-2666 QNLVVD
+2666 
-2672 NSDPKNPKLSLK
+2672 
-2684 KDLTV
+2684 
-2689 DSVKAGDTTVNN
+2689 
-2701 DGLTIAGGP
+2701 
-2710 SVKKDGI
+2710 
-2717 DAGDKKI
+2717 
-2724 TNVAAGDVAENS
+2724 
-2736 KDAVNGGQLHNVA
+2736 
-2749 KGVADVL
+2749 
-2756 GGDAA
+2756 
-2761 VDGDGKVTMT
+2761 
-2771 NIGETGKGNVNDAI
+2771 
-2785 KHVNDLAKNAADTA
+2785 
-2799 KKHTT
+2799 
-2804 VEQGDNIVVE
+2804 
-2814 ESLNADGGKHYKVS
+2814 
-2828 TAKDLNVDS
+2828 
-2837 VKAGDTTVNNDGVTI
+2837 
-2852 AGGPSVTKGGINAG
+2852 
-2866 GNTITNVA
+2866 
-2874 DGVNDTDAVNKGQL
+2874 
-2888 NKVDT
+2888 KVDT

-2903 NVLGGDAAV
+2903 NVLGGDATV

-2917 ITMSNIGETGKGNIN
+2917 ITMTNIGETGKGNIN

-2988 DYVTVTNNHDA
+2988 NYVTVTNNHDA

-3038 KGPNGNV
+3038 KGANGNV

>member
-22 FASAHGKGSERTV
+22 FASAHGKGSERAV

-60 STSAVAG
+60 STSAVASA
-67 PGIYINDGPDEGCL
+67 GIYVNDGTDPGCL
-81 VVPDAPTGIY
+81 ALPDTPYPNTGIY
-91 GLTRDNI
+91 GI
-98 SAANTMLKPG
+98 SSSGNSIVPG
-108 NLMPDRTIFGLDKMS
+108 NSMINPGYTLVPNSYFGLDQMK
-123 PCESSGNGVHAFDTQ
+123 PCLPSGDGVHAAATQ

-145 GKTHR
+145 GNTHT
-150 VDTANNG
+150 VDTTNNG

-177 DRGTNGA
+177 DRGVNGA

-196 TLADANKKLNSISI
+196 TLDEANKKLNSISI
-210 GVDTGASDSNAIAIG
+210 GVDAGASATGSTAIGANAKARAEYSVALGDSAVSGDNTIGAVNGGGGAIAIGRQSMANNYNAIAIG
-225 ANTSAAGSNS
+225 MSASVSPAAGV
-235 SAIGLNAKATTDS
+235 TTASDG
-248 SIAIG
+248 IAIG
-253 TTAEAGG
+253 SETVVDNYKGI
-260 PAVNATLLGTK
+260 AV
-271 AIAIGYE
+271 
-278 TKALGTSNVA
+278 
-288 LGYGSVAE
+288 
-296 NGHDSIAIGIKA
+296 
-308 KTSNIKSI
+308 
-316 AIGAYSEASGVQSTV
+316 GAYSQAKGRQSTV
-331 ISDNY
+331 IANNVQGSNY
-336 GAATAVSTASGTRSQ
+336 STASGDRSQ

-369 TNKVASNRTYV
+369 KNTVASHRTYAI
-380 MGNNINAAT
+380 GNNINVAT
-389 GTDDSLAFG
+389 GADDSLAFG

-445 GIETPTPTQ
+445 GLTAPTASQ

-467 AIDASTIA
+467 ALDASTIA

-530 SGTRSQILGVQSN
+530 SGTRSQIIGVQSN

-550 SIGDTNTVA
+550 SIGDTNT
-559 SVRTYAMGNNINVA
+559 I
-573 AGADDSLAFGTK
+573 
-585 ASVAGINT
+585 
-593 IAMGNTTQASA
+593 
-604 NYAIAVGNTA
+604 
-614 QATAEHATA
+614 
-623 IGNKSV
+623 
-629 ASNVSAIALG
+629 
-639 RQAQATDENAVA
+639 
-651 LGADSKADGH
+651 
-661 SSFAGAVGSSS
+661 
-672 AGTRQVSIGHYA
+672 
-684 GNNTEGSSTPAK
+684 
-696 PADYAVFIGNYA
+696 
-708 GSDAA
+708 
-713 GTNGNTNGV
+713 
-722 AIGSEAGRY
+722 
-731 LQSGSNNTA
+731 
-740 IGSQAGQYVEG
+740 
-751 SLNASLGQGAGK
+751 
-763 YVKGNN
+763 
-769 NIAMGTQAGTGT
+769 
-781 ATEKLEVSGTTA
+781 
-793 IGNTAKALTNDSV
+793 
-806 AIGTTAKSG
+806 
-815 KVDKFSGERSVA
+815 
-827 IGAYSEALGTG
+827 
-838 GIAIGDSAATT
+838 
-849 NGHNGVAIGVYSK
+849 
-862 TQNEKAIS
+862 
-870 IGAFNKATGAQSIVI
+870 
-885 AGNYDL
+885 
-891 KNSDGVSVA
+891 
-900 SGTRATVIGAETTV
+900 
-914 SGNNSVAIGDTNT
+914 
-927 VASARTYAL
+927 ASARTYAL
-936 GNNINAAAGTD
+936 GNNINAAAGTQDSLAFGTRATVEAIANIAMGKTATTHTDNSIAIGSGAESGGKGANDGFNGTKAVAIGSDAKGLGTGAVAIGQNATVKDGHDSIAMGVYSQTTNNKAISIGAYNEASGVQSTVIGSNFNTKNDAGVSVASGRRSQVYGAQTTVSGEQSVSIGDINTVASARTYAMGNNINVAAGTD
-947 DSLVFGTRAAV
+947 DSLVFGTQAHTGASRAV
-958 GARDTIAMGNTAQSK
+958 AMGKYATVQAQS
-973 TRHSIAI
+973 
-980 GQDASAG
+980 G
-987 DDSANAEQKGV
+987 
-998 SAVAIGHGAQAN
+998 VAIGDNAVTNGINQVSIGYKAGDVTETDNKKIPRTTDVGNFGVMIGHYAGAQYTADQN
-1010 YYDAIAIGARATV
+1010 TPVKHQHGTV
-1023 APAAGNTTAA
+1023 AVGTQAGRAGK
-1033 DSIAIGVEA
+1033 DSWSNIAVGNQAGRAVHGNDNIAIGVNSGSGKMTDKVESDGKDVSTVDEYLNVQHTLA
-1042 TADNYKTTA
+1042 MGTLSTVKNNFNIA
-1051 IGTYA
+1051 IGTTA
-1056 RAKGRQSTVIANNVQ
+1056 NAGNGEKNTDGSTKN
-1071 GSNYSTA
+1071 GY
-1078 SGDRSQVYG
+1078 
-1087 VETTVSGNNSVA
+1087 SVA
-1099 IGDTNNVASNRTYA
+1099 IGT
-1113 IGNNINIAEA
+1113 
-1123 AVDSLAFG
+1123 
-1131 TKAGVKSARSIA
+1131 SAN
-1143 IGTEAS
+1143 AS
-1149 AGSTDTTYN
+1149 ALS
-1158 PLGDIR
+1158 
-1164 ATAIGSEAKANGLRS
+1164 SM
-1179 IALGDVAV
+1179 ALG
-1187 ASERYGTALG
+1187 
-1197 SSSNVSAAYGTAVGF
+1197 
-1212 ENRVSGDGGFA
+1212 
-1223 AGTHSVAAGRQQ
+1223 
-1235 ISIGHF
+1235 
-1241 AGDNVANSGVPAK
+1241 
-1254 AADYGVFIGRYAGSD
+1254 
-1269 AAGATG
+1269 AGASASHE
-1275 NNYGIAIGAEAG
+1275 Y
-1287 RYQQGGEDNYA
+1287 
-1298 IGQNA
+1298 
-1303 GQYVNGTHSVALG
+1303 SVALG
-1316 LNAGSHIEGDGNF
+1316 RLS
-1329 AAADGAGNYIKG
+1329 
-1341 RNNIAIGNNAGSGAA
+1341 
-1356 GAIVEADRTISV
+1356 
-1368 GTRTQARGDNAVAIG
+1368 Q
-1383 TDSKALAVD
+1383 
-1392 ATAVGQAAQ
+1392 
-1401 ASAEKTVAVGQGAK
+1401 
-1415 ATERFTVAMGHNATA
+1415 
-1430 SHANSVALG
+1430 
-1439 TNSATSDVHTGAY
+1439 TSDVHTGAY
-1452 TLNNSYTAAGLP
+1452 TLNGSYTAAGLP

-1474 SVGKE
+1474 SAGKE

-1509 MSNFATGVKNVLGG
+1509 LSNLAGGVKNVLGG
-1523 DAAVDNAGNLTMSNI
+1523 NAAVDNAGNVTMSNI

-1560 DNITVTPTTNADGS
+1560 DNITVTPTTNTDGS

-1584 LVVDSVK
+1584 LIVDSVK

-1605 GGPSVK
+1605 GGPSVQK
-1611 KDGINAGD
+1611 TGINAGN
-1619 KKITGVADG
+1619 KKITNVADG

-1663 ALTATKA
+1663 ALTANKV
-1670 GDTVTLTPNFI
+1670 GNTVTLTPNFI
-1681 AGDLVNADGTVNDP
+1681 AGDLVNADGTVNAP

-1719 VDTKANGGAVD
+1719 VDTKANGGTVD
-1730 AASEENAKV
+1730 ASVSEENAKV

-1904 APTTPEEKGKLVT
+1904 APTTPADKGKLVT

-2027 ITNVAPGAVTAA
+2027 ITNVASGAVTAA

-2051 VANNVKDLIGPDAKI
+2051 VANNVKDLIGPDAAI

-2230 AVKDPSTNI
+2230 AVKDPNTNI

-2258 APTTPEEKGKLVTA
+2258 APTTPADKGKLVTA

-2284 VVDTKATDGELDA
+2284 VVDTKATDGELDT

-2399 DAVKGIADSA
+2399 DAVKGVADSA

-2448 DSTLNNDGLTIA
+2448 DSTLNTDGLTIA

-2471 AGDKTITNVALGAVS
+2471 AGDKTITNVAPGAVT
-2486 PTSKDAVNGSQLY
+2486 PTSKDAVNGGQLY
-2499 NVADNV
+2499 NVANNV

-2510 PDAVIDPAT
+2510 PDATIDPAT

-2570 VEESLNADGGK
+2570 VEESTNADGGKHYKVSTAKDLNVDSVKAGDTTVNNDGVTIAGGPSVTKAGINAGGNTITNVADGVNDTDAVNKGQLNAVKNVADSAVKSVDVANGEQNLVVDNSDPKNPKLSLKKDLTVDSVTAGDSTLNNDGLTIAGGPSVKKDGINAGDKKITNVAAGDVAENSKDAVNGGQLHNVAKGVADVLGGDAAVDGNGKVTMTNIGETGKGNVNDAIKHVNDLAKNAADTAKKHTTVEQGDNIVVEESTNADGGK

-2636 PNDAVNK
+2636 PDDAVNK
-2643 GQLDKVAGVA
+2643 GQLD
-2653 DSAVK
+2653 
-2658 SVKAADGE
+2658 
-2666 QNLVVD
+2666 
-2672 NSDPKNPKLSLK
+2672 
-2684 KDLTV
+2684 
-2689 DSVKAGDTTVNN
+2689 
-2701 DGLTIAGGP
+2701 
-2710 SVKKDGI
+2710 
-2717 DAGDKKI
+2717 
-2724 TNVAAGDVAENS
+2724 
-2736 KDAVNGGQLHNVA
+2736 
-2749 KGVADVL
+2749 
-2756 GGDAA
+2756 
-2761 VDGDGKVTMT
+2761 
-2771 NIGETGKGNVNDAI
+2771 
-2785 KHVNDLAKNAADTA
+2785 
-2799 KKHTT
+2799 
-2804 VEQGDNIVVE
+2804 
-2814 ESLNADGGKHYKVS
+2814 
-2828 TAKDLNVDS
+2828 
-2837 VKAGDTTVNNDGVTI
+2837 
-2852 AGGPSVTKGGINAG
+2852 
-2866 GNTITNVA
+2866 
-2874 DGVNDTDAVNKGQL
+2874 
-2888 NKVDT
+2888 KVDT

-2903 NVLGGDAAV
+2903 NVLGGDATV

-2999 DTNTT
+2999 DSNTT

-3038 KGPNGNV
+3038 KGANGNV

>member
-35 VGRVAKGTAG
+35 VGRVAKGAAG

-51 AISVGLALT
+51 AISIGLALT
-60 STSAVAG
+60 STSAVAY
-67 PGIYINDGPDEGCL
+67 PGIYINDRQAGNCL
-81 VVPDAPTGIY
+81 AINDTAVANLGVGTILDVNSTPGSVELKVPGTYAPQTGITPSY
-91 GLTRDNI
+91 YNAAGSARPCVAVGGSTVDN
-98 SAANTMLKPG
+98 
-108 NLMPDRTIFGLDKMS
+108 R
-123 PCESSGNGVHAFDTQ
+123 DTQ

-145 GKTHR
+145 GGPGAATEADE
-150 VDTANNG
+150 VNNENNG
-157 SKNLTLGGRLDVNSG
+157 AKNLTLGGRLDVNSG

-177 DRGTNGA
+177 DRGVNGLD
-184 GATNSIRMGTGT
+184 ATNSIRMGMGT
-196 TLADANKKLNSISI
+196 ALSDDNKKTDAVTI
-210 GVDTGASDSNAIAIG
+210 GVNAGAS
-225 ANTSAAGSNS
+225 
-235 SAIGLNAKATTDS
+235 AK
-248 SIAIG
+248 
-253 TTAEAGG
+253 
-260 PAVNATLLGTK
+260 
-271 AIAIGYE
+271 
-278 TKALGTSNVA
+278 
-288 LGYGSVAE
+288 
-296 NGHDSIAIGIKA
+296 
-308 KTSNIKSI
+308 
-316 AIGAYSEASGVQSTV
+316 
-331 ISDNY
+331 
-336 GAATAVSTASGTRSQ
+336 
-351 VYGAETNVSG
+351 
-361 NNSVAIGD
+361 
-369 TNKVASNRTYV
+369 
-380 MGNNINAAT
+380 
-389 GTDDSLAFG
+389 
-398 TKAGVGGANAIALGN
+398 
-413 TAKATKE
+413 
-420 NTIAQ
+420 
-425 GTESVVYGK
+425 
-434 NSVSIGYKAVS
+434 
-445 GIETPTPTQ
+445 
-454 TNAFSVSIGNETE
+454 
-467 AIDASTIA
+467 
-475 IGDKAKAK
+475 
-483 GGVDALAVG
+483 
-492 TQANA
+492 
-497 MTYKALAIGAYS
+497 
-509 QATGRQSTVIGNDIQ
+509 
-524 GQPSIA
+524 
-530 SGTRSQILGVQSN
+530 
-543 VSGDNSV
+543 
-550 SIGDTNTVA
+550 
-559 SVRTYAMGNNINVA
+559 
-573 AGADDSLAFGTK
+573 
-585 ASVAGINT
+585 
-593 IAMGNTTQASA
+593 
-604 NYAIAVGNTA
+604 
-614 QATAEHATA
+614 HATA
-623 IGNKSV
+623 IG
-629 ASNVSAIALG
+629 SATTAKTGYSTALG
-639 RQAQATDENAVA
+639 FQSQAGDPAVTNFNGEYATAIGGKAKALHAYTTA
-651 LGADSKADGH
+651 LGAETNASGAY
-661 SSFAGAVGSSS
+661 ATAVGNAAKATHESTTAVGDRAKATNEFATALGHVALASGKNS
-672 AGTRQVSIGHYA
+672 TALGTR
-684 GNNTEGSSTPAK
+684 N
-696 PADYAVFIGNYA
+696 
-708 GSDAA
+708 
-713 GTNGNTNGV
+713 
-722 AIGSEAGRY
+722 EALGEEA
-731 LQSGSNNTA
+731 TA
-740 IGSQAGQYVEG
+740 IGYHSHANGSQQLAIGAHAGRNLDGSFTQSTHGISIGSLAGADNATAKSNDDSVLIGTESGRYAQGGNRNTSIGKSAGQYLNG
-751 SLNASLGQGAGK
+751 SD
-763 YVKGNN
+763 
-769 NIAMGTQAGTGT
+769 NIAMGSNAGSGT
-781 ATEKLEVSGTTA
+781 AAEKLQVSGTTA

-806 AIGTTAKSG
+806 AIGTGAKSG
-815 KVDKFSGERSVA
+815 KVDRFSGERSVA
-827 IGAYSEALGTG
+827 IGAKAEALGTG
-838 GIAIGDSAATT
+838 GIAIGDNAATT
-849 NGHNGVAIGVYSK
+849 DGHNSVAIGVYSK

-958 GARDTIAMGNTAQSK
+958 GAANAIALGNTAKATKENTIAQGTESVVYGK
-973 TRHSIAI
+973 NSVSIGYKAVSGIETPTPTQTNAFSVSIGNETEAIDASTIAI
-980 GQDASAG
+980 GNKAKAKGGVDALAVG
-987 DDSANAEQKGV
+987 TQANAMTYK
-998 SAVAIGHGAQAN
+998 AL
-1010 YYDAIAIGARATV
+1010 AIGAYSQAT
-1023 APAAGNTTAA
+1023 
-1033 DSIAIGVEA
+1033 
-1042 TADNYKTTA
+1042 
-1051 IGTYA
+1051 
-1056 RAKGRQSTVIANNVQ
+1056 GRQSTVIGNDIQ
-1071 GSNYSTA
+1071 GQPSIA
-1078 SGDRSQVYG
+1078 SGTRSQILG
-1087 VETTVSGNNSVA
+1087 VQSNVSGDNSVS
-1099 IGDTNNVASNRTYA
+1099 IGDTNTVASNRTYA

-1143 IGTEAS
+1143 IGAEAS

-1164 ATAIGSEAKANGLRS
+1164 ATAIGSEAKANGLRTV
-1179 IALGDVAV
+1179 ALGDVAV

-1212 ENRVSGDGGFA
+1212 ENRVSGEGGFA

-1275 NNYGIAIGAEAG
+1275 NTSGVAIGMEAG
-1287 RYQQGGEDNYA
+1287 RYGQGGSRNTA
-1298 IGQNA
+1298 IGEQA
-1303 GQYVNGTHSVALG
+1303 GQYVNG
-1316 LNAGSHIEGDGNF
+1316 SH
-1329 AAADGAGNYIKG
+1329 
-1341 RNNIAIGNNAGSGAA
+1341 NIAMGTNAGSGTDAEKLEVSNTAA
-1356 GAIVEADRTISV
+1356 IGNAAKALTDDSISIGRDSKAGKVDKFDGKKSIAIGYASEAMGSNAIALGSNAATNNGHDSIAMGTYAKTNGEKTISIGAYNTAEGAQSIVIAGNYDASTGSNRSTTTAAARRAIVV
-1368 GTRTQARGDNAVAIG
+1368 GPESHATAEDAVAIG
-1383 TDSKALAVD
+1383 NKNTVASARTYAMGNNINVAAGADDSLAFGTR
-1392 ATAVGQAAQ
+1392 AAVGAANTVAIGANANAAQ
-1401 ASAEKTVAVGQGAK
+1401 
-1415 ATERFTVAMGHNATA
+1415 
-1430 SHANSVALG
+1430 ANSVALG
-1439 TNSATSDVHTGAY
+1439 AGSTTDAPHTGDY
-1452 TLNNSYTAAGLP
+1452 TLNKDYTAKGLP

-1474 SVGKE
+1474 SAGKE

-1509 MSNFATGVKNVLGG
+1509 LSNLAGGVKNVLGG

-1560 DNITVTPTTNADGS
+1560 ENITVTPTTNTDGS

-1584 LVVDSVK
+1584 LVVNSVK

-1611 KDGINAGD
+1611 KDGINAGN
-1619 KKITGVADG
+1619 KKVTGVADG
-1628 NVAAGSKDAVNGG
+1628 NVAAGSTDAVNGG

-1655 DVVSSNPT
+1655 NVVSANPT

-1681 AGDLVNADGTVNDP
+1681 AGDLVNADGTVKDP

-1719 VDTKANGGAVD
+1719 VDTKANGGTVD

-1822 TDTGIDAGNKKITGV
+1822 TDAGIDAGNKKITGV

-1854 LAAVKAKAD
+1854 LAEVKAKAD

-1868 IKSGDEKALSVTKA
+1868 VKSGDENALTVVKDPNTNIVTV
-1882 GNTYTITPNLSG
+1882 TPKLSG

-1904 APTTPEEKGKLVT
+1904 APTTPAEKGKLVT

-2051 VANNVKDLIGPDAKI
+2051 VANNVKDLIGPDAAI

-2230 AVKDPSTNI
+2230 AVKDPNTNI

-2258 APTTPEEKGKLVTA
+2258 APTTPADKGKLVTA

-2390 TDAVNKGQL
+2390 TDAVNKSQL
-2399 DAVKGIADSA
+2399 DAVKTVADSA

-2460 GGPSVKKDGIN
+2460 GGPSVTKDGIN
-2471 AGDKTITNVALGAVS
+2471 AGDKKITNVAAGDVAEN
-2486 PTSKDAVNGSQLY
+2486 SKDAVNGGQLHSVASSVA
-2499 NVADNV
+2499 NVLGGNAAVDGNGNVTTNNIGGTGANTVHDAIAAV
-2505 KDLIG
+2505 KD
-2510 PDAVIDPAT
+2510 A
-2519 GKVTVA
+2519 A
-2525 DPAKGIGETG
+2525 DK
-2535 KGNIGDAIKHVNDAA
+2535 
-2550 KAAADTAKKHT
+2550 AADTAKKHT

-2570 VEESLNADGGK
+2570 VEESTNAEGGK

-2643 GQLDKVAGVA
+2643 GQLDAVKGVA

-2658 SVKAADGE
+2658 SVDVANGE

-2689 DSVKAGDTTVNN
+2689 DSVKAGDSTLNN

-2710 SVKKDGI
+2710 SVTKDGI
-2717 DAGDKKI
+2717 NAGDKKI

-2736 KDAVNGGQLHNVA
+2736 KDAVNGGQLHSVA
-2749 KGVADVL
+2749 SSVANVL
-2756 GGDAA
+2756 GGNAA
-2761 VDGDGKVTMT
+2761 VDGNGNVTT
-2771 NIGETGKGNVNDAI
+2771 NNIGGTGANTVHDAI
-2785 KHVNDLAKNAADTA
+2785 AAVKDAADKAADTA

-2814 ESLNADGGKHYKVS
+2814 ESTNAEGGKHYKVS

-2874 DGVNDTDAVNKGQL
+2874 DGVDAADAVNKGQL
-2888 NKVDT
+2888 DKVDT

-2903 NVLGGDAAV
+2903 NVLGGDATV

-2999 DTNTT
+2999 DSNTT

-3038 KGPNGNV
+3038 KGANGNV

-3126 VAGQNG
+3126 VAGKNG

>member
-35 VGRVAKGTAG
+35 VGRVAKGAAG

-51 AISVGLALT
+51 AISIGLALT
-60 STSAVAG
+60 STSAVAY
-67 PGIYINDGPDEGCL
+67 PGIYINDRQAGNCL
-81 VVPDAPTGIY
+81 AINDTAVANLGVGTILDVNSTPGSVELKVPGTYAPQTGITPSY
-91 GLTRDNI
+91 YNAAGSARPCAAIGNSTVDN
-98 SAANTMLKPG
+98 
-108 NLMPDRTIFGLDKMS
+108 R
-123 PCESSGNGVHAFDTQ
+123 ETQ

-145 GKTHR
+145 GGPGAATEADE
-150 VDTANNG
+150 VNNENNG
-157 SKNLTLGGRLDVNSG
+157 AKNLTLGGRLDVNSG

-184 GATNSIRMGTGT
+184 GATNSIRMGMGT
-196 TLADANKKLNSISI
+196 ALSDANKQVDAITIGVNAGASAKHATAIGSATTAKTGYSTALGYKAQAGDPAVTLLNGEYATAIGGVAKALNAQTTAVGAESVAAGVGQTSIGAYAGKNGTGDQVAQSYGVFIGRFAGSDNQNPNAATEGGNNYGISI
-210 GVDTGASDSNAIAIG
+210 GESAGRYGQGGTRNTAIGEQAGQYLKGSYNIAMGSNAGSGTAAETLEVTNTAAIGNTAKALTEDSIAIG
-225 ANTSAAGSNS
+225 RETESGKVDRFD
-235 SAIGLNAKATTDS
+235 GKK

-253 TTAEAGG
+253 T
-260 PAVNATLLGTK
+260 K
-271 AIAIGYE
+271 A
-278 TKALGTSNVA
+278 KALGT
-288 LGYGSVAE
+288 E
-296 NGHDSIAIGIKA
+296 
-308 KTSNIKSI
+308 TI
-316 AIGAYSEASGVQSTV
+316 AIGALSSATNGHNTIALGAYAHASAEKAISIGAFNTASGVQSIV
-331 ISDNY
+331 IAGNY
-336 GAATAVSTASGTRSQ
+336 DTGTGSNRSTATAARAIVMGVESHATAADTL
-351 VYGAETNVSG
+351 T
-361 NNSVAIGD
+361 IGSK
-369 TNKVASNRTYV
+369 NKVASARTYAI
-380 MGNNINAAT
+380 GNNI
-389 GTDDSLAFG
+389 DV
-398 TKAGVGGANAIALGN
+398 K
-413 TAKATKE
+413 
-420 NTIAQ
+420 
-425 GTESVVYGK
+425 
-434 NSVSIGYKAVS
+434 
-445 GIETPTPTQ
+445 
-454 TNAFSVSIGNETE
+454 
-467 AIDASTIA
+467 
-475 IGDKAKAK
+475 
-483 GGVDALAVG
+483 
-492 TQANA
+492 
-497 MTYKALAIGAYS
+497 
-509 QATGRQSTVIGNDIQ
+509 
-524 GQPSIA
+524 
-530 SGTRSQILGVQSN
+530 
-543 VSGDNSV
+543 
-550 SIGDTNTVA
+550 
-559 SVRTYAMGNNINVA
+559 
-573 AGADDSLAFGTK
+573 AGADDSLVFGTR
-585 ASVAGINT
+585 ASVAGVNT

-661 SSFAGAVGSSS
+661 SSFAGAVGASS

-684 GNNTEGSSTPAK
+684 GNNTQGSSTPAK
-696 PADYAVFIGNYA
+696 PADHAVFIGNYA

-751 SLNASLGQGAGK
+751 SLNSSLGQGAGK
-763 YVKGNN
+763 YVKGDN

-781 ATEKLEVSGTTA
+781 AAEKLEVSNTTS
-793 IGNTAKALTNDSV
+793 IGNAAKALTDDSIS
-806 AIGTTAKSG
+806 IGRDSKAG
-815 KVDKFSGERSVA
+815 KVDKFDGKKS
-827 IGAYSEALGTG
+827 
-838 GIAIGDSAATT
+838 IAIGYASEAMGSNAIALGSNAATNNGHDSIAMGTYAKT
-849 NGHNGVAIGVYSK
+849 NGEK
-862 TQNEKAIS
+862 TIS
-870 IGAFNKATGAQSIVI
+870 IGAYNTAEGAQSIVI
-885 AGNYDL
+885 AGNYD
-891 KNSDGVSVA
+891 A
-900 SGTRATVIGAETTV
+900 STGSNRSTTTAAAKRAIVVGPESHATAEDA
-914 SGNNSVAIGDTNT
+914 VAIGNKNT
-927 VASARTYAL
+927 VASARTYAM
-936 GNNINAAAGTD
+936 GNNINVAGEANDSIVMGSSAAAYSGNQINIGTKAGAD
-947 DSLVFGTRAAV
+947 AAQASGTTPAANNKY
-958 GARDTIAMGNTAQSK
+958 G
-973 TRHSIAI
+973 IAI
-980 GQDASAG
+980 GFEAGRYQQGVVGGSA
-987 DDSANAEQKGV
+987 AKNLEAYNT
-998 SAVAIGHGAQAN
+998 AIGYQSGQYVKGYSNIALGNNAGSGTQDNVLEARYTVSIGDYAKATKNYATAIGQGAQAN
-1010 YYDAIAIGARATV
+1010 SV
-1023 APAAGNTTAA
+1023 
-1033 DSIAIGVEA
+1033 
-1042 TADNYKTTA
+1042 
-1051 IGTYA
+1051 
-1056 RAKGRQSTVIANNVQ
+1056 
-1071 GSNYSTA
+1071 
-1078 SGDRSQVYG
+1078 
-1087 VETTVSGNNSVA
+1087 NSVA
-1099 IGDTNNVASNRTYA
+1099 LGLGANVATNA
-1113 IGNNINIAEA
+1113 P
-1123 AVDSLAFG
+1123 DSLAFG
-1131 TKAGVKSARSIA
+1131 TKAA
-1143 IGTEAS
+1143 
-1149 AGSTDTTYN
+1149 
-1158 PLGDIR
+1158 
-1164 ATAIGSEAKANGLRS
+1164 
-1179 IALGDVAV
+1179 
-1187 ASERYGTALG
+1187 
-1197 SSSNVSAAYGTAVGF
+1197 VSA
-1212 ENRVSGDGGFA
+1212 EN
-1223 AGTHSVAAGRQQ
+1223 T
-1235 ISIGHF
+1235 
-1241 AGDNVANSGVPAK
+1241 
-1254 AADYGVFIGRYAGSD
+1254 
-1269 AAGATG
+1269 
-1275 NNYGIAIGAEAG
+1275 
-1287 RYQQGGEDNYA
+1287 
-1298 IGQNA
+1298 
-1303 GQYVNGTHSVALG
+1303 
-1316 LNAGSHIEGDGNF
+1316 
-1329 AAADGAGNYIKG
+1329 
-1341 RNNIAIGNNAGSGAA
+1341 
-1356 GAIVEADRTISV
+1356 
-1368 GTRTQARGDNAVAIG
+1368 VAIG
-1383 TDSKALAVD
+1383 KNAN
-1392 ATAVGQAAQ
+1392 AAQ
-1401 ASAEKTVAVGQGAK
+1401 
-1415 ATERFTVAMGHNATA
+1415 
-1430 SHANSVALG
+1430 ANSVALG
-1439 TNSATSDVHTGAY
+1439 AGSTTADVHTGDY
-1452 TLNNSYTAAGLP
+1452 TLNGSYTAAGLP
-1464 NAANGTVSVG
+1464 KVANGTVSVG
-1474 SVGKE
+1474 SAGKE

-1509 MSNFATGVKNVLGG
+1509 LSNLAGGVKNVLGG

-1605 GGPSVK
+1605 NGPSVK

-1628 NVAAGSKDAVNGG
+1628 NVAAGSKEAVNGG

-1655 DVVSSNPT
+1655 NVVSTNPT
-1663 ALTATKA
+1663 ALTANKV

-1681 AGDLVNADGTVNDP
+1681 AGDLVNADGTVKDP

-1719 VDTKANGGAVD
+1719 VDTKANGGTVD

-1761 NGGATVNYKLSD
+1761 NGGAKVNYKLSD

-1822 TDTGIDAGNKKITGV
+1822 TDAGIDAGNKKITGV

-1854 LAAVKAKAD
+1854 LAEVKAKAD

-1904 APTTPEEKGKLVT
+1904 APATPEDKGKLVT

-1931 VDTKATDGELDAAS
+1931 VNTEKTDGGELDTAS
-1945 QADQKIKASNKVTL
+1945 QANQKIKAGNKVTL

-2013 TYINKDGLNANDKK
+2013 TYIN
-2027 ITNVAPGAVTAA
+2027 
-2039 SKDAVNGSQLYN
+2039 
-2051 VANNVKDLIGPDAKI
+2051 
-2066 DPATGKVT
+2066 
-2074 VADPAK
+2074 
-2080 GIGETGKGNIGDAIK
+2080 
-2095 HVNDAAKAAAET
+2095 
-2107 AAKHTT
+2107 
-2113 VVEGKN
+2113 
-2119 VKVTKGKNAAGGDEY
+2119 
-2134 TVATKDDLD
+2134 
-2143 VTSVTA
+2143 
-2149 GNTTVNTNGL
+2149 
-2159 TITGGPSV
+2159 
-2167 TRGGIDAG
+2167 
-2175 NRVISGVK
+2175 
-2183 AGDVSATSQEAVN
+2183 
-2196 GSQLHATNTKLDGV
+2196 
-2210 KAKAD
+2210 
-2215 TAVQDVKSGDENALT
+2215 
-2230 AVKDPSTNI
+2230 
-2239 VTVTPKLSGNLVD
+2239 
-2252 ANGNIT
+2252 
-2258 APTTPEEKGKLVTA
+2258 
-2272 GTVADALANTHF
+2272 
-2284 VVDTKATDGELDA
+2284 
-2297 ASQADQ
+2297 
-2303 KIKAGNKVTL
+2303 
-2313 QAGKNLKAK
+2313 
-2322 QTNGA
+2322 
-2327 NGAQVEFSLKDSI
+2327 
-2340 SLKEV
+2340 
-2345 TAGEGANQVVLGN
+2345 
-2358 DGVKVGGNTYINN
+2358 N

-2390 TDAVNKGQL
+2390 TDAVNKSQL
-2399 DAVKGIADSA
+2399 DAVKGVADSA

-2471 AGDKTITNVALGAVS
+2471 AGDKTITNVAPGAVT
-2486 PTSKDAVNGSQLY
+2486 PTSKDAVNGGQLY
-2499 NVADNV
+2499 NVANNV

-2510 PDAVIDPAT
+2510 PDATIDPAT
-2519 GKVTVA
+2519 GKVAVA
-2525 DPAKGIGETG
+2525 DPVKGIGETG

-2561 TVEQGDNIV
+2561 TVEQGDNIL

-2586 TAKDLNVDS
+2586 TARDLNVDS

-2636 PNDAVNK
+2636 DTDAVNK
-2643 GQLDKVAGVA
+2643 GQLNAVKNVA

-2658 SVKAADGE
+2658 SVDVANGE
-2666 QNLVVD
+2666 ENLVVD
-2672 NSDPKNPKLSLK
+2672 NTDSKNPKLSLK

-2710 SVKKDGI
+2710 SVTKDGI
-2717 DAGDKKI
+2717 NAGDKKI

-2736 KDAVNGGQLHNVA
+2736 KDAVNGGQLYDVAKNVA
-2749 KGVADVL
+2749 DLVGP
-2756 GGDAA
+2756 DAKIDPA
-2761 VDGDGKVTMT
+2761 TGKVTVT
-2771 NIGETGKGNVNDAI
+2771 DPAKGIGETGKGNIGDAI

-2814 ESLNADGGKHYKVS
+2814 ESTNAEGGKHYKVS
-2828 TAKDLNVDS
+2828 TARDLNVDS

-3038 KGPNGNV
+3038 KGANGNV

>member
-35 VGRVAKGTAG
+35 VGRVAKGTTG

-60 STSAVAG
+60 STSAVAA
-67 PGIYINDGPDEGCL
+67 PGIFINNGQDPACL
-81 VVPDAPTGIY
+81 AVIDDVATSALQLIYGGSKTIYPAVGVAAGSPLGTKTNFELDARNPCLPTG
-91 GLTRDNI
+91 GTDAENH
-98 SAANTMLKPG
+98 N
-108 NLMPDRTIFGLDKMS
+108 
-123 PCESSGNGVHAFDTQ
+123 TQ

-145 GKTHR
+145 
-150 VDTANNG
+150 N

-177 DRGTNGA
+177 DRGVNGTD
-184 GATNSIRMGTGT
+184 ATNSIRMGTGT

-210 GVDTGASDSNAIAIG
+210 GVDAGASATSSTAIGANAKARADYSVALGDSAVSGDNTVGAANGGGGAIAIGRQSMANNYNAIAIG
-225 ANTSAAGSNS
+225 MSASVSPAAGV
-235 SAIGLNAKATTDS
+235 TTASDG
-248 SIAIG
+248 IAIG
-253 TTAEAGG
+253 S
-260 PAVNATLLGTK
+260 
-271 AIAIGYE
+271 E
-278 TKALGTSNVA
+278 TV
-288 LGYGSVAE
+288 V
-296 NGHDSIAIGIKA
+296 
-308 KTSNIKSI
+308 
-316 AIGAYSEASGVQSTV
+316 
-331 ISDNY
+331 DNY
-336 GAATAVSTASGTRSQ
+336 KGIAV
-351 VYGAETNVSG
+351 
-361 NNSVAIGD
+361 
-369 TNKVASNRTYV
+369 
-380 MGNNINAAT
+380 
-389 GTDDSLAFG
+389 
-398 TKAGVGGANAIALGN
+398 
-413 TAKATKE
+413 
-420 NTIAQ
+420 
-425 GTESVVYGK
+425 
-434 NSVSIGYKAVS
+434 
-445 GIETPTPTQ
+445 
-454 TNAFSVSIGNETE
+454 
-467 AIDASTIA
+467 
-475 IGDKAKAK
+475 
-483 GGVDALAVG
+483 
-492 TQANA
+492 
-497 MTYKALAIGAYS
+497 GAYS
-509 QATGRQSTVIGNDIQ
+509 Q
-524 GQPSIA
+524 
-530 SGTRSQILGVQSN
+530 
-543 VSGDNSV
+543 
-550 SIGDTNTVA
+550 
-559 SVRTYAMGNNINVA
+559 
-573 AGADDSLAFGTK
+573 
-585 ASVAGINT
+585 
-593 IAMGNTTQASA
+593 
-604 NYAIAVGNTA
+604 
-614 QATAEHATA
+614 
-623 IGNKSV
+623 
-629 ASNVSAIALG
+629 
-639 RQAQATDENAVA
+639 
-651 LGADSKADGH
+651 
-661 SSFAGAVGSSS
+661 
-672 AGTRQVSIGHYA
+672 
-684 GNNTEGSSTPAK
+684 
-696 PADYAVFIGNYA
+696 
-708 GSDAA
+708 
-713 GTNGNTNGV
+713 
-722 AIGSEAGRY
+722 
-731 LQSGSNNTA
+731 
-740 IGSQAGQYVEG
+740 
-751 SLNASLGQGAGK
+751 
-763 YVKGNN
+763 
-769 NIAMGTQAGTGT
+769 
-781 ATEKLEVSGTTA
+781 
-793 IGNTAKALTNDSV
+793 
-806 AIGTTAKSG
+806 
-815 KVDKFSGERSVA
+815 
-827 IGAYSEALGTG
+827 
-838 GIAIGDSAATT
+838 
-849 NGHNGVAIGVYSK
+849 
-862 TQNEKAIS
+862 
-870 IGAFNKATGAQSIVI
+870 
-885 AGNYDL
+885 
-891 KNSDGVSVA
+891 
-900 SGTRATVIGAETTV
+900 
-914 SGNNSVAIGDTNT
+914 
-927 VASARTYAL
+927 
-936 GNNINAAAGTD
+936 
-947 DSLVFGTRAAV
+947 
-958 GARDTIAMGNTAQSK
+958 
-973 TRHSIAI
+973 
-980 GQDASAG
+980 
-987 DDSANAEQKGV
+987 
-998 SAVAIGHGAQAN
+998 
-1010 YYDAIAIGARATV
+1010 
-1023 APAAGNTTAA
+1023 
-1033 DSIAIGVEA
+1033 
-1042 TADNYKTTA
+1042 
-1051 IGTYA
+1051 
-1056 RAKGRQSTVIANNVQ
+1056 AKGRQSTVIANNVQ

-1099 IGDTNNVASNRTYA
+1099 IGDKNNVESDRTYA
-1113 IGNNINIAEA
+1113 IGNNINAPTGTQNSLAFGTRASVGGASSIAMGLDSKTNTDGSIAMGLYSEA
-1123 AVDSLAFG
+1123 GGPITNGKPGINATAIGTEAKALGLSAVAMGYRATVENGHDSIAIGVAAKSTNKKSTAIGTLSEASGEQSTVISNNYDAKGGQSISIASGRRSQIYGSETTVSGEQSVAIGDTNTVASARTYAIGNNINAAAGTDDSLAFG
-1131 TKAGVKSARSIA
+1131 TRASVQGANTIAVGNTAQALTDDSITIGRDSKAGKVDKFDGKKSIAIGYASEAMGSNAIALGSNAATNNGHDSIAMGTYAKTNGEKTISIGAYNTAEGAQSIVIAGNYDASTGSNRSTTTAAARRAIVVGPESHATAEDALAIGNKNTVASARTYAIGNNINVAANTDDSLVFGTRAHTDFSRSIAMGVNASTLGQTGVAIGDNAVTNGVNQISIGHKAGDVTETDNKKTRRPNVGNFGVMIGHYAGAEYTADEVTPVNHQHGTVAVGTQAGRAGKDSWSNIALGNQAGRAVHGNDNIAIGVNSGSGKMTDKVESDGKDVSTVDEYLNVKHSISVGTMSAGKNNYSIA
-1143 IGTEAS
+1143 IGTQATAGNGQKEAD
-1149 AGSTDTTYN
+1149 GST
-1158 PLGDIR
+1158 
-1164 ATAIGSEAKANGLRS
+1164 KNGYS
-1179 IALGDVAV
+1179 
-1187 ASERYGTALG
+1187 
-1197 SSSNVSAAYGTAVGF
+1197 
-1212 ENRVSGDGGFA
+1212 
-1223 AGTHSVAAGRQQ
+1223 
-1235 ISIGHF
+1235 
-1241 AGDNVANSGVPAK
+1241 
-1254 AADYGVFIGRYAGSD
+1254 
-1269 AAGATG
+1269 
-1275 NNYGIAIGAEAG
+1275 
-1287 RYQQGGEDNYA
+1287 
-1298 IGQNA
+1298 
-1303 GQYVNGTHSVALG
+1303 
-1316 LNAGSHIEGDGNF
+1316 
-1329 AAADGAGNYIKG
+1329 
-1341 RNNIAIGNNAGSGAA
+1341 
-1356 GAIVEADRTISV
+1356 
-1368 GTRTQARGDNAVAIG
+1368 VAIG
-1383 TDSKALAVD
+1383 TSAN
-1392 ATAVGQAAQ
+1392 
-1401 ASAEKTVAVGQGAK
+1401 ASAL
-1415 ATERFTVAMGHNATA
+1415 
-1430 SHANSVALG
+1430 NSVALG
-1439 TNSATSDVHTGAY
+1439 AAASASHEYSVALGRDSKTSDIHTGDY

-1474 SVGKE
+1474 SAGKE

-1509 MSNFATGVKNVLGG
+1509 MNNFAGDVKTKLGG
-1523 DAAVDNAGNLTMSNI
+1523 NAALANDGHLTMTNI
-1538 GGTGKGNV
+1538 GGTGKDNV

-1560 DNITVTPTTNADGS
+1560 ENITVTPTTNADGS

-1663 ALTATKA
+1663 ALTANKV
-1670 GDTVTLTPNFI
+1670 GNTVTLTPNFI
-1681 AGDLVNADGTVNDP
+1681 AGDLVNADGTVNAP
-1695 AAADEGKLVSAK
+1695 ATADEGKLVSAK

-1730 AASEENAKV
+1730 AASEEDAKV

-1822 TDTGIDAGNKKITGV
+1822 TDAGIDAGNKKITGV

-1854 LAAVKAKAD
+1854 LAEVKSKAD

-1868 IKSGDEKALSVTKA
+1868 VKSGDENALTAVKDPNTNIVTV
-1882 GNTYTITPNLSG
+1882 TPKLSG

-2051 VANNVKDLIGPDAKI
+2051 VANNVKDLIGPDAAI

-2230 AVKDPSTNI
+2230 AVKDPNTNI

-2258 APTTPEEKGKLVTA
+2258 APTTPADKGKLVTA

-2399 DAVKGIADSA
+2399 DAVKTVADSA

-2448 DSTLNNDGLTIA
+2448 DSTLNTDGLTIA

-2471 AGDKTITNVALGAVS
+2471 AGDKTITNVAPGAVT
-2486 PTSKDAVNGSQLY
+2486 PTSKDAVNGGQLY
-2499 NVADNV
+2499 NVANNV

-2510 PDAVIDPAT
+2510 PDATIDPAT

-2570 VEESLNADGGK
+2570 VEESTNANGGKHYKVSTAKDLNVDSVKAGDTTVNNDGVTIAGGPSVTKAGINAGGNTITNVADGVNPNDAVNKGQLDKVAGVADSAVKSVDVANGEQNLVVDNSDPKNPKLSLKKDLTVDSMKAGDSTLNNDGLTIAGGPSVKKDGINAGDKTITNVAPGAVTAASKDAVNGGQLYNVANNVKDLIGPDATIDPATGKVTVADPAKGIGETGKGNIGDAIKHVNDAAKAAADTAKKHTTVEQGDNIVVEESTNADGGK

-2586 TAKDLNVDS
+2586 TAKNLNVDS

-2643 GQLDKVAGVA
+2643 GQLDKV
-2653 DSAVK
+2653 
-2658 SVKAADGE
+2658 
-2666 QNLVVD
+2666 
-2672 NSDPKNPKLSLK
+2672 
-2684 KDLTV
+2684 
-2689 DSVKAGDTTVNN
+2689 
-2701 DGLTIAGGP
+2701 
-2710 SVKKDGI
+2710 
-2717 DAGDKKI
+2717 
-2724 TNVAAGDVAENS
+2724 
-2736 KDAVNGGQLHNVA
+2736 
-2749 KGVADVL
+2749 
-2756 GGDAA
+2756 
-2761 VDGDGKVTMT
+2761 
-2771 NIGETGKGNVNDAI
+2771 
-2785 KHVNDLAKNAADTA
+2785 
-2799 KKHTT
+2799 
-2804 VEQGDNIVVE
+2804 
-2814 ESLNADGGKHYKVS
+2814 
-2828 TAKDLNVDS
+2828 
-2837 VKAGDTTVNNDGVTI
+2837 
-2852 AGGPSVTKGGINAG
+2852 
-2866 GNTITNVA
+2866 
-2874 DGVNDTDAVNKGQL
+2874 
-2888 NKVDT
+2888 DT

-2903 NVLGGDAAV
+2903 NVLGGDATV

-2999 DTNTT
+2999 DSNTT

-3038 KGPNGNV
+3038 KGANGNV

-3065 ANGPSMSKDGINA
+3065 ANGPSMTKDGINA

-3219 VILKVTGNTNSRGD
+3219 IILKVTGNTNSRGD

>member
-67 PGIYINDGPDEGCL
+67 PGIYINDGADNGCIA
-81 VVPDAPTGIY
+81 VPDAAPPYVGIY
-91 GLTRDNI
+91 GLSNGAMYP
-98 SAANTMLKPG
+98 AASILGTGQQLP
-108 NLMPDRTIFGLDKMS
+108 PVSFAGLDVMK
-123 PCESSGNGVHAFDTQ
+123 PCLSSGANATAVEKYDSQ

-145 GKTHR
+145 GKNAPAS
-150 VDTANNG
+150 VNDNG
-157 SKNLTLGGRLDVNSG
+157 AKNLTLGGRLDVNSG

-177 DRGTNGA
+177 DRGVNGTD
-184 GATNSIRMGTGT
+184 ATNSIRMGTGT

-210 GVDTGASDSNAIAIG
+210 GVDAGASATSSTAIGANAKARADYSVALGDSAVSGDNTVGAANGGGGAIAIGRQSMANNYNAIAIG
-225 ANTSAAGSNS
+225 MSASVSPAAGV
-235 SAIGLNAKATTDS
+235 TTASDG
-248 SIAIG
+248 IAIG
-253 TTAEAGG
+253 S
-260 PAVNATLLGTK
+260 
-271 AIAIGYE
+271 E
-278 TKALGTSNVA
+278 TV
-288 LGYGSVAE
+288 V
-296 NGHDSIAIGIKA
+296 
-308 KTSNIKSI
+308 
-316 AIGAYSEASGVQSTV
+316 
-331 ISDNY
+331 DNY
-336 GAATAVSTASGTRSQ
+336 KGIAV
-351 VYGAETNVSG
+351 
-361 NNSVAIGD
+361 
-369 TNKVASNRTYV
+369 
-380 MGNNINAAT
+380 
-389 GTDDSLAFG
+389 
-398 TKAGVGGANAIALGN
+398 
-413 TAKATKE
+413 
-420 NTIAQ
+420 
-425 GTESVVYGK
+425 
-434 NSVSIGYKAVS
+434 
-445 GIETPTPTQ
+445 
-454 TNAFSVSIGNETE
+454 
-467 AIDASTIA
+467 
-475 IGDKAKAK
+475 
-483 GGVDALAVG
+483 
-492 TQANA
+492 
-497 MTYKALAIGAYS
+497 GAYS
-509 QATGRQSTVIGNDIQ
+509 Q
-524 GQPSIA
+524 
-530 SGTRSQILGVQSN
+530 
-543 VSGDNSV
+543 
-550 SIGDTNTVA
+550 
-559 SVRTYAMGNNINVA
+559 
-573 AGADDSLAFGTK
+573 
-585 ASVAGINT
+585 
-593 IAMGNTTQASA
+593 
-604 NYAIAVGNTA
+604 
-614 QATAEHATA
+614 
-623 IGNKSV
+623 
-629 ASNVSAIALG
+629 
-639 RQAQATDENAVA
+639 
-651 LGADSKADGH
+651 
-661 SSFAGAVGSSS
+661 
-672 AGTRQVSIGHYA
+672 
-684 GNNTEGSSTPAK
+684 
-696 PADYAVFIGNYA
+696 
-708 GSDAA
+708 
-713 GTNGNTNGV
+713 
-722 AIGSEAGRY
+722 
-731 LQSGSNNTA
+731 
-740 IGSQAGQYVEG
+740 
-751 SLNASLGQGAGK
+751 
-763 YVKGNN
+763 
-769 NIAMGTQAGTGT
+769 
-781 ATEKLEVSGTTA
+781 
-793 IGNTAKALTNDSV
+793 
-806 AIGTTAKSG
+806 
-815 KVDKFSGERSVA
+815 
-827 IGAYSEALGTG
+827 
-838 GIAIGDSAATT
+838 
-849 NGHNGVAIGVYSK
+849 
-862 TQNEKAIS
+862 
-870 IGAFNKATGAQSIVI
+870 
-885 AGNYDL
+885 
-891 KNSDGVSVA
+891 
-900 SGTRATVIGAETTV
+900 
-914 SGNNSVAIGDTNT
+914 
-927 VASARTYAL
+927 
-936 GNNINAAAGTD
+936 
-947 DSLVFGTRAAV
+947 
-958 GARDTIAMGNTAQSK
+958 
-973 TRHSIAI
+973 
-980 GQDASAG
+980 
-987 DDSANAEQKGV
+987 
-998 SAVAIGHGAQAN
+998 
-1010 YYDAIAIGARATV
+1010 
-1023 APAAGNTTAA
+1023 
-1033 DSIAIGVEA
+1033 
-1042 TADNYKTTA
+1042 
-1051 IGTYA
+1051 
-1056 RAKGRQSTVIANNVQ
+1056 AKGRQSTVIANNVQ

-1087 VETTVSGNNSVA
+1087 AETNVSGNNSVAIGDTNTVASDRTYAIGNNINVAAGTNDSLVFGTRASVGGANAIALGNTANAKTNDAISIGSTSISGDGDVVAGVADSGGKSIAIGYESVANRYNTVAIGMKASTRAADSTIPSWDAVAVGVEAAATTYKALAVGAYTQATGRQSTVIGNNLQGNPSIASGDRSQVYGVETTVSGNNSVA
-1099 IGDTNNVASNRTYA
+1099 IGDKNTVASARTYA
-1113 IGNNINIAEA
+1113 IGNNINVA
-1123 AVDSLAFG
+1123 AGANDSLAFG
-1131 TKAGVKSARSIA
+1131 TRAHVSGANQVSIGKDAGADAAVPNTSGIVIGESAGRYLEGGTRNTAIGERAGQYVKGSYNIAMGTNAGSRTATDTLVVDDSTSIGHNAKAVTSESIA
-1143 IGTEAS
+1143 IGKNAES
-1149 AGSTDTTYN
+1149 GKVDKFD
-1158 PLGDIR
+1158 GKK
-1164 ATAIGSEAKANGLRS
+1164 ATAIGHEAKALGTGNIAMGAYATSENGHD
-1179 IALGDVAV
+1179 GVAI
-1187 ASERYGTALG
+1187 GTYVK
-1197 SSSNVSAAYGTAVGF
+1197 SSNV
-1212 ENRVSGDGGFA
+1212 
-1223 AGTHSVAAGRQQ
+1223 
-1235 ISIGHF
+1235 
-1241 AGDNVANSGVPAK
+1241 K
-1254 AADYGVFIGRYAGSD
+1254 A
-1269 AAGATG
+1269 
-1275 NNYGIAIGAEAG
+1275 IAIGAYSSASG
-1287 RYQQGGEDNYA
+1287 VQSIAIANNYNSDNSYASNKSTATGVRAIVMGAESHATAERALA
-1298 IGQNA
+1298 IGDKN
-1303 GQYVNGTHSVALG
+1303 TVAS
-1316 LNAGSHIEGDGNF
+1316 ART
-1329 AAADGAGNYIKG
+1329 Y
-1341 RNNIAIGNNAGSGAA
+1341 AIGNNINVAA
-1356 GAIVEADRTISV
+1356 GADDSLVF
-1368 GTRTQARGDNAVAIG
+1368 GTRAAVGAENTVAIG
-1383 TDSKALAVD
+1383 ANAN
-1392 ATAVGQAAQ
+1392 AAQ
-1401 ASAEKTVAVGQGAK
+1401 
-1415 ATERFTVAMGHNATA
+1415 
-1430 SHANSVALG
+1430 ANSVALG
-1439 TNSATSDVHTGAY
+1439 AGSATSDVNTGDY
-1452 TLNNSYTAAGLP
+1452 TLTTSYTAAGQP
-1464 NAANGTVSVG
+1464 VAANGTVSVG
-1474 SVGKE
+1474 SAGKE

-1509 MSNFATGVKNVLGG
+1509 MNNFAGDVKTKLGG
-1523 DAAVDNAGNLTMSNI
+1523 NAALGNDGHLTMTNI
-1538 GGTGKGNV
+1538 GGTGENTVDDAIKNLKTAIDNKADTTASVTSENQADIKVDKEAPVGNTTNYKLSLG
-1546 NDAIAAANTKVAAG
+1546 NDAKAKLAKAATALQTVEGDSNITATKDATDPTKVKLALNKNLTADSLTLG
-1560 DNITVTPTTNADGS
+1560 D
-1574 KTYTVATKKD
+1574 
-1584 LVVDSVK
+1584 K
-1591 AGDTTVNTDGVTIA
+1591 AGDHAVVNKDGLTIA
-1605 GGPSVK
+1605 NGPSVK
-1611 KDGINAGD
+1611 KDGINAGN

-1628 NVAAGSKDAVNGG
+1628 NVVAGSTDAVNGG
-1641 QLAEVKAKADSAVQ
+1641 QLAEVKSKADSAVQ
-1655 DVVSSNPT
+1655 NVVSANPT

-1681 AGDLVNADGTVNDP
+1681 AGDLVNPATGAVNTP
-1695 AAADEGKLVSAK
+1695 AAG
-1707 TVADALKANHFV
+1707 DA
-1719 VDTKANGGAVD
+1719 
-1730 AASEENAKV
+1730 
-1739 GSGNKVT
+1739 
-1746 FEAGK
+1746 
-1751 NLVAQQTNTA
+1751 
-1761 NGGATVNYKLSD
+1761 
-1773 TLENLVSVKSAEI
+1773 
-1786 EAGIGPNKVVL
+1786 
-1797 NNNGVKVGD
+1797 
-1806 STLNDKGLTI
+1806 
-1816 NNGPSV
+1816 
-1822 TDTGIDAGNKKITGV
+1822 
-1837 ADGNV
+1837 
-1842 AAGSTDAVNGGQ
+1842 
-1854 LAAVKAKAD
+1854 
-1863 SAVQD
+1863 
-1868 IKSGDEKALSVTKA
+1868 
-1882 GNTYTITPNLSG
+1882 
-1894 DLVDANGNIT
+1894 
-1904 APTTPEEKGKLVT
+1904 GKLVT
-1917 AGTVAEALANTHFV
+1917 AGTVANALANTHFV
-1931 VDTKATDGELDAAS
+1931 VDTAKTDGELDAAS
-1945 QADQKIKASNKVTL
+1945 KHDQKIKSGNKVTL

-2230 AVKDPSTNI
+2230 AVKDPNTNI
-2239 VTVTPKLSGNLVD
+2239 VTVTPKLSGDLVD

-2258 APTTPEEKGKLVTA
+2258 APTTPADKGKLVTA

-2345 TAGEGANQVVLGN
+2345 TAGEGTNQVVLGN

-2399 DAVKGIADSA
+2399 DAVKGVADSA

-2471 AGDKTITNVALGAVS
+2471 AGDKTITNVAPGAV
-2486 PTSKDAVNGSQLY
+2486 TAASKDAVNGGQLY
-2499 NVADNV
+2499 NVANNV

-2510 PDAVIDPAT
+2510 PDATIDPAT

-2570 VEESLNADGGK
+2570 VEESTNAEGGK

-2586 TAKDLNVDS
+2586 TAKNLNVDS

-2604 NDGVTIAGGPSVTKG
+2604 NDGVTIAGGPSVTKA

-2643 GQLDKVAGVA
+2643 GQLDAVKGVA

-2658 SVKAADGE
+2658 SVDVANGE

-2717 DAGDKKI
+2717 DAADKKI

-2736 KDAVNGGQLHNVA
+2736 KDAVNGGQLYDVAKNVA
-2749 KGVADVL
+2749 DLVGP
-2756 GGDAA
+2756 DAKIDPA
-2761 VDGDGKVTMT
+2761 TGKVTVADPAKG
-2771 NIGETGKGNVNDAI
+2771 IGETGKGNIGDAI
-2785 KHVNDLAKNAADTA
+2785 KHVNDAAKAAADTA

-2814 ESLNADGGKHYKVS
+2814 ESTNAEGGKHYKVS
-2828 TAKDLNVDS
+2828 TAKNLNVDS

-2852 AGGPSVTKGGINAG
+2852 NNGPSMTKDGINAN
-2866 GNTITNVA
+2866 NTKVTNVV
-2874 DGVNDTDAVNKGQL
+2874 DGVDAADAVNKGQL
-2888 NKVDT
+2888 DKVDT

-2903 NVLGGDAAV
+2903 NVLGGDATV

-2999 DTNTT
+2999 DSNTT

-3038 KGPNGNV
+3038 KGSNGNV

>member
-60 STSAVAG
+60 STSAVASA
-67 PGIYINDGPDEGCL
+67 GIYVNDGTDPGCL
-81 VVPDAPTGIY
+81 ALPDTPYPNTGIY
-91 GLTRDNI
+91 GI
-98 SAANTMLKPG
+98 SSSGNSIVPG
-108 NLMPDRTIFGLDKMS
+108 NSMINPGYTLVPNSYFGLDQMK
-123 PCESSGNGVHAFDTQ
+123 PCLPSGDGVHAAATQ

-145 GKTHR
+145 GNTHT
-150 VDTANNG
+150 VDTTNNG

-196 TLADANKKLNSISI
+196 TLDEANKQLNAISI
-210 GVDTGASDSNAIAIG
+210 GVDAGASALGSTAIGANAKARAEYSVALGDSAVSGDNTIGAVNGGGGAIAIGRQSMANNYNAIAIG
-225 ANTSAAGSNS
+225 MSASVSPAAGV
-235 SAIGLNAKATTDS
+235 TTASDG
-248 SIAIG
+248 IAIG
-253 TTAEAGG
+253 SETVVDNYKGI
-260 PAVNATLLGTK
+260 AV
-271 AIAIGYE
+271 
-278 TKALGTSNVA
+278 
-288 LGYGSVAE
+288 
-296 NGHDSIAIGIKA
+296 
-308 KTSNIKSI
+308 
-316 AIGAYSEASGVQSTV
+316 GAYSQAKGRQSTV
-331 ISDNY
+331 IANNVQGSNY
-336 GAATAVSTASGTRSQ
+336 STASGDRSQ

-369 TNKVASNRTYV
+369 KNTVASHRTYAI
-380 MGNNINAAT
+380 GNNINVAT
-389 GTDDSLAFG
+389 GADDSLAFG

-445 GIETPTPTQ
+445 GIETSTPTQ

-550 SIGDTNTVA
+550 SIGDTNT
-559 SVRTYAMGNNINVA
+559 I
-573 AGADDSLAFGTK
+573 
-585 ASVAGINT
+585 
-593 IAMGNTTQASA
+593 
-604 NYAIAVGNTA
+604 
-614 QATAEHATA
+614 
-623 IGNKSV
+623 
-629 ASNVSAIALG
+629 
-639 RQAQATDENAVA
+639 
-651 LGADSKADGH
+651 
-661 SSFAGAVGSSS
+661 
-672 AGTRQVSIGHYA
+672 
-684 GNNTEGSSTPAK
+684 
-696 PADYAVFIGNYA
+696 
-708 GSDAA
+708 
-713 GTNGNTNGV
+713 
-722 AIGSEAGRY
+722 
-731 LQSGSNNTA
+731 
-740 IGSQAGQYVEG
+740 
-751 SLNASLGQGAGK
+751 
-763 YVKGNN
+763 
-769 NIAMGTQAGTGT
+769 
-781 ATEKLEVSGTTA
+781 
-793 IGNTAKALTNDSV
+793 
-806 AIGTTAKSG
+806 
-815 KVDKFSGERSVA
+815 
-827 IGAYSEALGTG
+827 
-838 GIAIGDSAATT
+838 
-849 NGHNGVAIGVYSK
+849 
-862 TQNEKAIS
+862 
-870 IGAFNKATGAQSIVI
+870 
-885 AGNYDL
+885 
-891 KNSDGVSVA
+891 
-900 SGTRATVIGAETTV
+900 
-914 SGNNSVAIGDTNT
+914 
-927 VASARTYAL
+927 ASARTYAL
-936 GNNINAAAGTD
+936 GNNINAAAGTQDSLAFGTRATVEAIANIAMGKTATTHTDNSIAIGSGAESGGKGANDGFNGTKAVAIGSDAKGLGTGAVAIGQNVTVKDGHDSIAMGVYSQTTNNKAISIGAYNEASGVQSTVIGSNFNTKNDAGVSVASGRRSQVYGAQTTVSGEQSVSIGDINTVASARTYAMGNNINVAAGTD
-947 DSLVFGTRAAV
+947 DSLVFGTQAHTGASRAV
-958 GARDTIAMGNTAQSK
+958 AMGKYATVQAQS
-973 TRHSIAI
+973 
-980 GQDASAG
+980 G
-987 DDSANAEQKGV
+987 
-998 SAVAIGHGAQAN
+998 VAIGDNAVTNGINQVSIGYKAGDVTDTDNKKTPRTTDVGNFGVMIGHYAGAQYTADQN
-1010 YYDAIAIGARATV
+1010 TLVKHQHGTV
-1023 APAAGNTTAA
+1023 AVGTQAGRAGK
-1033 DSIAIGVEA
+1033 DSWSNIAVGNQAGRAVHGNDNIAIGVNSGSGKMTDKVESDGKDVS
-1042 TADNYKTTA
+1042 TVDEYLNVQHTLSVGTLSTVKNNFNIA
-1051 IGTYA
+1051 IGTTA
-1056 RAKGRQSTVIANNVQ
+1056 NAGNGEKNPDGSTKN
-1071 GSNYSTA
+1071 GY
-1078 SGDRSQVYG
+1078 
-1087 VETTVSGNNSVA
+1087 SVA
-1099 IGDTNNVASNRTYA
+1099 IGT
-1113 IGNNINIAEA
+1113 
-1123 AVDSLAFG
+1123 
-1131 TKAGVKSARSIA
+1131 SAN
-1143 IGTEAS
+1143 AS
-1149 AGSTDTTYN
+1149 ALS
-1158 PLGDIR
+1158 
-1164 ATAIGSEAKANGLRS
+1164 SM
-1179 IALGDVAV
+1179 ALG
-1187 ASERYGTALG
+1187 
-1197 SSSNVSAAYGTAVGF
+1197 
-1212 ENRVSGDGGFA
+1212 
-1223 AGTHSVAAGRQQ
+1223 
-1235 ISIGHF
+1235 
-1241 AGDNVANSGVPAK
+1241 
-1254 AADYGVFIGRYAGSD
+1254 
-1269 AAGATG
+1269 AGASASHE
-1275 NNYGIAIGAEAG
+1275 Y
-1287 RYQQGGEDNYA
+1287 
-1298 IGQNA
+1298 
-1303 GQYVNGTHSVALG
+1303 SVALG
-1316 LNAGSHIEGDGNF
+1316 RLS
-1329 AAADGAGNYIKG
+1329 
-1341 RNNIAIGNNAGSGAA
+1341 
-1356 GAIVEADRTISV
+1356 
-1368 GTRTQARGDNAVAIG
+1368 Q
-1383 TDSKALAVD
+1383 
-1392 ATAVGQAAQ
+1392 
-1401 ASAEKTVAVGQGAK
+1401 
-1415 ATERFTVAMGHNATA
+1415 
-1430 SHANSVALG
+1430 
-1439 TNSATSDVHTGAY
+1439 TSDVHTGAY
-1452 TLNNSYTAAGLP
+1452 TLNGSYTAAGLP

-1474 SVGKE
+1474 SAGKE

-1509 MSNFATGVKNVLGG
+1509 LSNFAGGVKNVLGG
-1523 DAAVDNAGNLTMSNI
+1523 NAAVDNAGNVTMSNI

-1591 AGDTTVNTDGVTIA
+1591 AGDTTVNTNGVTIA
-1605 GGPSVK
+1605 NGPSVTK
-1611 KDGINAGD
+1611 TGINAGD
-1619 KKITGVADG
+1619 KKITGVANG
-1628 NVAAGSKDAVNGG
+1628 NVAAGSKEAVNGG

-1655 DVVSSNPT
+1655 NVVSTNPT
-1663 ALTATKA
+1663 ALTANKV

-1681 AGDLVNADGTVNDP
+1681 AGDLVNADGTVKDP

-1719 VDTKANGGAVD
+1719 VDTKANGGTVD

-1773 TLENLVSVKSAEI
+1773 NLENLVSVKSAEI

-1822 TDTGIDAGNKKITGV
+1822 TDAGINAGNKKITGV

-1854 LAAVKAKAD
+1854 LAEVKAKAD

-1868 IKSGDEKALSVTKA
+1868 VKSGDENALTAVKDPNTNIVTV
-1882 GNTYTITPNLSG
+1882 TPKLSG

-1904 APTTPEEKGKLVT
+1904 APTTPADKGKLVT

-2051 VANNVKDLIGPDAKI
+2051 VANNVKDLIGPDAAI

-2175 NRVISGVK
+2175 NRIISGVK

-2230 AVKDPSTNI
+2230 AVKDPNTNI
-2239 VTVTPKLSGNLVD
+2239 VTVTPKLSGDLVD

-2258 APTTPEEKGKLVTA
+2258 APTTPADKGKLVTA

-2303 KIKAGNKVTL
+2303 KIKASNKVTL

-2345 TAGEGANQVVLGN
+2345 TAGEGDNQVVLGN

-2371 AGLNANGNK
+2371 DGLNANNK
-2380 ITNVADGVDP
+2380 VISNVADGVNP
-2390 TDAVNKGQL
+2390 NDAVNKGQL
-2399 DAVKGIADSA
+2399 DAVKGVADSA
-2409 VKSVDVANGE
+2409 VKSVKAKDGE
-2419 QNLVVDNSDPKNP
+2419 ENLVVDNTDPKNP

-2448 DSTLNNDGLTIA
+2448 DSTLNTDGLTIA

-2471 AGDKTITNVALGAVS
+2471 AGDKTITNVAPGAVT

-2499 NVADNV
+2499 NVANNV

-2510 PDAVIDPAT
+2510 PDAAIDPAT

-2643 GQLDKVAGVA
+2643 GQLDAVKGVA

-2658 SVKAADGE
+2658 SVDVANGE

-2672 NSDPKNPKLSLK
+2672 NTDPKNPKLSLK

-2761 VDGDGKVTMT
+2761 VDGNGKVTMT

-2814 ESLNADGGKHYKVS
+2814 ESTNADGGKHYKVS
-2828 TAKDLNVDS
+2828 TAKNLNVDS

-2874 DGVNDTDAVNKGQL
+2874 DGVNPDDAVNKGQL
-2888 NKVDT
+2888 DKVDT

-2903 NVLGGDAAV
+2903 NVLGGDATV

-2917 ITMSNIGETGKGNIN
+2917 ITMSNIGDTGKGNVN
-2932 DAIKSVN
+2932 DAIKAVN

-2950 SVKAKEGR
+2950 SVKAKDGR
-2958 SNVTVTEGVNA
+2958 SNVTVTEGTNA

-2975 TVDVERSVTNAGS
+2975 TVDVERAVTEAGS
-2988 DYVTVTNNHDA
+2988 DQVTVTSKHDA
-2999 DTNTT
+2999 DSNTT
-3004 TYTVDVSAKTKASL
+3004 TYTVDVSDKTKASL

-3038 KGPNGNV
+3038 KGANGNV

-3092 ADSKDAVNGGQLH
+3092 KDSKDAVNGGQLH
-3105 ETAKSVADVIGGG
+3105 ETAQSVADVIGGG

>member
-51 AISVGLALT
+51 AISIGLALT

-67 PGIYINDGPDEGCL
+67 PGIYINDGKSDDGCIAI
-81 VVPDAPTGIY
+81 PDASGPNVGIY
-91 GLTRDNI
+91 GI
-98 SAANTMLKPG
+98 SNTGGGVGVAILAPG
-108 NLMPDRTIFGLDKMS
+108 QVAPNKDYFAMNAMA
-123 PCESSGNGVHAFDTQ
+123 PCLSSGNVAQAFDTQ

-145 GKTHR
+145 GNDSYGNGTI
-150 VDTANNG
+150 TNNG
-157 SKNLTLGGRLDVNSG
+157 AKNLTLGGRLDVNSG

-177 DRGTNGA
+177 DRGVNGLD
-184 GATNSIRMGTGT
+184 ATNSIRMGMGT
-196 TLADANKKLNSISI
+196 ALSDDNKKTDAVTI
-210 GVDTGASDSNAIAIG
+210 GVNAGASAKHATAIG
-225 ANTSAAGSNS
+225 SATTAKTGYSTALGFQSQAGDPAVTNFNGEYAT
-235 SAIGLNAKATTDS
+235 AIGGKAKALH
-248 SIAIG
+248 AY
-253 TTAEAGG
+253 TTA
-260 PAVNATLLGTK
+260 L
-271 AIAIGYE
+271 
-278 TKALGTSNVA
+278 
-288 LGYGSVAE
+288 
-296 NGHDSIAIGIKA
+296 
-308 KTSNIKSI
+308 
-316 AIGAYSEASGVQSTV
+316 
-331 ISDNY
+331 
-336 GAATAVSTASGTRSQ
+336 
-351 VYGAETNVSG
+351 GAETNASGAYATAVGNEAKATHESTTAVGKGAKATNDFATAVGQLALASGKNGTAVGTRNEALGEEATALGYHSHANGSQQLSIGAHAGRNLDGSFSQSTHGISIGSLAGADNATAKSNDDSVLIGTESGRYAQGGDRNTSIGKSAGQYLKGNDNIAMGSNAGSGTATDKLEVS
-361 NNSVAIGD
+361 NTVAIGN
-369 TNKVASNRTYV
+369 TAKAS
-380 MGNNINAAT
+380 GND
-389 GTDDSLAFG
+389 G
-398 TKAGVGGANAIALGN
+398 IALGN
-413 TAKATKE
+413 TANSKTDGA
-420 NTIAQ
+420 ISI
-425 GTESVVYGK
+425 GTRSVSGDGDAVPGVTPIGNK
-434 NSVSIGYKAVS
+434 SISIGY
-445 GIETPTPTQ
+445 E
-454 TNAFSVSIGNETE
+454 SVANRY
-467 AIDASTIA
+467 DTIA
-475 IGDKAKAK
+475 M
-483 GGVDALAVG
+483 GVESS
-492 TQANA
+492 TQAA
-497 MTYKALAIGAYS
+497 DPAVAPWDAVAIGSKSKATTYKALAIGAYS

-524 GQPSIA
+524 GQNSTA

-559 SVRTYAMGNNINVA
+559 SARTYAMGNNINAAAGTDDSLAFGTKAGVGGPNAIALGNTAKASAANTVAISNQAQAKTPYSVALGARAVAGDDSTGALNGGEAAIAIGRQAVANVYNGIAIGKQATIKKDSADGIAIGAETKVNAYKGAAIGAFSEANGSQALAIGNNKQGQSSVASGERSQVIGVESTVSGNNSVAIGDTNNVASERTYAMGNNITTGAGAHDSLAFGTQAYVGNASAIAMGNAAKAVGKEQVSIGKNAGADSANPEGNYYGVYIGSEAGRYQQGDGRNYAIGQNAGQYVKGSSNIALGTNAGKGEAGNVIDASSTIAIGRETKASGYSGISIGTLAETTHANSIALGDKASATNGHDALAVGAFSKTTAAKAMSIGSYSTASGAQSIVIASNYADSAAPEASNRSTATAARAIVMGPESHATAEDALAIGNKNTVASARTYAIGNNINVA
-573 AGADDSLAFGTK
+573 AGADDSLAFGT
-585 ASVAGINT
+585 
-593 IAMGNTTQASA
+593 
-604 NYAIAVGNTA
+604 
-614 QATAEHATA
+614 
-623 IGNKSV
+623 
-629 ASNVSAIALG
+629 
-639 RQAQATDENAVA
+639 
-651 LGADSKADGH
+651 
-661 SSFAGAVGSSS
+661 
-672 AGTRQVSIGHYA
+672 
-684 GNNTEGSSTPAK
+684 
-696 PADYAVFIGNYA
+696 
-708 GSDAA
+708 
-713 GTNGNTNGV
+713 
-722 AIGSEAGRY
+722 
-731 LQSGSNNTA
+731 
-740 IGSQAGQYVEG
+740 
-751 SLNASLGQGAGK
+751 
-763 YVKGNN
+763 
-769 NIAMGTQAGTGT
+769 
-781 ATEKLEVSGTTA
+781 
-793 IGNTAKALTNDSV
+793 
-806 AIGTTAKSG
+806 
-815 KVDKFSGERSVA
+815 
-827 IGAYSEALGTG
+827 
-838 GIAIGDSAATT
+838 
-849 NGHNGVAIGVYSK
+849 
-862 TQNEKAIS
+862 
-870 IGAFNKATGAQSIVI
+870 
-885 AGNYDL
+885 
-891 KNSDGVSVA
+891 
-900 SGTRATVIGAETTV
+900 
-914 SGNNSVAIGDTNT
+914 
-927 VASARTYAL
+927 
-936 GNNINAAAGTD
+936 
-947 DSLVFGTRAAV
+947 RAAV
-958 GARDTIAMGNTAQSK
+958 GAANT
-973 TRHSIAI
+973 
-980 GQDASAG
+980 
-987 DDSANAEQKGV
+987 
-998 SAVAIGHGAQAN
+998 VAIGAN
-1010 YYDAIAIGARATV
+1010 
-1023 APAAGNTTAA
+1023 
-1033 DSIAIGVEA
+1033 
-1042 TADNYKTTA
+1042 
-1051 IGTYA
+1051 
-1056 RAKGRQSTVIANNVQ
+1056 AN
-1071 GSNYSTA
+1071 
-1078 SGDRSQVYG
+1078 
-1087 VETTVSGNNSVA
+1087 
-1099 IGDTNNVASNRTYA
+1099 
-1113 IGNNINIAEA
+1113 
-1123 AVDSLAFG
+1123 
-1131 TKAGVKSARSIA
+1131 
-1143 IGTEAS
+1143 
-1149 AGSTDTTYN
+1149 
-1158 PLGDIR
+1158 
-1164 ATAIGSEAKANGLRS
+1164 
-1179 IALGDVAV
+1179 
-1187 ASERYGTALG
+1187 
-1197 SSSNVSAAYGTAVGF
+1197 
-1212 ENRVSGDGGFA
+1212 
-1223 AGTHSVAAGRQQ
+1223 
-1235 ISIGHF
+1235 
-1241 AGDNVANSGVPAK
+1241 
-1254 AADYGVFIGRYAGSD
+1254 
-1269 AAGATG
+1269 
-1275 NNYGIAIGAEAG
+1275 
-1287 RYQQGGEDNYA
+1287 
-1298 IGQNA
+1298 
-1303 GQYVNGTHSVALG
+1303 
-1316 LNAGSHIEGDGNF
+1316 
-1329 AAADGAGNYIKG
+1329 
-1341 RNNIAIGNNAGSGAA
+1341 
-1356 GAIVEADRTISV
+1356 
-1368 GTRTQARGDNAVAIG
+1368 
-1383 TDSKALAVD
+1383 
-1392 ATAVGQAAQ
+1392 AAQ
-1401 ASAEKTVAVGQGAK
+1401 
-1415 ATERFTVAMGHNATA
+1415 
-1430 SHANSVALG
+1430 ANSVALG
-1439 TNSATSDVHTGAY
+1439 AGSATSDVNTGDY
-1452 TLNNSYTAAGLP
+1452 TLTTSYTAAGQP
-1464 NAANGTVSVG
+1464 VAANGTVSVG
-1474 SVGKE
+1474 SAGKE

-1509 MSNFATGVKNVLGG
+1509 MNNFAGDVKTKLGG
-1523 DAAVDNAGNLTMSNI
+1523 NAALGNDGHLTMTNI
-1538 GGTGKGNV
+1538 GGTGENTV
-1546 NDAIAAANTKVAAG
+1546 DDAIKNLKTAIDNKADTTASVTSENQADIKVDKEAPVGNTTNYKLSLGGDAKAKLAKAATALQTVEGDSNITATKDATDPTKVKLALNKNLTA
-1560 DNITVTPTTNADGS
+1560 
-1574 KTYTVATKKD
+1574 
-1584 LVVDSVK
+1584 DSVTLGDK
-1591 AGDTTVNTDGVTIA
+1591 AGDHAVVNKDGLTIA
-1605 GGPSVK
+1605 NGPSVK
-1611 KDGINAGD
+1611 KDGINAGN
-1619 KKITGVADG
+1619 KKITGVANG
-1628 NVAAGSKDAVNGG
+1628 NVATGSTDAVNGG
-1641 QLAEVKAKADSAVQ
+1641 QLAEVKSKADSAVQ
-1655 DVVSSNPT
+1655 NVVSSNPT
-1663 ALTATKA
+1663 ALTANKV
-1670 GDTVTLTPNFI
+1670 GNTVTLTPNFI
-1681 AGDLVNADGTVNDP
+1681 AGDLVNADGTVNAP
-1695 AAADEGKLVSAK
+1695 ATADEGKLVSAK

-1719 VDTKANGGAVD
+1719 VDTQANGGTVD
-1730 AASEENAKV
+1730 STSEKNAKV

-1746 FEAGK
+1746 FEAGN
-1751 NLVAQQTNTA
+1751 NLVAKQANTA
-1761 NGGATVNYKLSD
+1761 NGGATVKFSLKDDISLN
-1773 TLENLVSVKSAEI
+1773 SVT
-1786 EAGIGPNKVVL
+1786 AGTGANQVVL
-1797 NNNGVKVGD
+1797 GNDGVKVG
-1806 STLNDKGLTI
+1806 
-1816 NNGPSV
+1816 
-1822 TDTGIDAGNKKITGV
+1822 
-1837 ADGNV
+1837 
-1842 AAGSTDAVNGGQ
+1842 
-1854 LAAVKAKAD
+1854 
-1863 SAVQD
+1863 
-1868 IKSGDEKALSVTKA
+1868 
-1882 GNTYTITPNLSG
+1882 
-1894 DLVDANGNIT
+1894 
-1904 APTTPEEKGKLVT
+1904 
-1917 AGTVAEALANTHFV
+1917 
-1931 VDTKATDGELDAAS
+1931 
-1945 QADQKIKASNKVTL
+1945 
-1959 QAGKNLKAKQTN
+1959 
-1971 GANGAEVEFSLK
+1971 
-1983 DSISLKEV
+1983 
-1991 KVGEGSAN
+1991 
-1999 EVVLNNNGVNVAGN
+1999 GN
-2013 TYINKDGLNANDKK
+2013 TYINNDGLNANSKVISNVADGVKPTDAVNK
-2027 ITNVAPGAVTAA
+2027 GQLDAVKGVADSAVKSVDVAANEDNLVVDNNDPKNPKLRLRKAVDLDSIKLENNVGEKSFLNSAGLTIEGGPAVTRSGINANNTKVTNVTDGDVNST

-2051 VANNVKDLIGPDAKI
+2051 VADNVKDLIGPDAKI

-2080 GIGETGKGNIGDAIK
+2080 GIGETGKDNIGDAIK
-2095 HVNDAAKAAAET
+2095 AVNKAAT
-2107 AAKHTT
+2107 AAKTT
-2113 VVEGKN
+2113 VKEGDN
-2119 VKVTKGKNAAGGDEY
+2119 ITVTPTTNTDGSTTY
-2134 TVATKDDLD
+2134 TVATKKDLD

-2175 NRVISGVK
+2175 NAVITNVRDGKVEANSK
-2183 AGDVSATSQEAVN
+2183 DAVN
-2196 GSQLHATNTKLDGV
+2196 GGQLHATNTKLDGV

-2230 AVKDPSTNI
+2230 AVKDPNTNI

-2252 ANGNIT
+2252 ADGNIT
-2258 APTTPEEKGKLVTA
+2258 APTTPADKGKLVTA

-2390 TDAVNKGQL
+2390 TDAVNKSQL
-2399 DAVKGIADSA
+2399 DAVKGVADSA

-2419 QNLVVDNSDPKNP
+2419 QNLVVDNTDPKNP

-2471 AGDKTITNVALGAVS
+2471 AGDKTITNVAPGAVT
-2486 PTSKDAVNGSQLY
+2486 PTSKDAVNGGQLY
-2499 NVADNV
+2499 NVANNV

-2510 PDAVIDPAT
+2510 PDATIDPAT

-2570 VEESLNADGGK
+2570 VEESTNADGGK

-2586 TAKDLNVDS
+2586 TAKNLNVDS

-2604 NDGVTIAGGPSVTKG
+2604 NDGVTIAGGPSVTKA

-2643 GQLDKVAGVA
+2643 GQLDAVKGVA

-2658 SVKAADGE
+2658 SVDVANGE

-2672 NSDPKNPKLSLK
+2672 NTDPKNPKLSLK

-2689 DSVKAGDTTVNN
+2689 DSVKAGDSTLNN

-2761 VDGDGKVTMT
+2761 VDGNGKVTMT

-2814 ESLNADGGKHYKVS
+2814 ESTNADGGKHYKVS
-2828 TAKDLNVDS
+2828 TAKNLNVDS

-2903 NVLGGDAAV
+2903 NVLGGDATV

-3038 KGPNGNV
+3038 KGANGNV

-3092 ADSKDAVNGGQLH
+3092 KDSKDAVNGGQLH
-3105 ETAKSVADVIGGG
+3105 ETAQSVADVIGGG

>member
-35 VGRVAKGTAG
+35 VGCVAKGTAG

-67 PGIYINDGPDEGCL
+67 PGIYINDGKSDDGCL
-81 VVPDAPTGIY
+81 ALPDASGPNVGIY
-91 GLTRDNI
+91 GI
-98 SAANTMLKPG
+98 SNAGGGINVSILAPG
-108 NLMPDRTIFGLDKMS
+108 QVAPNKDYFAMNAMA
-123 PCESSGNGVHAFDTQ
+123 PCLSSGNATQALDTQ

-145 GKTHR
+145 GNDSYGYGTI
-150 VDTANNG
+150 TNNG
-157 SKNLTLGGRLDVNSG
+157 AKNLTLGGRLDVNSG

-196 TLADANKKLNSISI
+196 TLDDANKKISSIAIGVNTQATSHYATAIGEEALANGNDGALAIGRKATVNENSGAMAIGYDAVTTGKSGIAQGYHAHTNAQSGLAIGDNAKASGIGQVAIGYASNAQKADLDKAATAAPNKADYAVTVGHYAGADYTGTNNYRSTLIGDNAGRYGEEGTQNTAVGSLAGMYVKGSNNIAMGTNAGSGTATDKLEVSNTTAIGNAAKALTHNSISI
-210 GVDTGASDSNAIAIG
+210 GLNSKSGKADTFTGEN
-225 ANTSAAGSNS
+225 
-235 SAIGLNAKATTDS
+235 

-253 TTAEAGG
+253 NTAEAM
-260 PAVNATLLGTK
+260 GTSSMAMGFRASTSNGHD
-271 AIAIGYE
+271 AI
-278 TKALGTSNVA
+278 ALGTYATTENQKATVI
-288 LGYGSVAE
+288 GS
-296 NGHDSIAIGIKA
+296 
-308 KTSNIKSI
+308 
-316 AIGAYSEASGVQSTV
+316 YSAATGVQSLT
-331 ISDNY
+331 IANNY
-336 GAATAVSTASGTRSQ
+336 DTKNLKPVSVASGTRAT
-351 VYGAETNVSG
+351 VIGAETTVSG

-369 TNKVASNRTYV
+369 TNTVASDRTYV
-380 MGNNINAAT
+380 MGNNINAAA
-389 GTDDSLAFG
+389 GTNDSLAFG
-398 TKAGVGGANAIALGN
+398 TKASVGGANAIALGN

-559 SVRTYAMGNNINVA
+559 S
-573 AGADDSLAFGTK
+573 
-585 ASVAGINT
+585 
-593 IAMGNTTQASA
+593 
-604 NYAIAVGNTA
+604 
-614 QATAEHATA
+614 
-623 IGNKSV
+623 
-629 ASNVSAIALG
+629 
-639 RQAQATDENAVA
+639 
-651 LGADSKADGH
+651 
-661 SSFAGAVGSSS
+661 
-672 AGTRQVSIGHYA
+672 
-684 GNNTEGSSTPAK
+684 
-696 PADYAVFIGNYA
+696 
-708 GSDAA
+708 
-713 GTNGNTNGV
+713 
-722 AIGSEAGRY
+722 
-731 LQSGSNNTA
+731 
-740 IGSQAGQYVEG
+740 
-751 SLNASLGQGAGK
+751 
-763 YVKGNN
+763 
-769 NIAMGTQAGTGT
+769 
-781 ATEKLEVSGTTA
+781 
-793 IGNTAKALTNDSV
+793 
-806 AIGTTAKSG
+806 
-815 KVDKFSGERSVA
+815 
-827 IGAYSEALGTG
+827 
-838 GIAIGDSAATT
+838 
-849 NGHNGVAIGVYSK
+849 
-862 TQNEKAIS
+862 
-870 IGAFNKATGAQSIVI
+870 
-885 AGNYDL
+885 
-891 KNSDGVSVA
+891 
-900 SGTRATVIGAETTV
+900 
-914 SGNNSVAIGDTNT
+914 
-927 VASARTYAL
+927 ARTYAL

-947 DSLVFGTRAAV
+947 DSLAFGTRASV
-958 GARDTIAMGNTAQSK
+958 QGANTIAVGNTAQALTDDSISIGRDSK
-973 TRHSIAI
+973 AGKVDKFDGKKSIAI
-980 GQDASAG
+980 GYASEAMGSNAIALGSNAATNNGHDSIAMGTYAKTNGEKTISIGAYNTAEGAQSIVIAGNYDASTGSNRSTTTAAARRAIVVG
-987 DDSANAEQKGV
+987 PESHATAED
-998 SAVAIGHGAQAN
+998 AVAIGN
-1010 YYDAIAIGARATV
+1010 KNTIASA
-1023 APAAGNTTAA
+1023 
-1033 DSIAIGVEA
+1033 
-1042 TADNYKTTA
+1042 
-1051 IGTYA
+1051 
-1056 RAKGRQSTVIANNVQ
+1056 
-1071 GSNYSTA
+1071 
-1078 SGDRSQVYG
+1078 
-1087 VETTVSGNNSVA
+1087 
-1099 IGDTNNVASNRTYA
+1099 RTYA
-1113 IGNNINIAEA
+1113 LGNNINVA
-1123 AVDSLAFG
+1123 AGADDSLAFG
-1131 TKAGVKSARSIA
+1131 TQANVGAVHSIA
-1143 IGTEAS
+1143 MGTTAAATGIG
-1149 AGSTDTTYN
+1149 
-1158 PLGDIR
+1158 
-1164 ATAIGSEAKANGLRS
+1164 S
-1179 IALGDVAV
+1179 IALGKSASSTEQRAIAMGENALAGNEASMALGYNSSAKGSKQVSIGLGAGALKNATDAGAELATFVGHYAGADNASPTGNAQGVAV
-1187 ASERYGTALG
+1187 GVNAGRYGVSGIRNVAVGPNTGQKVEGDDNTAIGYNSGRGVKGTNNFAGGANAGVFVEGNNNVALG
-1197 SSSNVSAAYGTAVGF
+1197 FN
-1212 ENRVSGDGGFA
+1212 
-1223 AGTHSVAAGRQQ
+1223 AG
-1235 ISIGHF
+1235 
-1241 AGDNVANSGVPAK
+1241 
-1254 AADYGVFIGRYAGSD
+1254 
-1269 AAGATG
+1269 
-1275 NNYGIAIGAEAG
+1275 IGAEAKPLK
-1287 RYQQGGEDNYA
+1287 
-1298 IGQNA
+1298 
-1303 GQYVNGTHSVALG
+1303 VNRTTAVGSDSRALADDSVALG
-1316 LNAGSHIEGDGNF
+1316 DHA
-1329 AAADGAGNYIKG
+1329 
-1341 RNNIAIGNNAGSGAA
+1341 IANNANS
-1356 GAIVEADRTISV
+1356 
-1368 GTRTQARGDNAVAIG
+1368 VAIG
-1383 TDSKALAVD
+1383 TRS
-1392 ATAVGQAAQ
+1392 T
-1401 ASAEKTVAVGQGAK
+1401 
-1415 ATERFTVAMGHNATA
+1415 
-1430 SHANSVALG
+1430 
-1439 TNSATSDVHTGAY
+1439 TSDVHTGAY
-1452 TLNNSYTAAGLP
+1452 TLNGSYTAAGLP
-1464 NAANGTVSVG
+1464 VAANGTVSVG
-1474 SVGKE
+1474 SAGKE

-1509 MSNFATGVKNVLGG
+1509 LSNLAGSVKNVLGG
-1523 DAAVDNAGNLTMSNI
+1523 DAAVDNAGNVTMSNI

-1560 DNITVTPTTNADGS
+1560 ENITVTPTTNTDGS

-1605 GGPSVK
+1605 NGPSVK

-1655 DVVSSNPT
+1655 NVVSANPT

-1681 AGDLVNADGTVNDP
+1681 AGDLVNADGTVNTP

-1707 TVADALKANHFV
+1707 TVVDALKANHFV
-1719 VDTKANGGAVD
+1719 VDTKANGGTVD
-1730 AASEENAKV
+1730 AASEEDAKV

-1822 TDTGIDAGNKKITGV
+1822 TDAGIDAGNKKITGV

-1854 LAAVKAKAD
+1854 LAEVKAKAD

-1868 IKSGDEKALSVTKA
+1868 VKSGDENALTAVKDPNTNIVTV
-1882 GNTYTITPNLSG
+1882 TPKLSG
-1894 DLVDANGNIT
+1894 DLVDTNGNIT

-2051 VANNVKDLIGPDAKI
+2051 VANNVKDLIGPDAAI

-2196 GSQLHATNTKLDGV
+2196 GSQLYATNTKLDGV

-2230 AVKDPSTNI
+2230 AVKDPNTNI
-2239 VTVTPKLSGNLVD
+2239 VTVTPKLSGDLVD

-2258 APTTPEEKGKLVTA
+2258 APTTPADKGKLVTA

-2399 DAVKGIADSA
+2399 DAVKTVADSA

-2471 AGDKTITNVALGAVS
+2471 AGDKTITNVAPGAVT

-2499 NVADNV
+2499 NVANNV

-2510 PDAVIDPAT
+2510 PDATIDPAT

-2636 PNDAVNK
+2636 PDDAVNK
-2643 GQLDKVAGVA
+2643 GQLD
-2653 DSAVK
+2653 
-2658 SVKAADGE
+2658 
-2666 QNLVVD
+2666 
-2672 NSDPKNPKLSLK
+2672 
-2684 KDLTV
+2684 
-2689 DSVKAGDTTVNN
+2689 
-2701 DGLTIAGGP
+2701 
-2710 SVKKDGI
+2710 
-2717 DAGDKKI
+2717 
-2724 TNVAAGDVAENS
+2724 
-2736 KDAVNGGQLHNVA
+2736 
-2749 KGVADVL
+2749 
-2756 GGDAA
+2756 
-2761 VDGDGKVTMT
+2761 
-2771 NIGETGKGNVNDAI
+2771 
-2785 KHVNDLAKNAADTA
+2785 
-2799 KKHTT
+2799 
-2804 VEQGDNIVVE
+2804 
-2814 ESLNADGGKHYKVS
+2814 
-2828 TAKDLNVDS
+2828 
-2837 VKAGDTTVNNDGVTI
+2837 
-2852 AGGPSVTKGGINAG
+2852 
-2866 GNTITNVA
+2866 
-2874 DGVNDTDAVNKGQL
+2874 
-2888 NKVDT
+2888 KVDT

-2903 NVLGGDAAV
+2903 NVLGGDATV

-2999 DTNTT
+2999 DSNTT

-3038 KGPNGNV
+3038 KGANGNV

>member
-22 FASAHGKGSERTV
+22 FASAHGKGSERAV

-67 PGIYINDGPDEGCL
+67 PGIYINDGTDTGCL
-81 VVPDAPTGIY
+81 AIPDAQSPNVGIHGISGGAPVPGLSLLGPSQVVPDKSYY
-91 GLTRDNI
+91 GLDVMKPCLSSTGT
-98 SAANTMLKPG
+98 AAEE
-108 NLMPDRTIFGLDKMS
+108 RS
-123 PCESSGNGVHAFDTQ
+123 TQ

-145 GKTHR
+145 GGNSYTKGTIT
-150 VDTANNG
+150 DNG
-157 SKNLTLGGRLDVNSG
+157 AKNLTLGGRLDVNSG

-177 DRGTNGA
+177 DRGVNGTD
-184 GATNSIRMGTGT
+184 ATNSIRMGTGT

-210 GVDTGASDSNAIAIG
+210 GVDAGASATSSTAIGANAKARADYSVALGDSAVSGDNTVGAANGGGGAIAIGRQSMANNYNAIAIG
-225 ANTSAAGSNS
+225 MSASVSPAAGV
-235 SAIGLNAKATTDS
+235 TTASDG
-248 SIAIG
+248 IAIG
-253 TTAEAGG
+253 S
-260 PAVNATLLGTK
+260 
-271 AIAIGYE
+271 E
-278 TKALGTSNVA
+278 TV
-288 LGYGSVAE
+288 V
-296 NGHDSIAIGIKA
+296 
-308 KTSNIKSI
+308 
-316 AIGAYSEASGVQSTV
+316 
-331 ISDNY
+331 DNY
-336 GAATAVSTASGTRSQ
+336 KGIAV
-351 VYGAETNVSG
+351 
-361 NNSVAIGD
+361 
-369 TNKVASNRTYV
+369 
-380 MGNNINAAT
+380 
-389 GTDDSLAFG
+389 
-398 TKAGVGGANAIALGN
+398 
-413 TAKATKE
+413 
-420 NTIAQ
+420 
-425 GTESVVYGK
+425 
-434 NSVSIGYKAVS
+434 
-445 GIETPTPTQ
+445 
-454 TNAFSVSIGNETE
+454 
-467 AIDASTIA
+467 
-475 IGDKAKAK
+475 
-483 GGVDALAVG
+483 
-492 TQANA
+492 
-497 MTYKALAIGAYS
+497 GAYS
-509 QATGRQSTVIGNDIQ
+509 Q
-524 GQPSIA
+524 
-530 SGTRSQILGVQSN
+530 
-543 VSGDNSV
+543 
-550 SIGDTNTVA
+550 
-559 SVRTYAMGNNINVA
+559 
-573 AGADDSLAFGTK
+573 
-585 ASVAGINT
+585 
-593 IAMGNTTQASA
+593 
-604 NYAIAVGNTA
+604 
-614 QATAEHATA
+614 
-623 IGNKSV
+623 
-629 ASNVSAIALG
+629 
-639 RQAQATDENAVA
+639 
-651 LGADSKADGH
+651 
-661 SSFAGAVGSSS
+661 
-672 AGTRQVSIGHYA
+672 
-684 GNNTEGSSTPAK
+684 
-696 PADYAVFIGNYA
+696 
-708 GSDAA
+708 
-713 GTNGNTNGV
+713 
-722 AIGSEAGRY
+722 
-731 LQSGSNNTA
+731 
-740 IGSQAGQYVEG
+740 
-751 SLNASLGQGAGK
+751 
-763 YVKGNN
+763 
-769 NIAMGTQAGTGT
+769 
-781 ATEKLEVSGTTA
+781 
-793 IGNTAKALTNDSV
+793 
-806 AIGTTAKSG
+806 
-815 KVDKFSGERSVA
+815 
-827 IGAYSEALGTG
+827 
-838 GIAIGDSAATT
+838 
-849 NGHNGVAIGVYSK
+849 
-862 TQNEKAIS
+862 
-870 IGAFNKATGAQSIVI
+870 
-885 AGNYDL
+885 
-891 KNSDGVSVA
+891 
-900 SGTRATVIGAETTV
+900 
-914 SGNNSVAIGDTNT
+914 
-927 VASARTYAL
+927 
-936 GNNINAAAGTD
+936 
-947 DSLVFGTRAAV
+947 
-958 GARDTIAMGNTAQSK
+958 
-973 TRHSIAI
+973 
-980 GQDASAG
+980 
-987 DDSANAEQKGV
+987 
-998 SAVAIGHGAQAN
+998 
-1010 YYDAIAIGARATV
+1010 
-1023 APAAGNTTAA
+1023 
-1033 DSIAIGVEA
+1033 
-1042 TADNYKTTA
+1042 
-1051 IGTYA
+1051 
-1056 RAKGRQSTVIANNVQ
+1056 AKGRQSTVIANNVQ

-1087 VETTVSGNNSVA
+1087 AETTVSGNNSVA
-1099 IGDTNNVASNRTYA
+1099 IGDTNTIASARTYA
-1113 IGNNINIAEA
+1113 LGNNINVKAGINDA
-1123 AVDSLAFG
+1123 LAFG
-1131 TKAGVKSARSIA
+1131 TRASVQVAKSIA
-1143 IGTEAS
+1143 MGE
-1149 AGSTDTTYN
+1149 N
-1158 PLGDIR
+1158 
-1164 ATAIGSEAKANGLRS
+1164 ATAGMDEGITTPYVKPSVAIGAETKATGKGSVS
-1179 IALGDVAV
+1179 IGHQAESLGESA
-1187 ASERYGTALG
+1187 TALG
-1197 SSSNVSAAYGTAVGF
+1197 IQATAPGKGQTSLGLHAGHS
-1212 ENRVSGDGGFA
+1212 ETGDQ
-1223 AGTHSVAAGRQQ
+1223 VNQQ
-1235 ISIGHF
+1235 
-1241 AGDNVANSGVPAK
+1241 
-1254 AADYGVFIGRYAGSD
+1254 YGVFIGRYAGGD
-1269 AAGATG
+1269 NQNPKVATEGG
-1275 NNYGIAIGAEAG
+1275 NIYGIAIGESAG
-1287 RYQQGGEDNYA
+1287 RYGQGGNRNTA
-1298 IGQNA
+1298 IGEQA
-1303 GQYVNGTHSVALG
+1303 GQYVK
-1316 LNAGSHIEGDGNF
+1316 GS
-1329 AAADGAGNYIKG
+1329 Y
-1341 RNNIAIGNNAGSGAA
+1341 NIAMGNNAGSGTVAEKLDASETIAIGHNAKGSAAYSTAIGSEAKAKGIDSIAMGLGATVEDAAGFDGIAIGTRAKAKEKGMAVGAYSQANGVESGVFANAVQNKGSTASGRRSSIIGVESTVSGNNSVAIGDTNTVASDRTYAMGNNINVAA
-1356 GAIVEADRTISV
+1356 GAWDSLAF
-1368 GTRTQARGDNAVAIG
+1368 GTRASVNNSNAIAMGTTASATGTDGAVAIG
-1383 TDSKALAVD
+1383 QNAVSDGKSAITVGYQAYTKGQSALSIGDNAKANGVAAVAIGYSANAQTADNGKDNTPSTNEMTKGVAIGHFAGSDYDGQDNLASVAIGNQAGRFGVGGHNNIAVGSYAGQRVKGSENVAIGSFAGSSED
-1392 ATAVGQAAQ
+1392 ANPVEVAYTTAVGNQARVKGTYSTAIGVISK
-1401 ASAEKTVAVGQGAK
+1401 AFANSAVAL
-1415 ATERFTVAMGHNATA
+1415 GHDANA
-1430 SHANSVALG
+1430 SHVNSVALG
-1439 TNSATSDVHTGAY
+1439 AGSTTADVHTGDY
-1452 TLNNSYTAAGLP
+1452 TLNNSYTAKGVP

-1474 SVGKE
+1474 SAGKE

-1509 MSNFATGVKNVLGG
+1509 LANFAGDVKTKLGG
-1523 DAAVDNAGNLTMSNI
+1523 NAALGNDGHLTMTNI
-1538 GGTGKGNV
+1538 GGTGKDNV

-1560 DNITVTPTTNADGS
+1560 ENITVTPTTNTDGS

-1591 AGDTTVNTDGVTIA
+1591 AGDSTLNTDGLTIANGPSITKSGINANGRKVTGVVDGDINATSTDAVNGSQLHATNTKLADVENTANTAVQEIESANPTALSVKKDGTKVTLTPNFIAGDLVDPTTGAVNTPAAGDEGKLVTAGTVAKALAETHFVVDTKATTDGELDGASQADQKIKSGNKVTLQAGKNLKAKQTNGTDGAQVEFSLKDSISLTQVTAGTGANQVVLGNDGVQVGGNTYINNDGLNANSKVISNVADGVKPKDAVNKGQLDAVKNVADSAVKSVDVVNGEQNLLVDNTDPKNPKLSLKKDLTVDSVKAGDSTLNTDGLTIA

-1628 NVAAGSKDAVNGG
+1628 NVAAGSTDAVNGG
-1641 QLAEVKAKADSAVQ
+1641 QLAEVKSKADSAVQ
-1655 DVVSSNPT
+1655 NVVSANPT
-1663 ALTATKA
+1663 ALTANKV

-1681 AGDLVNADGTVNDP
+1681 AGDLVNADGTVNTP

-1707 TVADALKANHFV
+1707 AVADALKANHFV
-1719 VDTKANGGAVD
+1719 VDTKANGGKTETG
-1730 AASEENAKV
+1730 SEADAKV
-1739 GSGNKVT
+1739 GSSNKVT

-1751 NLVAQQTNTA
+1751 NLIAKQANTA
-1761 NGGATVNYKLSD
+1761 NGGATVKFSLQDDIS
-1773 TLENLVSVKSAEI
+1773 
-1786 EAGIGPNKVVL
+1786 L
-1797 NNNGVKVGD
+1797 N
-1806 STLNDKGLTI
+1806 S
-1816 NNGPSV
+1816 
-1822 TDTGIDAGNKKITGV
+1822 
-1837 ADGNV
+1837 
-1842 AAGSTDAVNGGQ
+1842 
-1854 LAAVKAKAD
+1854 
-1863 SAVQD
+1863 
-1868 IKSGDEKALSVTKA
+1868 
-1882 GNTYTITPNLSG
+1882 
-1894 DLVDANGNIT
+1894 
-1904 APTTPEEKGKLVT
+1904 VT
-1917 AGTVAEALANTHFV
+1917 AGTG
-1931 VDTKATDGELDAAS
+1931 DS
-1945 QADQKIKASNKVTL
+1945 Q
-1959 QAGKNLKAKQTN
+1959 
-1971 GANGAEVEFSLK
+1971 
-1983 DSISLKEV
+1983 
-1991 KVGEGSAN
+1991 
-1999 EVVLNNNGVNVAGN
+1999 VVLNDAGVNVGN
-2013 TYINKDGLNANDKK
+2013 KNYINKDGLNANGNKVA
-2027 ITNVAPGAVTAA
+2027 NVKAGDVSAT
-2039 SKDAVNGSQLYN
+2039 STDAVNGAQLHN
-2051 VANNVKDLIGPDAKI
+2051 VATSVANVLGGNAAVDGN
-2066 DPATGKVT
+2066 GNVT
-2074 VADPAK
+2074 SS
-2080 GIGETGKGNIGDAIK
+2080 NIGGTGANTVDDAIK
-2095 HVNDAAKAAAET
+2095 AVNAT

-2175 NRVISGVK
+2175 NRIISGVK

-2230 AVKDPSTNI
+2230 AVKDPNTNI
-2239 VTVTPKLSGNLVD
+2239 VTVTPKLSGDLVD
-2252 ANGNIT
+2252 ADGNIT
-2258 APTTPEEKGKLVTA
+2258 APTTPADKGKLVTA
-2272 GTVADALANTHF
+2272 GTVAQALANTHF
-2284 VVDTKATDGELDA
+2284 VVDTKATDGELDST
-2297 ASQADQ
+2297 SQADQ

-2327 NGAQVEFSLKDSI
+2327 DGAQVEFSLKDSI
-2340 SLKEV
+2340 SLTQV
-2345 TAGEGANQVVLGN
+2345 TAGEGDNQVVLGN
-2358 DGVKVGGNTYINN
+2358 DGVKVGGNTYINKD
-2371 AGLNANGNK
+2371 GLNANNK
-2380 ITNVADGVDP
+2380 PISNVADGVKP

-2399 DAVKGIADSA
+2399 DAVKGVADSA

-2419 QNLVVDNSDPKNP
+2419 QNLVVDNTDPKNP

-2448 DSTLNNDGLTIA
+2448 DSTLNTDGLTIA

-2471 AGDKTITNVALGAVS
+2471 AGDKTITNVAPGAVT
-2486 PTSKDAVNGSQLY
+2486 PTSKDAVNGGQLY
-2499 NVADNV
+2499 NVANNV

-2510 PDAVIDPAT
+2510 PDATIDPAT

-2604 NDGVTIAGGPSVTKG
+2604 NDGVTIAGGPSVTKA

-2636 PNDAVNK
+2636 PTDAVNK

-2658 SVKAADGE
+2658 SVDVANGE

-2689 DSVKAGDTTVNN
+2689 DSVKAGDSTLNN

-2736 KDAVNGGQLHNVA
+2736 KDAVNGGQLHSVA
-2749 KGVADVL
+2749 SSVATVL
-2756 GGDAA
+2756 GGNAA
-2761 VDGDGKVTMT
+2761 VDGNGNVTMS
-2771 NIGETGKGNVNDAI
+2771 NIGGTGKGNVDDAI
-2785 KHVNDLAKNAADTA
+2785 AAVKDAADKAADTA

-2804 VEQGDNIVVE
+2804 VTAGKNIEVSE
-2814 ESLNADGGKHYKVS
+2814 GTNAAGGKEYTVK
-2828 TAKDLNVDS
+2828 TADNLDVTS

-2852 AGGPSVTKGGINAG
+2852 NNGPSMTKDGINAN
-2866 GNTITNVA
+2866 NTKVTNVA
-2874 DGVNDTDAVNKGQL
+2874 DGVDAADAVNKGQL
-2888 NKVDT
+2888 DKVDT

-2903 NVLGGDAAV
+2903 NVLGGDATV

-2917 ITMSNIGETGKGNIN
+2917 ITMSNIGETGQGNIN

-2999 DTNTT
+2999 DSNTT

-3038 KGPNGNV
+3038 KGANGNV

-3092 ADSKDAVNGGQLH
+3092 KDSKDAVNGGQLH
-3105 ETAKSVADVIGGG
+3105 ETAQSVADVIGGG

-3219 VILKVTGNTNSRGD
+3219 IILKVTGNTNSRGD